1 MEESELRKLLRT
13 KNGCRVPAMPPVP
26 DVNVMNKLPFTP
38 IPHYNRLREK
48 QQKFRQVLEERATQ
62 RKVEIAKPPLQRR
75 ERDRL
80 EIAQERHIAVIREC
94 AEKTKPPSMLKTW
107 ERKIMSLVPPKLL
120 EPYPTVTEAV
130 IRDSKEEWDRNLH
143 ELAVRT
149 VIRDIPGVP
158 RKRYV
163 EPFFKYNGIT
173 PNYER
178 MMKFRKKLQDGS
190 LLFHPFIRLIIESA
204 ERMFP
209 EFIINLAKFRANG
222 PIPLPDF
229 ESKIMDQIRRAD
241 HLVSSTWF
249 GVLVQWLKNPRCLR
263 GMRPK
268 KIPDFIRCAT
278 KLISMQIQE
287 LMRRSINAI
296 ISAMLN
302 PDQVPILNLDL
313 DFVEEFEYDKTL
325 QIVYETFHNIAD
337 AISTIAQRLM
347 PIEEYLRVP
356 YVNDCLPVKYN
367 DWLYNDGHERLQQA
381 LDGVFAPLI
390 AYQEHLREH
399 YNMLY
404 GVSAREALEAF
415 IAKQHE
421 FEIGRTKILY
431 FQNIGYDIT
440 AMLENEYFNCAV
452 VCQLRMI
459 DGLKRRVSNFV
470 NSIIA
475 GIVKTHMEEND
486 NICAEFEEIAA
497 KALKDPANAAELV
510 EQGNYILYAKTILV
524 EILKGRI
531 MRQINIVSNLLEL
544 TELSE
549 EHVESNTRTVNWLKK
564 IKPIFDKNA
573 AAYEQHKAEM
583 EENLLAKIAFLNKEV
598 KEMAPFLELLDYM
611 DDVDHTLEYLEYLR
625 KLVHRLHDCDALV
638 AWINNEEA
646 TFKFPITHYPDLEEL
661 KEYIIPFHS
670 LVHLVHRWKR
680 SYFTWMDG
688 PFEYMDHNQIEY
700 DHDFYYKEFLKISK
714 NYRNKIKQQIAEGV
728 EKRFAGLVE
737 DLDVNMQPA
746 PMKLC
751 AQAIAE
757 LKEWRPN
764 VQMAHI
770 MCNRALMQRHWD
782 EMTLIAGFDLT
793 PTAGTTLRKI
803 IDFDL
808 WDKIDEYEIISVAAT
823 KELALITNLNK
834 MIAEWADIC
843 FKTSPYK
850 DTGINILSGLD
861 DIQSILDDHIVKTIG
876 MRGSAFVKPFETQV
890 RTWYEKIVRVNATID
905 EWGKVQSQ
913 WLYLLPIFSSK
924 DIVAQMP
931 EEGVMFVEVNNIYR
945 RYMGSVEKD
954 PHALD
959 IAGASGVLEQFKI
972 ATALLEKINDGVNNY
987 LERKRLYFPRF
998 FFLSNDEML
1007 EILSETKNP
1016 LKVQPHLKKCFE
1028 GINRLVFDPDF
1039 FISAMVS
1046 METEQIEFVEQI
1058 NVQAARGSVEK
1069 WLVQVE
1075 DQMLKA
1081 VRSETELSY
1090 YDYPTLPRA
1099 DWILSWEGMVVLA
1112 VSQIYWAVDVH
1123 EALNTHKLSNLQAFH
1138 KSLTK
1143 QLNETVGIVRRPT
1156 LSKLSSITVKALI
1169 VIDVHAK
1176 DVIMYLVGMNVTEV
1190 TDFQWLAQLRYYWEE
1205 ERVNVKIINAI
1216 VKFAYEYLGNSDR
1229 LVITPLTDRCY
1240 RTLVG
1245 AYYLHLNGAPEGPAG
1260 TGKTETTKD
1269 LAKALAVQC
1278 VVFNCSD
1285 GLDYKAMGKFFKG
1298 LASCGAWVCF
1308 DEFNRIDVEVLSVI
1322 AQQILCIV
1330 QAVRQ
1335 KLETFLFEGTTLT
1348 LNPACYVCIT
1358 MNPGYAGRSEL
1369 PDNLKVLFRTVAM
1382 MVPDYAM
1389 IGEISLYS
1397 FGFFDARNLSVK
1409 IVTTYRLCSEQL
1421 SSQNHYDYGMR
1432 AVKTVLSAAGN
1443 LKRSFPNENE
1453 SILLLRSI
1461 TDVNL
1466 PKFLSFD
1473 VPLFEG
1479 IISDLFPGIVLPKP
1493 DYENLLNACNEV
1505 CKNNNLQAVD
1515 CFLLKVIQTFEMMIV
1530 RHGYMLV
1537 GDPFSGKSMTLKV
1550 LAEAL
1555 TLMHERNIPG
1565 GCECMFKVLNPKAV
1579 TMGQLYG
1586 AFDPIS
1592 YEWTDGI
1599 VATMFRDFT
1608 TEDTPVRKWIVFD
1621 GPVDAVWIENMNTVL
1636 DDNKKLCLTSGEVM
1650 AMSNVMSMIFE
1661 VMDLSQASPATV
1673 SRCGMIYMESSSFG
1687 FEPFYKS
1694 WTNTLNPIWYD
1705 ENEEYIFT
1713 MCEWLFEPLIYYVRK
1728 YCGQLVTAG
1737 EVNLVIST
1745 LRLVVMLMDDA
1756 IEGEEDTR
1764 YTRTW
1769 FTASMMTALVWGVG
1783 GILNSDSRNKFDE
1796 IVKEYFRGDNGFPG
1810 EIDRIDVSIPTEGM
1824 IFEHYYMYKG
1834 KGCWKPWPE
1843 AVKAVQI
1850 KEQIN
1855 LLQTVVPTL
1864 ETEKYMYILR
1874 LHVEFCQP
1882 LLLIGPTGTGKSFY
1896 IQSYLMNKIDMEKYV
1911 PGFLTFTTTTSC
1923 NLTQELVLSK
1933 LIKRRKNNY
1942 GPPKGKKA
1950 AVIFIDDMNM
1960 PAKETYG
1967 AQPAIELLRLY
1978 FDQGH
1983 WYDLK
1988 STEKLYI
1995 WDTFFVGAIGP
2006 VGGSR
2011 QLIYPRMLRHY
2022 NIYSINEF
2030 SKESMTKIF
2039 TTLLQLG
2046 WRRNGFGQDAQPF
2059 IVNIITSTMEIY
2071 GQAIEGLRPTPAK
2084 SHYIFNLR
2092 DFSRVIQGC
2101 ALLRKES
2108 AENKKTFVR
2117 VWIHEVM
2124 RVFYDRLVDARDRT
2138 WFFNILK
2145 KITFEYMKIAFETAM
2160 DTYQVE
2166 ETGEVPEAQLKKLM
2180 FGCYLDL
2187 ESLEGERRYDELPS
2201 KETFLNIAIA
2211 MLVEYNA
2218 LHKAK
2223 MNIVLFDYALEHLS
2237 KICRVLSMPMGNA
2250 LLVGVGGSGRQSL
2263 CRLASTVLGQSL
2275 FQPEI
2280 TKAYSVKDWQDD
2292 IKIVLRESGG
2302 LNKDTTFLFTESQI
2316 KEEVFI
2322 QNLDSLLNSGEVPNM
2337 YGLDEKQEILE
2348 LCRLAAQGGNRNLDI
2363 SPLQILAFFVGRCR
2377 AKLHICLCFSP
2388 IGSAFRLRL
2397 RLYPS
2402 LVNCCTI
2409 DWYDDWP
2416 EDALEMVANYYM
2428 VKVNVPDKVKSAAV
2442 IACKQFHVDSR
2453 RISDDFYSQ
2462 FGRKTYIT
2470 SASYLDLI
2478 KSFTT
2483 LTNRK
2488 QRELKAARLRYTN
2501 GLDKLNMA
2509 AEAVS
2514 IMQHDLNEL
2523 KPQLIIMAEKSA
2535 KMMKEIEEE
2544 TAEADKAAAQVREDQ
2559 KVANVQAAAAQELKK
2574 DCEADLALA
2583 LPILEDAIAALNT
2596 LKPADITIVKSM
2608 KNPPATVK
2616 LVMAAVCVIKQVAP
2630 DRIPDPNNP
2639 GKKIMDFWGPSKRIL
2654 GDMQFLESLRNFD
2667 KDNIPIDV
2675 MKKIRKEYLSH
2686 KDFKP
2691 HIIAKSSSAA
2701 EGLCK
2706 WIIAMDMYDAV
2717 AKVVAPKKAKLE
2729 AAEREFAETMAILE
2743 EKKATVARLE
2753 AKLAELNEALEE
2765 ANIKKKA
2772 LEDEVQLCID
2782 KLYRAEKLIGGLGGE
2797 KVRWTAAAENLQ
2809 TLFDNLAGDILVSCG
2824 IIAYLAPYTH
2834 PVRVNV
2840 IDDWRDLVIKLEMPH
2855 SEVYVLK
2862 DILGTDIKI
2871 QNWCIAGLPRDSFSI
2886 DNGIILNN
2894 SMRWS
2899 LMVDPQGQANK
2910 WVKTMEKAND
2920 LQVLKFTDGNYMK
2933 VIETCLE
2940 YGKPA
2945 LIETVQ
2951 EDVEAPLDPILLKQ
2965 TYHQGGKEFIA
2976 LGENVLEY
2984 HPNFRLYMTTKLRNP
2999 HYLPEIFNKVT
3010 LINFVLTK
3018 EGLEDQLLG
3027 IVVAK
3032 ERPDLQEKREKLIV
3046 QGAANRAALKQVE
3059 DDILRTLQETK
3070 GDILEDETAVDVL
3083 DNSKILAIDIMKKQ
3097 EASVE
3102 TEEIIEK
3109 FRLGY
3114 RPIASHSAIL
3124 YYCVTEL
3131 PNVDPMY
3138 QYSLTWFIYLYIISI
3153 ENANKSK
3160 DLEKRLKFL
3169 KETFTYN
3176 LYSNVC
3182 RSLFDKDKL
3191 MFSFIMCSKMMLAT
3205 DEMDHSEYLFL
3216 ITGGIATENPY
3227 KNPTDWLPDKGW
3239 DEICRIIDLPTYKD
3253 FKEDFIPNAR
3263 QWKKVYDDMEPHNVP
3278 LPGKWD
3284 TKLTAFQKLLI
3295 IRFLRPD
3302 KLTIAISE
3310 FVEKQMGKKFIT
3322 PPPFDIGKSFGD
3334 SNCLAPL
3341 IFILSPGSD
3350 PMGALIKYCERMGY
3364 SNKFNSI
3371 SLGQG
3376 QGPIAKAMIEKA
3388 QLEGGWVCLQNCHL
3402 AVSWLSTLEK
3412 TIEGFDLTNTDLS
3425 FRLWLTSYPSDKF
3438 PQAVLQNGV
3447 KMTNEPP
3454 TGLQHNLHRSYISEP
3469 LKETEFYEGC
3479 PGKDK
3484 TFSKLLY
3491 GISFFHAVVQERKK
3505 FGPLGWNIQYG
3516 FNDSDFHISVM
3527 QLQMFLNQY
3536 EEIQYVAIKYL
3547 TGECNYGGRVTDDW
3561 DRRLI
3566 VTILDNYVNSGV
3578 VNDPNYLF
3586 CDIGPQYGLPRR
3598 CEYQDYLKHIETVPV
3613 NPPPEAFG
3621 LHMNAG
3627 ITRDYRVSMEIVGS
3641 LVLVEG
3647 GGGGGEGG
3655 NTEAVL
3661 IHMAAE
3667 IVAKLPPL
3675 YDIETGKKKYPVDYN
3690 ESMNTVLIQEME
3702 RFNKLNNEIKN
3713 SLNDLQ
3719 KAVKGLIVMSPA
3731 LDMQSNAML
3740 LGQIPQNWRKVSYPS
3755 LKPLPSYV
3763 ADFVERLEMLQDW
3776 YDNGKPP
3783 TFWLSGFFFTQAFLT
3798 GSIQNYARAK
3808 KIPIDLL
3815 VFDFEVRHVD
3825 YENESPEWGVYVQ
3838 GLFMDGGRWDRD
3850 SFAIAEQFPK
3860 ILNDNMPALWLYPK
3874 MKQEFEEGSRYKC
3887 PLYKTLERK
3896 GVLATTGHS
3905 SNFVLAFYLPSDKP
3919 AAHWIQRSVALL
3931 LQLDN

>member
-1 MEESELRKLLRT
+1 ML
-13 KNGCRVPAMPPVP
+13 
-26 DVNVMNKLPFTP
+26 
-38 IPHYNRLREK
+38 
-48 QQKFRQVLEERATQ
+48 
-62 RKVEIAKPPLQRR
+62 
-75 ERDRL
+75 
-80 EIAQERHIAVIREC
+80 REC
-94 AEKTKPPSMLKTW
+94 AEKIQPPPMLKSW
-107 ERKIMSLVPPKLL
+107 EKKITSLIPAKLKNAFPSLMEELL
-120 EPYPTVTEAV
+120 EE
-130 IRDSKEEWDRNLH
+130 SKAEWNRNLH
-143 ELAVRT
+143 DLAVKT
-149 VIRDIPGVP
+149 VIRDVPGVP
-158 RKRYV
+158 RKRYE
-163 EPFFKYNGIT
+163 EPYFKFKGVTANFH
-173 PNYER
+173 R
-178 MMKFRKKLQDGS
+178 MIRFRKKLKTGS
-190 LLFHPFIRLIIESA
+190 LLLHPFIRLIFESS
-204 ERMFP
+204 EKTFP
-209 EFIINLAKFRANG
+209 QFIIDLSKYRARG
-222 PIPLPDF
+222 PMELKDF
-229 ESKIMDQIRRAD
+229 ETKIMEEIKRAD
-241 HLVSSTWF
+241 YLVSSTWYSI
-249 GVLVQWLKNPRCLR
+249 LVKWLKNPRCLK
-263 GMRPK
+263 GMHSKR
-268 KIPDFIRCAT
+268 IPEFVKCAT
-278 KLISMQIQE
+278 KIISMQIQE
-287 LMRRSINAI
+287 LMRRSIDTMIAHLQDPE
-296 ISAMLN
+296 S
-302 PDQVPILNLDL
+302 VPILQIAL
-313 DFVEEFEYDKTL
+313 DFNGEFIFDPSLEE
-325 QIVYETFHNIAD
+325 VYSVFHS
-337 AISTIAQRLM
+337 ISDSMSSIAQRLM
-347 PIEEYLRVP
+347 PIEQYLKIH
-356 YVNDCLPVKYN
+356 YTHDALPVKYN
-367 DWLYNDGHERLQQA
+367 EWLYNNGHERMQQR
-381 LDGVFAPLI
+381 LNIVFAPLVD
-390 AYQEHLREH
+390 YLEKLRKN

-404 GVSAREALEAF
+404 GDSAKHNLMKFIEEA
-415 IAKQHE
+415 IE
-421 FEIGRTKILY
+421 FEKSRDKIKY
-431 FQNIGYDIT
+431 FQAIDSDIT
-440 AMLENEYFNCAV
+440 AVIENEYFNCALV
-452 VCQLRMI
+452 SQLRMI
-459 DGLKRRVSNFV
+459 NGLKGKALEFINE
-470 NSIIA
+470 IIA
-475 GIVKTHMEEND
+475 GIVRTHIEENEK
-486 NICAEFEEIAA
+486 ICSEFEIIAA
-497 KALKDPANAAELV
+497 KALKEPENAAELV
-510 EQGNYILYAKTILV
+510 EQGVYILHAKTVLV
-524 EILKGRI
+524 EALKARIL
-531 MRQINIVSNLLEL
+531 RQLNIISNLLEI
-544 TELSE
+544 TSLSPQ
-549 EHVESNTRTVNWLKK
+549 HIASNTKTVNWLNE
-564 IKPIFDKNA
+564 IKPIFDRNA
-573 AAYEQHKAEM
+573 ASYETFKAEM
-583 EENLLAKIAFLNKEV
+583 EENLLTKIAYLNKEV
-598 KEMAPFLELLDYM
+598 MEITPYLELLDNM
-611 DDVDHTLEYLEYLR
+611 DDINHTLEYLEYLR
-625 KLVHRLHDCDALV
+625 KLVHRLDDCDKLV
-638 AWINNEEA
+638 AWINNEEV
-646 TFKFPITHYPDLEEL
+646 TFKFPVSSYPDLEEL
-661 KEYIIPFHS
+661 KDYIKPFHCLVY
-670 LVHLVHRWKR
+670 LVHKWRR
-680 SYFTWMDG
+680 SYYTWMDG
-688 PFEYMDHNQIEY
+688 TFEYLDHEKIEQ
-700 DHDFYYKEFLKISK
+700 DHDFYYKEFLKLSK
-714 NYRNKIKQQIAEGV
+714 AYRSKIKQQIAEGV
-728 EKRFAGLVE
+728 EKRFQGLV
-737 DLDVNMQPA
+737 DDVDINNLPA

-751 AQAIAE
+751 AQAVAE
-757 LKEWRPN
+757 IKEWRPN

-770 MCNRALMQRHWD
+770 MCNPALMQRHWD
-782 EMTLIAGFDLT
+782 EMSIIAGFDLT

-803 IDFDL
+803 INFDL
-808 WDKIDEYEIISVAAT
+808 WDDIDQYEIISVAAT

-834 MIAEWADIC
+834 MMDEWVDIC

-850 DTGINILSGLD
+850 DTGIYILSGLD
-861 DIQSILDDHIVKTIG
+861 DIQSVLDDHIVKTIG

-890 RTWYEKIVRVNATID
+890 RAWYEKITRVNKTID

-945 RYMGSVEKD
+945 RYMGSVDKD
-954 PHALD
+954 PHVLE
-959 IAGASGVLEQFKI
+959 IAGGPGVLESFLV
-972 ATALLEKINDGVNNY
+972 ASTLLEKINDGINNY
-987 LERKRLYFPRF
+987 LEKKRLFFPRF

-1028 GINRLVFDPDF
+1028 GINRLVFDSEYN
-1039 FISAMVS
+1039 ISAMIS
-1046 METEQIEFVEQI
+1046 MEGEQIEFLETISVA
-1058 NVQAARGSVEK
+1058 AARGSVEK

-1075 DQMLKA
+1075 EQMLKA
-1081 VRSETELSY
+1081 VKSETELSY
-1090 YDYPTLPRA
+1090 YDYPNLSRA

-1112 VSQIYWAVDVH
+1112 ISQIYWAVDVH
-1123 EALNTHKLSNLQAFH
+1123 ECLNTHKLNELKSFH
-1138 KSLTK
+1138 LSLTK
-1143 QLNETVGIVRRPT
+1143 QLNETVAIIRRT
-1156 LSKLSSITVKALI
+1156 DLSKLSSITVKALI

-1176 DVIMYLVGMNVTEV
+1176 DVIQELVEKNVTEV

-1205 ERVNVKIINAI
+1205 ERVFVKIINA
-1216 VKFAYEYLGNSDR
+1216 VVNYAYEYLGNSDR

-1240 RTLVG
+1240 RTLIG

-1308 DEFNRIDVEVLSVI
+1308 DEFNRIEVEVLSVI

-1335 KLETFLFEGTTLT
+1335 HLEKFDFEGTTLT

-1397 FGFFDARNLSVK
+1397 FGFIDARSLSVK

-1443 LKRSFPNENE
+1443 LKRSFPNESE

-1479 IISDLFPGIVLPKP
+1479 IISDLFPGITLPKP
-1493 DYENLLNACNEV
+1493 DYENLLKACNVTCES
-1505 CKNNNLQAVD
+1505 NNLQPVD
-1515 CFLLKVIQTFEMMIV
+1515 CFLLKVIQTYEMMIV
-1530 RHGYMLV
+1530 RHGFMLV
-1537 GDPFSGKSMTLKV
+1537 GDPFSGKSMTLKI
-1550 LAEAL
+1550 LSESL
-1555 TLMHERNIPG
+1555 TLMEEKQQPG
-1565 GCECMFKVLNPKAV
+1565 GVGCTYKVLNPKAV

-1599 VATMFRDFT
+1599 VATMFRDFAS
-1608 TEDTPVRKWIVFD
+1608 EDTPVRKWIVFD

-1673 SRCGMIYMESSSFG
+1673 SRCGMIYMESSTFG
-1687 FEPFYKS
+1687 SMPFYKS
-1694 WTNTLNPIWYD
+1694 WLNTLNPIWLE
-1705 ENEEYIFT
+1705 ENEEFIFD
-1713 MCEWLFEPLIYYVRK
+1713 MCKWLIDPLLYYVRK
-1728 YCGQLVTAG
+1728 QCSQLVTAG
-1737 EVNLVIST
+1737 EINLVIST
-1745 LRLVVMLMDDA
+1745 LRLVEMLMDSG
-1756 IEGEEDTR
+1756 IEGEEDTK

-1769 FTASMMTALVWGVG
+1769 FLASFMTALVWGIG
-1783 GILNSDSRNKFDE
+1783 GILNTDSRERFDDL
-1796 IVKEYFRGDNGFPG
+1796 VKEYFRGEKGIPA
-1810 EIDRIDVSIPTEGM
+1810 EIDRLDVSIPAEGM
-1824 IFEHYYMYKG
+1824 IIEHYYVYKS
-1834 KGCWKPWPE
+1834 KGCWKPWPD
-1843 AVKAVQI
+1843 AVKAAQV

-1855 LLQTVVPTL
+1855 LLQTVIPTL
-1864 ETEKYMYILR
+1864 ETEKYMYLLQ
-1874 LHVEFCQP
+1874 LHTKFSKP

-1896 IQSYLMNKIDMEKYV
+1896 IQNYLMSINLEKYT
-1911 PGFLTFTTTTSC
+1911 PGFITFTTTTSA
-1923 NLTQELVLSK
+1923 NQTQDLVLSK
-1933 LIKRRKNNY
+1933 LVKRRKNVY
-1942 GPPKGKKA
+1942 GPTKGKQA
-1950 AVIFIDDMNM
+1950 IIFIDDMNM
-1960 PAKETYG
+1960 PAKEVYG

-1978 FDQGH
+1978 FDQKH

-1995 WDTFFVGAIGP
+1995 YDTFFYGAIGP

-2039 TTLLQLG
+2039 SNLLQLG
-2046 WRRNGFGQDAQPF
+2046 WRRNGFGQDVQP
-2059 IVNIITSTMEIY
+2059 IIMNIIAATMNIY
-2071 GQAIEGLRPTPAK
+2071 DQATEGLRPAPAK

-2108 AENKKTFVR
+2108 ADNKKTFTR
-2117 VWIHEVM
+2117 VWVHEIM
-2124 RVFYDRLVDARDRT
+2124 RVFYDRLVDEFDRT
-2138 WFFNILK
+2138 WFFTLLRK
-2145 KITFEYMKIAFETAM
+2145 STQEFMKDTFDSAL
-2160 DTYQVE
+2160 DTYQNDQ
-2166 ETGEVPEAQLKKLM
+2166 GEVTQDNIKQMM

-2187 ESLEGERRYDELPS
+2187 DSAEGERRYDELPS
-2201 KETFLNIAIA
+2201 KETFLNVAVA
-2211 MLVEYNA
+2211 MLAEYNTM
-2218 LHKAK
+2218 HKAK

-2237 KICRVLSMPMGNA
+2237 KICRLLSMPSGNA

-2263 CRLASTVLGQSL
+2263 TKLAGTILGQQV

-2280 TKAYSVKDWQDD
+2280 TKSYSVKDWHDD

-2302 LNKDTTFLFTESQI
+2302 LNKDTTFLFTENQI
-2316 KEEVFI
+2316 KEETFI
-2322 QNLDSLLNSGEVPNM
+2322 QNLDSLLNSGEVPNL
-2337 YGLDEKQEILE
+2337 YGLDEIQEILE
-2348 LCRLAAQGGNRNLDI
+2348 LVRLAAQGGNRNLDI
-2363 SPLQILAFFVGRCR
+2363 SPLQIMSFFVGRCK
-2377 AKLHICLCFSP
+2377 AKLHTVLCFSP
-2388 IGSAFRLRL
+2388 IGSSFRTRL

-2409 DWYDDWP
+2409 DWYDSWP
-2416 EDALEMVANYYM
+2416 EDALEMVAHHYM
-2428 VKVNVPDKVKSAAV
+2428 SKVNVPEKVKAAAV
-2442 IACKQFHVDSR
+2442 IACKQFHVDARVVSA
-2453 RISDDFYSQ
+2453 DFYNL

-2470 SASYLDLI
+2470 SASYLNLI
-2478 KSFTT
+2478 KSFTI
-2483 LTNRK
+2483 LTNKK
-2488 QRELKAARLRYTN
+2488 QRELRAAKLRYTN
-2501 GLDKLNMA
+2501 GLDKLGQA
-2509 AEAVS
+2509 ADAVA
-2514 IMQHDLNEL
+2514 IMQRDLNAL
-2523 KPQLIIMAEKSA
+2523 KPQLIIMAEKST
-2535 KMMKEIEEE
+2535 KMMEEIAVE
-2544 TAEADKAAAQVREDQ
+2544 TAIADKAAAQVREDQ

-2616 LVMAAVCVIKQVAP
+2616 LVMAAVCVMKGIPP
-2630 DRIPDPNNP
+2630 DKIPDPDNP
-2639 GKKIMDFWGPSKRIL
+2639 GKKMLDYWGPSKRIL
-2654 GDMQFLESLRNFD
+2654 GDMGFLESLKNFD
-2667 KDNIPIDV
+2667 KDNIPIAT
-2675 MKKIRKEYLSH
+2675 MQKIRKEYLSH

-2691 HIIAKSSSAA
+2691 HIIAKASTAA

-2729 AAEREFAETMAILE
+2729 AAEKEFATTMAILE

-2797 KVRWTAAAENLQ
+2797 KVRWTLAAENLQ
-2809 TLFDNLAGDILVSCG
+2809 LLYDNLAGDILVSCG
-2824 IIAYLAPYTH
+2824 IIAYLAPYTA
-2834 PVRVNV
+2834 PVRIEV
-2840 IDDWRDLVIKLEMPH
+2840 ITQWRELIIKLEMPH
-2855 SEVYVLK
+2855 SEQFVFK

-2871 QNWCIAGLPRDSFSI
+2871 QNWCIAGLPWDSFSI
-2886 DNGIILNN
+2886 DNGVIQDN
-2894 SMRWS
+2894 SLRWS
-2899 LMVDPQGQANK
+2899 LLVDPQGQANK
-2910 WVKTMEKAND
+2910 WIKTMEKTND
-2920 LQVLKFTDGNYMK
+2920 LQVIKFTDGNYMK

-2945 LIETVQ
+2945 LIDCIL
-2951 EDVEAPLDPILLKQ
+2951 EDIEPPLDPVLLKH
-2965 TYHQGGKEFIA
+2965 TYSQGGKEFIA
-2976 LGENVLEY
+2976 LGDNVIEY

-2999 HYLPEIFNKVT
+2999 HYLPEVFNKVT
-3010 LINFVLTK
+3010 LINFALTK
-3018 EGLEDQLLG
+3018 DGLEDQLLG

-3032 ERPDLQEKREKLIV
+3032 ERPDLQEKREKLII
-3046 QGAANRAALKQVE
+3046 QGAANRAALKQTE

-3070 GDILEDETAVDVL
+3070 GDILEDETAIEVL
-3083 DNSKILAIDIMKKQ
+3083 DSSKLLAIDIMKKQ

-3102 TEEIIEK
+3102 TEIIIEK

-3114 RPIASHSAIL
+3114 RPIASHSAVL

-3138 QYSLTWFIYLYIISI
+3138 QYSLTWFINLYIHSI
-3153 ENANKSK
+3153 ENANRSK

-3191 MFSFIMCSKMMLAT
+3191 MFSFIMCSKMMLST
-3205 DEMDHSEYLFL
+3205 GEMSHDDYLFL
-3216 ITGGIATENPY
+3216 ISGGIAVENILKKPV
-3227 KNPTDWLPDKGW
+3227 DWIPDKGW
-3239 DEICRIIDLPTYKD
+3239 DELCRLNDLPTFKGFKD
-3253 FKEDFIPNAR
+3253 SFISIADKWKE
-3263 QWKKVYDDMEPHNVP
+3263 VYDDIEPHRRSI
-3278 LPGKWD
+3278 PGGWEDKV
-3284 TKLTAFQKLLI
+3284 TPFQKLLI
-3295 IRFLRPD
+3295 VRVLRPD
-3302 KLTIAISE
+3302 KLTFAISD
-3310 FVEKQMGKKFIT
+3310 FVERYMGIKYIT

-3350 PMGALIKYCERMGY
+3350 PMGALIKYCEKMGY
-3364 SNKFNSI
+3364 SNRFNSI

-3402 AVSWLSTLEK
+3402 AVSWLPTLEK
-3412 TIEGFDLTNTDLS
+3412 LVESFDLTNTDLS
-3425 FRLWLTSYPSDKF
+3425 FRMWLTSYPSDKF
-3438 PQAVLQNGV
+3438 PQSVLQVGV

-3454 TGLQHNLHRSYISEP
+3454 TGLQHNLLRSYLSEP
-3469 LKETEFYEGC
+3469 LKEPEFYEGC

-3566 VTILDNYVNSGV
+3566 VTILDNYVNPGV

-3586 CDIGPQYGLPRR
+3586 CDLGKQFGLPRR
-3598 CEYQDYLKHIETVPV
+3598 CEYQDYLKHIELVPV
-3613 NPPPEAFG
+3613 NPPPEVFG

-3627 ITRDYRVSMEIVGS
+3627 ITRDYSISVALTTS

-3647 GGGGGEGG
+3647 TSGGGEGG
-3655 NTEAVL
+3655 NTEVIL
-3661 IHMAAE
+3661 MQMASE
-3667 IVAKLPPL
+3667 IVSKLPPAF
-3675 YDIETGKKKYPVDYN
+3675 DAETAQKKYPVDYN
-3690 ESMNTVLIQEME
+3690 ESMNTVLIQEMQ
-3702 RFNKLNNEIKN
+3702 RFNKLLNEIRS
-3713 SLNDLQ
+3713 SLIDVQ
-3719 KAVKGLIVMSPA
+3719 RAVKGVIVMSPA
-3731 LDMQSNAML
+3731 LDLQCNAML
-3740 LGQIPQNWRKVSYPS
+3740 LGKIPANWTKVSYPS

-3763 ADFVERLEMLQDW
+3763 TDFIERLSMLENW
-3776 YDNGKPP
+3776 YTNGKPS

-3798 GSIQNYARAK
+3798 GSVQNYARAK
-3808 KIPIDLL
+3808 TIPIDLL
-3815 VFDFEVRHVD
+3815 TFDFEVLQVD
-3825 YENESPEWGVYVQ
+3825 YEDTPPEFGVYVH
-3838 GLFMDGGRWDRD
+3838 GLFMDGARWDRK
-3850 SFAIAEQFPK
+3850 SFAIGEQFPK
-3860 ILNDNMPALWLYPK
+3860 ILNDNMPAVWLYPK
-3874 MKQEFEEGSRYKC
+3874 LKKEFQEAERYKC

-3905 SNFVLAFYLPSDKP
+3905 SNFVLAFFLPSDKP
-3919 AAHWIQRSVALL
+3919 SAHWIKRSVALL

>member
-1 MEESELRKLLRT
+1 MEESELRKLLQT
-13 KNGCRVPAMPPVP
+13 KNGCRIPVMLPIP
-26 DVNVMNKLPFTP
+26 DVHKVDKLPFMP
-38 IPHYNRLREK
+38 LPPYNRIK
-48 QQKFRQVLEERATQ
+48 DKKQKFRQLLEEKATK
-62 RKVEIAKPPLQRR
+62 RKVNIARSSF
-75 ERDRL
+75 EYSECDAL
-80 EIAQERHIAVIREC
+80 EISQERHIAVLRQC
-94 AEKTKPPSMLKTW
+94 AEKVQPPPMLKSW
-107 ERKIMSLVPPKLL
+107 ERKIFSLIPPKLRNA
-120 EPYPTVTEAV
+120 YPTIAE
-130 IRDSKEEWDRNLH
+130 DLLKESKNEWNRNLH
-143 ELAVRT
+143 DLAVKT
-149 VIRDIPGVP
+149 VIRDVPGVP
-158 RKRYV
+158 RKRYE
-163 EPFFKYNGIT
+163 EPHFKFHGVT
-173 PNYER
+173 PNYEK
-178 MMKFRKKLQDGS
+178 MVKFRKKLQSGS
-190 LLFHPFIRLIIESA
+190 LLLHPFIRLVLESS
-204 ERMFP
+204 EKTFP
-209 EFIINLAKFRANG
+209 EFIINLSKYRAKG
-222 PIPLPDF
+222 PFHLDDF
-229 ESKIMDQIRRAD
+229 HTKVLEEIKKAD
-241 HLVSSTWF
+241 YLVSSTWYSI
-249 GVLVQWLKNPRCLR
+249 LANWLKNPRCLK
-263 GMRPK
+263 GMKPK
-268 KIPDFIRCAT
+268 RIPDFVSCAT
-278 KLISMQIQE
+278 KIISMQIQE
-287 LMRRSINAI
+287 LMRRSIDAI
-296 ISAMLN
+296 ITSLGN
-302 PDQVPILNLDL
+302 PECVPIINIDL
-313 DFVEEFEYDKTL
+313 DFNGEFIYDPSLEEVFN
-325 QIVYETFHNIAD
+325 VFHNIAD
-337 AISTIAQRLM
+337 AIAHIAQRLM
-347 PIEEYLRVP
+347 PIEQYLKIP
-356 YVNDCLPVKYN
+356 YNYDALPVKYN
-367 DWLYNDGHERLQQA
+367 DWLNKDSHDRLQQQ
-381 LDGVFAPLI
+381 LNIVFEPLVQYLVDLRV
-390 AYQEHLREH
+390 AYS
-399 YNMLY
+399 MLY
-404 GVSAREALEAF
+404 GAPAKTQLSKF
-415 IAKQHE
+415 INQAKE
-421 FEIGRTKILY
+421 FEESRDKIKY
-431 FQNIGYDIT
+431 FQEIDSDIT
-440 AMLENEYFNCAV
+440 AVLENEYFNCAI
-452 VCQLRMI
+452 VCQRRMI
-459 DGLKRRVSNFV
+459 NGLKARALEFIND
-470 NSIIA
+470 IIA
-475 GIVKTHMEEND
+475 GIVKTHMGEND
-486 NICAEFEEIAA
+486 SICKEFEIIAA
-497 KALKDPANAAELV
+497 KALKEPENAAELI
-510 EQGNYILYAKTILV
+510 EQGVYILHAKTVLV
-524 EILKGRI
+524 EVLKERIL
-531 MRQINIVSNLLEL
+531 RQINIISNLLEM
-544 TELSE
+544 TSLSP
-549 EHVESNTRTVNWLKK
+549 EHVASNTRTVNWLTD
-564 IKPIFDKNA
+564 IKPIFERNA
-573 AAYEQHKAEM
+573 TAYETFKAEM
-583 EENLLAKIAFLNKEV
+583 EENLLTKIAYLNKEV
-598 KEMAPFLELLDYM
+598 SEITPYLELLDNM
-611 DDVDHTLEYLEYLR
+611 DDIDHTLEYLEHLR
-625 KLVHRLHDCDALV
+625 KLVHRLDDCDKLV
-638 AWINNEEA
+638 SWINNEEV
-646 TFKFPITHYPDLEEL
+646 TFKFPVSHYSDLEEL
-661 KEYIIPFHS
+661 KDFIKPFHNLTY
-670 LVHLVHRWKR
+670 LVHKWKR
-680 SYFTWMDG
+680 SFYTWMDG
-688 PFEYMDHNQIEY
+688 PFEYLDHEKIEQ
-700 DHDFYYKEFLKISK
+700 DHDFYYKEFLKLSK
-714 NYRNKIKQQIAEGV
+714 AYRTKIKQQISEGV
-728 EKRFAGLVE
+728 EKRFQGLV
-737 DLDVNMQPA
+737 DDPDINNLPA

-757 LKEWRPN
+757 IKSWRPN

-770 MCNRALMQRHWD
+770 MCNPALVQRHWD
-782 EMTLIAGFDLT
+782 EMSNIAGFDLT
-793 PTAGTTLRKI
+793 PNAGTSLRKI
-803 IDFDL
+803 IEYNL
-808 WDKIDEYEIISVAAT
+808 WEDIDQYEIISVAAT

-834 MIAEWADIC
+834 MMAEWTDIC

-850 DTGINILSGLD
+850 DTGIYILSGLD
-861 DIQSILDDHIVKTIG
+861 DIQSVLDDHIVKTIG
-876 MRGSAFVKPFETQV
+876 MRGSAFVKPFEAQV
-890 RTWYEKIVRVNATID
+890 RNWYEKITRVNATID

-924 DIVAQMP
+924 DIVAQMQ

-945 RYMGSVEKD
+945 RYMGSVDKD
-954 PHALD
+954 PHVLE
-959 IAGASGVLEQFKI
+959 IAGGMGVLESFKI
-972 ATALLEKINDGVNNY
+972 ASGMLEKINDGINNY

-1028 GINRLVFDPDF
+1028 GINRLVFDPEF
-1039 FISAMVS
+1039 NISAMIS
-1046 METEQIEFVEQI
+1046 MEGEQVEFLETISVA
-1058 NVQAARGSVEK
+1058 AARGSVEK

-1081 VRSETELSY
+1081 VKSETELSY
-1090 YDYPTLPRA
+1090 YDYPNLSRV

-1112 VSQIYWAVDVH
+1112 ISQIYWAVDVH
-1123 EALNTHKLSNLQAFH
+1123 DSLNTHKLSELKSFH
-1138 KSLTK
+1138 VGLTK
-1143 QLNETVGIVRRPT
+1143 QLNETVSVIRRT
-1156 LSKLSSITVKALI
+1156 DLTKLNSITVKALI

-1176 DVIMYLVGMNVTEV
+1176 DVIQELIEKNVTEI

-1205 ERVNVKIINAI
+1205 EKVFVKIINA
-1216 VKFAYEYLGNSDR
+1216 VVNYAYEYLGNSDR

-1240 RTLVG
+1240 RTLIG

-1308 DEFNRIDVEVLSVI
+1308 DEFNRIEVEVLSVI

-1335 KLETFLFEGTTLT
+1335 HLETFDFEGTTLN

-1397 FGFFDARNLSVK
+1397 FGFIDARSLSVK

-1443 LKRSFPNENE
+1443 LKRSFPNESE

-1479 IISDLFPGIVLPKP
+1479 IISDLFPGITLPKP
-1493 DYENLLNACNEV
+1493 DYVNFLNACHDV
-1505 CKNNNLQAVD
+1505 CEINNLQPVE
-1515 CFLLKVIQTFEMMIV
+1515 CFLIKVIQTYEMMIV
-1530 RHGYMLV
+1530 RHGFMLV
-1537 GDPFSGKSMTLKV
+1537 GDPFSAKSMTLKV

-1555 TLMHERNIPG
+1555 TLMEERGLPG
-1565 GCECMFKVLNPKAV
+1565 GCASTYKVLNPKAV

-1599 VATMFRDFT
+1599 VATMFRDFAS
-1608 TEDTPVRKWIVFD
+1608 EDTPVRKWIVFD

-1673 SRCGMIYMESSSFG
+1673 SRCGMIYMESASFG
-1687 FEPFYKS
+1687 FAPFYTS
-1694 WTNTLNPIWYD
+1694 WLKTLNPLWLE
-1705 ENEEYIFT
+1705 ENEEFIFA
-1713 MCEWLFEPLIYYVRK
+1713 MCEWLFNPLIYYVRK
-1728 YCGQLVTAG
+1728 HCQQLVTAG

-1745 LRLVVMLMDDA
+1745 LRLVEMLMNNA
-1756 IEGEEDTR
+1756 LEGEEDTK
-1764 YTRTW
+1764 YCRTW
-1769 FTASMMTALVWGVG
+1769 FLASFMTALVWGVG
-1783 GILNSDSRNKFDE
+1783 GILNTDSRERFDE
-1796 IVKEYFRGDNGFPG
+1796 LLKSYYRGENGIPTVL
-1810 EIDRIDVSIPTEGM
+1810 DRLDVSIPTEGM
-1824 IFEHYYMYKG
+1824 IIDHFYMYKG
-1834 KGCWKPWPE
+1834 KGCWKPWPD

-1855 LLQTVVPTL
+1855 LLQTVIPTL
-1864 ETEKYMYILR
+1864 ETEKYIFLLK
-1874 LHVEFCQP
+1874 LHTKFSQP
-1882 LLLIGPTGTGKSFY
+1882 LMLIGPTGTGKSFY
-1896 IQSYLMNKIDMEKYV
+1896 IQNFLMNNVDLDKYT
-1911 PGFLTFTTTTSC
+1911 PGFITFTTTTSA
-1923 NLTQELVLSK
+1923 NQTQDLVISK
-1933 LIKRRKNNY
+1933 LVKRRKNNY
-1942 GPPKGKKA
+1942 GPTKGKQA
-1950 AVIFIDDMNM
+1950 IIFIDDMNM
-1960 PAKETYG
+1960 PAKEVYG

-1978 FDQGH
+1978 FDQKH

-1988 STEKLYI
+1988 TTEKLYI
-1995 WDTFFVGAIGP
+1995 YDTFFYGAIGP

-2030 SKESMTKIF
+2030 SKESMSKIF
-2039 TTLLQLG
+2039 MSLLQLG
-2046 WRRNGFGQDAQPF
+2046 WRRNGFGQDTQPV
-2059 IVNIITSTMEIY
+2059 IVNIVAATMNIY
-2071 GQAIEGLRPTPAK
+2071 DMAAEGLRPTPAK

-2101 ALLRKES
+2101 ALLRRES
-2108 AENKKTFVR
+2108 ADNKKTFTR
-2117 VWIHEVM
+2117 VWVHEIL
-2124 RVFYDRLVDARDRT
+2124 RVFYDRLVDEIDRSWFYNLLRKSTQEFMRD
-2138 WFFNILK
+2138 
-2145 KITFEYMKIAFETAM
+2145 TFESAL
-2160 DTYQVE
+2160 DTYQNDK
-2166 ETGEVPEAQLKKLM
+2166 GEVTQENIKKMM
-2180 FGCYLDL
+2180 FGCYLDTD
-2187 ESLEGERRYDELPS
+2187 SVEGERRYEEIPT
-2201 KETFLNIAIA
+2201 KETFLNVAIA
-2211 MLVEYNA
+2211 MLTEYNA
-2218 LHKAK
+2218 MHKAK
-2223 MNIVLFDYALEHLS
+2223 MTIVLFDYALEHLS
-2237 KICRVLSMPMGNA
+2237 KICRLLSMPSGNA

-2263 CRLASTVLGQSL
+2263 TRLASTILGQQVY
-2275 FQPEI
+2275 QPEI
-2280 TKAYSVKDWQDD
+2280 TKSYSVKDWHDD
-2292 IKIVLRESGG
+2292 IKLVLRESGG
-2302 LNKDTTFLFTESQI
+2302 LNKDTTFLFTENQI

-2322 QNLDSLLNSGEVPNM
+2322 QNLDSLLNSGEVPNL
-2337 YGLDEKQEILE
+2337 YGLDEMQEILE
-2348 LCRLAAQGGNRNLDI
+2348 LVRLAAQGGNRNLDI
-2363 SPLQILAFFVGRCR
+2363 SPLQIMSFFVGRCK
-2377 AKLHICLCFSP
+2377 AKLHIVLCFSP
-2388 IGSAFRLRL
+2388 IGSSFRTRL

-2409 DWYDDWP
+2409 DWYDSWP
-2416 EDALEMVANYYM
+2416 EDALEMVAHYYM
-2428 VKVNVPDKVKSAAV
+2428 VKVNVSDKIKAAAV
-2442 IACKQFHVDSR
+2442 IACKQFHVDARKVS
-2453 RISDDFYSQ
+2453 IDFFNQ

-2470 SASYLDLI
+2470 SASYLNLI
-2478 KSFTT
+2478 KSFTI

-2488 QRELKAARLRYTN
+2488 QRELRAAKLRYTN
-2501 GLDKLNMA
+2501 GLDKLSQA

-2514 IMQHDLNEL
+2514 IMQRDLNIL
-2523 KPQLIIMAEKSA
+2523 KPQLIVMAAKST
-2535 KMMKEIEEE
+2535 KMMEEIAVE
-2544 TAEADKAAAQVREDQ
+2544 TATADKAAAQVREDQ

-2616 LVMAAVCVIKQVAP
+2616 LVMAAVCVMKGIPP
-2630 DRIPDPNNP
+2630 DKIPDPDNP
-2639 GKKIMDFWGPSKRIL
+2639 GKKMLDYWGPSKRIL
-2654 GDMQFLESLRNFD
+2654 GDMSFLDSLRNFD
-2667 KDNIPIDV
+2667 KDNIPV
-2675 MKKIRKEYLSH
+2675 ATMQKIRKEYLSH

-2691 HIIAKSSSAA
+2691 HIIAKASTAA

-2729 AAEREFAETMAILE
+2729 AAEKEFAETMAILE

-2753 AKLAELNEALEE
+2753 ARLAELNEALEE

-2809 TLFDNLAGDILVSCG
+2809 TLFDNLAGDILVSSG
-2824 IIAYLAPYTH
+2824 IIAYLSPYTL
-2834 PVRVNV
+2834 PIR
-2840 IDDWRDLVIKLEMPH
+2840 IEMISKWRDLVIGLDMPH
-2855 SEVYVLK
+2855 SEHFVFK

-2871 QNWCIAGLPRDSFSI
+2871 QNWCIAGLPWDSFSI
-2886 DNGIILNN
+2886 DNGVIQDSSL
-2894 SMRWS
+2894 RWS
-2899 LMVDPQGQANK
+2899 LLVDPQGQANK
-2910 WVKTMEKAND
+2910 WIKTMEKSND

-2945 LIETVQ
+2945 LIDCIL
-2951 EDVEAPLDPILLKQ
+2951 EDVEPPLDPVLLKH
-2965 TYHQGGKEFIA
+2965 TYVQGGKEFIA
-2976 LGENVLEY
+2976 LGENVIEY

-2999 HYLPEIFNKVT
+2999 HYLPEVFNKVT
-3010 LINFVLTK
+3010 LINFALTK
-3018 EGLEDQLLG
+3018 DGLEDQLLG

-3059 DDILRTLQETK
+3059 DDILRTLQESK
-3070 GDILEDETAVDVL
+3070 GDILEDESAIEVL
-3083 DNSKILAIDIMKKQ
+3083 DSSKLLAIDITKKQ

-3102 TEEIIEK
+3102 TEIIIEK

-3114 RPIASHSAIL
+3114 RPIASHSAVL

-3138 QYSLTWFIYLYIISI
+3138 QYSLTWFINLYIISI

-3169 KETFTYN
+3169 KDTFTYN

-3191 MFSFIMCSKMMLAT
+3191 MFSFIMCSKMMLASG
-3205 DEMDHSEYLFL
+3205 EMDHDEYIFL
-3216 ITGGIATENPY
+3216 ITGGIAVENLL
-3227 KNPTDWLPDKGW
+3227 KKKIDWLPDKGW
-3239 DEICRIIDLPTYKD
+3239 DEICRLDDLPAYKEIRNS
-3253 FKEDFIPNAR
+3253 FTTHQKGWKE
-3263 QWKKVYDDMEPHNVP
+3263 VYDDLEPHRKI
-3278 LPGKWD
+3278 LPNPWNE
-3284 TKLTAFQKLLI
+3284 KLSPFQKLLV
-3295 IRFLRPD
+3295 IRVLRPD
-3302 KLTIAISE
+3302 KLTLAISE
-3310 FVEKQMGKKFIT
+3310 FVEQQMGNKYIT

-3350 PMGALIKYCERMGY
+3350 PMGALIKYCEKMGY
-3364 SNKFNSI
+3364 SHRFNSI

-3402 AVSWLSTLEK
+3402 AVSWLPTLEK
-3412 TIEGFDLTNTDLS
+3412 LIEGFDLTNTDLS

-3438 PQAVLQNGV
+3438 PQSVLQVGV

-3454 TGLQHNLHRSYISEP
+3454 TGLQHNLNRSYLSEP
-3469 LKETEFYEGC
+3469 LKEPEFFEGC

-3484 TFSKLLY
+3484 AFSKLLY

-3566 VTILDNYVNSGV
+3566 VTILDNYVNANV
-3578 VNDPNYLF
+3578 VNDPNNLF
-3586 CDIGPQYGLPRR
+3586 CDLGPQYGLPRR
-3598 CEYQDYLKHIETVPV
+3598 CEYQDYLKHIESVPV
-3613 NPPPEAFG
+3613 NPPPEVYG

-3627 ITRDYRVSMEIVGS
+3627 ITRDYSISMALTTS

-3647 GGGGGEGG
+3647 AAGGGEGG
-3655 NTEAVL
+3655 NTEVIL
-3661 IHMAAE
+3661 TQMATE
-3667 IVAKLPPL
+3667 ILSKLPESF
-3675 YDIETGKKKYPVDYN
+3675 DIETAQQKYPVDYN
-3690 ESMNTVLIQEME
+3690 ESMNTVLIQEMQ
-3702 RFNKLNNEIKN
+3702 RFNKLLNEIRT
-3713 SLNDLQ
+3713 SLIDLQ
-3719 KAVKGLIVMSPA
+3719 KAVKGVIVMSPA
-3731 LDMQSNAML
+3731 LDLQSNSML
-3740 LGQIPQNWRKVSYPS
+3740 LGKIPDNWSKVSYPS

-3763 ADFVERLEMLQDW
+3763 ADFIDRLAMLEDW
-3776 YDNGKPP
+3776 NQNGKPP

-3798 GSIQNYARAK
+3798 GSVQNYARAK

-3815 VFDFEVRHVD
+3815 IFDFEVLRVD
-3825 YENESPEWGVYVQ
+3825 YEHTPPEFGVYVQ
-3838 GLFMDGGRWDRD
+3838 GLFVDGARWDRD
-3850 SFAIAEQFPK
+3850 KYAIGEQFPK
-3860 ILNDNMPALWLYPK
+3860 ILNDNMPAVWLFPK
-3874 MKQEFEEGSRYKC
+3874 LKKEFLEGTRYKC

-3919 AAHWIQRSVALL
+3919 SAHWIKRSVALI

>member
-1 MEESELRKLLRT
+1 
-13 KNGCRVPAMPPVP
+13 
-26 DVNVMNKLPFTP
+26 
-38 IPHYNRLREK
+38 
-48 QQKFRQVLEERATQ
+48 
-62 RKVEIAKPPLQRR
+62 
-75 ERDRL
+75 
-80 EIAQERHIAVIREC
+80 
-94 AEKTKPPSMLKTW
+94 MLKTW
-107 ERKIMSLVPPKLL
+107 ERKIMSLVPSKLL
-120 EPYPTVTEAV
+120 TPYPLFTKNLIEE
-130 IRDSKEEWDRNLH
+130 SKDEWNRNLH
-143 ELAVRT
+143 DLAVKT
-149 VIRDIPGVP
+149 VIRDVPGVS
-158 RKRYV
+158 RQRYE
-163 EPFFKYNGIT
+163 EPFFKFKGIT
-173 PNYER
+173 DNYER
-178 MMKFRKKLQDGS
+178 MLKYRRKLQDGS

-204 ERMFP
+204 EKTFP
-209 EFIINLAKFRANG
+209 EYIISLKKYREKG
-222 PIPLPDF
+222 PLTLHEF
-229 ESKIMDQIRRAD
+229 KTKVMEEIRRAD
-241 HLVSSTWF
+241 HLVSSYWY
-249 GVLVQWLKNPRCLR
+249 GILVQWMKNPRCLK

-268 KIPDFIRCAT
+268 KVPDFVKCAT

-287 LMRRSINAI
+287 LMRRSIEALI
-296 ISAMLN
+296 DEVQN
-302 PDQVPILNLDL
+302 PYTVPILNLDL
-313 DFVEEFEYDKTL
+313 DFDGEFKYDPSLET
-325 QIVYETFHNIAD
+325 VFNTFHEIAD
-337 AISTIAQRLM
+337 AISHIAQRLM
-347 PIEEYLRVP
+347 PMEQYLKLPYYHDALPVNYNEWLYMDGHQRLQEQLNIVFGPLSEYLA
-356 YVNDCLPVKYN
+356 K
-367 DWLYNDGHERLQQA
+367 
-381 LDGVFAPLI
+381 
-390 AYQEHLREH
+390 LREQ

-404 GVSAREALEAF
+404 GASAKEALDKF
-415 IAKQHE
+415 IEETEE
-421 FEIGRTKILY
+421 FEIGRDKILY
-431 FQNIGYDIT
+431 FQSIDYDIT
-440 AMLENEYFNCAV
+440 AILENEYFNCAV
-452 VCQLRMI
+452 ACQLRMI
-459 DGLKRRVSNFV
+459 DGLKHRAQEFV
-470 NSIIA
+470 NDIIA
-475 GIVKTHMEEND
+475 GIVKAHMEEND
-486 NICAEFEEIAA
+486 SICAEFEEIAE

-510 EQGNYILYAKTILV
+510 EQGVYILYAKTVLV
-524 EILKGRI
+524 EALKVRI
-531 MRQINIVSNLLEL
+531 MRQINIVSSLLEM
-544 TELSE
+544 TELTE

-583 EENLLAKIAFLNKEV
+583 EENLLAKIAYLNKEV
-598 KEMAPFLELLDYM
+598 KEMTPFLELLDTM
-611 DDVDHTLEYLEYLR
+611 DDVNHTLEYLEYLR
-625 KLVHRLHDCDALV
+625 KLVHRLHDCDSLV
-638 AWINNEEA
+638 EWINNEEA
-646 TFKFPITHYPDLEEL
+646 TFKFPISQYPDLEEL
-661 KEYIIPFHS
+661 KEYILPFHS
-670 LVHLVHRWKR
+670 LIHLVHRWKR
-680 SYFTWMDG
+680 SYYTWMDG
-688 PFEYMDHNQIEY
+688 PFEYMDHNQIEF

-714 NYRNKIKQQIAEGV
+714 NYRNKIKQQIAEGT
-728 EKRFAGLVE
+728 EKRFQGLVD
-737 DLDVNMQPA
+737 DLDVNNQPA

-751 AQAIAE
+751 AQAIQE
-757 LKEWRPN
+757 LKDWRPN

-770 MCNRALMQRHWD
+770 MCNPALMQRHWD
-782 EMTLIAGFDLT
+782 EMTIIAGFDLT
-793 PTAGTTLRKI
+793 PTAGTSLRKI

-808 WDKIDEYEIISVAAT
+808 WKEIDEYEIISVAAT

-834 MIAEWADIC
+834 MQAEWVDIC
-843 FKTSPYK
+843 FKTSPFK

-861 DIQSILDDHIVKTIG
+861 DIQCVLDDHIVKTIG

-890 RTWYEKIVRVNATID
+890 KSWYEKIVRVNATID

-924 DIVAQMP
+924 DIIAQMP
-931 EEGVMFVEVNNIYR
+931 EEGVMFTEVNNTYL
-945 RYMGSVEKD
+945 RYMGSVAKD
-954 PHALD
+954 PHALE
-959 IAGASGVLEQFKI
+959 IAGSVGVLEAFKI

-987 LERKRLYFPRF
+987 LEKKRLYFPRF

-1028 GINRLVFDPDF
+1028 GINRLVFDPEF
-1039 FISAMVS
+1039 NISSMIS
-1046 METEQIEFVEQI
+1046 MEGERVEFLEIISVA
-1058 NVQAARGSVEK
+1058 AARGSVEK
-1069 WLVQVE
+1069 WLLQVE
-1075 DQMLKA
+1075 DQMLRA
-1081 VRSETELSY
+1081 VKSETELSY
-1090 YDYPTLPRA
+1090 YDYPTLTRP

-1112 VSQIYWAVDVH
+1112 ISQIYWAVDVH
-1123 EALNTHKLSNLQAFH
+1123 ECLNTHKLSELKAFH
-1138 KSLTK
+1138 VSQTK
-1143 QLNETVGIVRRPT
+1143 QLNETVAVIRRT
-1156 LSKLSSITVKALI
+1156 DLTKLSSITVKALI

-1176 DVIMYLVGMNVTEV
+1176 DVIFELIGKNVTEV

-1205 ERVNVKIINAI
+1205 EKVNVKIINAV

-1240 RTLVG
+1240 RTLIG

-1335 KLETFLFEGTTLT
+1335 KMETFLFEGTTLN

-1397 FGFFDARNLSVK
+1397 FGFIDARNLSVK

-1443 LKRSFPNENE
+1443 LKRSFPNEDE

-1479 IISDLFPGIVLPKP
+1479 IISDLFPGITLAKP
-1493 DYENLLNACNEV
+1493 DYVNFLNACNE
-1505 CKNNNLQAVD
+1505 CCANNNLQPED
-1515 CFLLKVIQTFEMMIV
+1515 CFLNKVIQTFEMMIV
-1530 RHGYMLV
+1530 RHGFMLV
-1537 GDPFSGKSMTLKV
+1537 GDPFSGKSMTLKI
-1550 LAEAL
+1550 LSEAL
-1555 TLMHERNIPG
+1555 TLMIEKEQPG
-1565 GCECMFKVLNPKAV
+1565 GCECTYKVLNPKAV

-1599 VATMFRDFT
+1599 VATMFRDFAA
-1608 TEDTPVRKWIVFD
+1608 EDTPVRKWIVFD

-1687 FEPFYKS
+1687 FRPFYKS
-1694 WTNTLNPIWYD
+1694 WLNTLNPIWLE
-1705 ENEEYIFT
+1705 ENEEYIFD
-1713 MCEWLFEPLIYYVRK
+1713 MCEWLFDPLVYYVRK
-1728 YCGQLVTAG
+1728 YCVQLVTAG
-1737 EVNLVIST
+1737 EVNLIIST
-1745 LRLVVMLMDDA
+1745 LRLVEMLMDYA

-1769 FTASMMTALVWGVG
+1769 FLASLMTAFIWGIG
-1783 GILNSDSRNKFDE
+1783 GILNSDSREKYDE
-1796 IVKEYFRGDNGFPG
+1796 LVKEYFRGDHGIPSSI
-1810 EIDRIDVSIPTEGM
+1810 ERMDVSIPSEGM
-1824 IFEHYYMYKG
+1824 LCDHYYMYKG
-1834 KGCWKPWPE
+1834 KGCWKPWHE
-1843 AVKAVQI
+1843 AVKSSTL

-1855 LLQTVVPTL
+1855 LLQTLVPTM
-1864 ETEKYMYILR
+1864 ESEKLIYLLR
-1874 LHVEFCQP
+1874 LHTKFAKPV
-1882 LLLIGPTGTGKSFY
+1882 LLIGPTGTGKSFY
-1896 IQSYLMNKIDMEKYV
+1896 VQNFLMNNIDMERYT

-1923 NLTQELVLSK
+1923 NQTQDLVLSK
-1933 LIKRRKNNY
+1933 LVKRRKNNY
-1942 GPPKGKKA
+1942 GPTKGKL

-1960 PAKETYG
+1960 PAKEQYG

-1978 FDQGH
+1978 FDQRH
-1983 WYDLK
+1983 WYDLR
-1988 STEKLYI
+1988 TTDKLFI
-1995 WDTFFVGAIGP
+1995 HDTFFFGAIGP

-2030 SKESMTKIF
+2030 SKDSMSKIF
-2039 TTLLQLG
+2039 ITLLQLG
-2046 WRRNGFGQDAQPF
+2046 WRRNGFGQDVQPT
-2059 IVNIITSTMEIY
+2059 IVNIIAATMEVY
-2071 GQAIEGLRPTPAK
+2071 DQATLGLRPTPAK

-2108 AENKKTFVR
+2108 ADNKKTFIR
-2117 VWIHEVM
+2117 VWVHEIL
-2124 RVFYDRLVDARDRT
+2124 RVFYDRLVDEKDRG
-2138 WFFNILK
+2138 WFYILLK
-2145 KITFEYMKIAFETAM
+2145 KVTKEFMKDTFESAL
-2160 DTYQVE
+2160 DPYQDDS
-2166 ETGEVPEAQLKKLM
+2166 GEVSEDNVKRMM
-2180 FGCYLDL
+2180 FGCYLDT
-2187 ESLEGERRYDELPS
+2187 ESLEGERRYEEIPT
-2201 KETFLNIAIA
+2201 KEIFVNVAIA
-2211 MLVEYNA
+2211 MLAEYNA
-2218 LHKAK
+2218 MHKAK

-2237 KICRVLSMPMGNA
+2237 KICRLLSMPMGNA

-2263 CRLASTVLGQSL
+2263 TRLASTILGQPL

-2280 TKAYSVKDWQDD
+2280 TKSYSVRDWQDD
-2292 IKIVLRESGG
+2292 IKRVLRESGG
-2302 LNKDTTFLFTESQI
+2302 LSKDTTFLFTESQI

-2322 QNLDSLLNSGEVPNM
+2322 QNLDSLLNSGEVPNL
-2337 YGLDEKQEILE
+2337 YSLDEQQEILE
-2348 LCRLAAQGGNRNLDI
+2348 LARLAAQGGNRNLDI
-2363 SPLQILAFFVGRCR
+2363 SPLQIIAFFIGRCR

-2409 DWYDDWP
+2409 DWYDSWP

-2428 VKVNVPDKVKSAAV
+2428 VKVNVPDNVKQAAV
-2442 IACKQFHVDSR
+2442 IACKKFHVDSR
-2453 RISDDFYSQ
+2453 HISDDFYTH

-2483 LTNRK
+2483 LTNRR
-2488 QRELKAARLRYTN
+2488 QRELKAAKLRYLN
-2501 GLDKLNMA
+2501 GLDKLNLA
-2509 AEAVS
+2509 AEAVT
-2514 IMQHDLNEL
+2514 IMQHDLNAL
-2523 KPQLIIMAEKSA
+2523 KPQLMIMAEKSA
-2535 KMMKEIEEE
+2535 KMMREIEEE
-2544 TAEADKAAAQVREDQ
+2544 TAVADKAAAQVREDQ

-2616 LVMAAVCVIKQVAP
+2616 LVMAAVCVIKGIPP
-2630 DRIPDPNNP
+2630 DKIPDPNNP
-2639 GKKIMDFWGPSKRIL
+2639 GKKIFDFWGPSKRIL
-2654 GDMQFLESLRNFD
+2654 GDMQFLENLRNFD

-2691 HIIAKSSSAA
+2691 HIIAKASTAA

-2729 AAEREFAETMAILE
+2729 AAEREFAQTMAILE

-2753 AKLAELNEALEE
+2753 ARLAELNEALEE

-2772 LEDEVQLCID
+2772 LEDEVQMCID

-2797 KVRWTAAAENLQ
+2797 KVRWTVAAENLQ
-2809 TLFDNLAGDILVSCG
+2809 KLYDNLAGDILVSCG
-2824 IIAYLAPYTH
+2824 IIAYLAPYTL
-2834 PVRVNV
+2834 PVRIKV
-2840 IDDWRDLVIKLEMPH
+2840 IDDWRDLIIKLNMPH

-2862 DILGTDIKI
+2862 DVLGTDIKI

-2886 DNGIILNN
+2886 DNGIILDN

-2899 LMVDPQGQANK
+2899 LLVDPQGQANK
-2910 WVKTMEKAND
+2910 WIKTMEKAND
-2920 LQVLKFTDGNYMK
+2920 LQLLKFTDGNYMK

-2945 LIETVQ
+2945 LIECLL
-2951 EDVEAPLDPILLKQ
+2951 EDVEAPLDPILLKH
-2965 TYHQGGKEFIA
+2965 TYTQGGKEFIA
-2976 LGENVLEY
+2976 LGENVIEY
-2984 HPNFRLYMTTKLRNP
+2984 HPNFRLYMTSKLRNP
-2999 HYLPEIFNKVT
+2999 HYLPEVFNKVT

-3070 GDILEDETAVDVL
+3070 GDILEDETAVEVL
-3083 DNSKILAIDIMKKQ
+3083 DSSKLLAVDIMKKQ
-3097 EASVE
+3097 EASLE
-3102 TEEIIEK
+3102 TEVIIEK

-3138 QYSLTWFIYLYIISI
+3138 QYSLTWFINLYILSI

-3160 DLEKRLKFL
+3160 DLDKRLKFL

-3191 MFSFIMCSKMMLAT
+3191 MFSFIMCTKMMLANEEMNH
-3205 DEMDHSEYLFL
+3205 DEYIFL
-3216 ITGGIATENPY
+3216 ITGGIAVENPL
-3227 KNPTDWLPDKGW
+3227 KNPVEWLPVKSW
-3239 DEICRIIDLPTYKD
+3239 DEICRLNDVHTYNGFKD
-3253 FKEDFIPNAR
+3253 NFVKDADKW
-3263 QWKKVYDDMEPHNVP
+3263 QKVYDDMEPHNKP
-3278 LPGKWD
+3278 FPGSWD
-3284 TKLTAFQKLLI
+3284 EKLTAFQKLLI
-3295 IRFLRPD
+3295 VRVLRPD

-3310 FVEKQMGKKFIT
+3310 FVEKQMGRKFIT

-3376 QGPIAKAMIEKA
+3376 QGPIARAMIESA

-3412 TIEGFDLTNTDLS
+3412 IIEGFDLTNTDLS
-3425 FRLWLTSYPSDKF
+3425 FRLWLTSYPSEKF

-3454 TGLQHNLHRSYISEP
+3454 TGLQHNLMRSYLSEP
-3469 LKETEFYEGC
+3469 VKEPEFYEGC

-3516 FNDSDFHISVM
+3516 FNDSDFQISIM

-3566 VTILDNYVNSGV
+3566 VTILDNYVNAGI

-3586 CDIGPQYGLPRR
+3586 CDLGSQYGLPRR
-3598 CEYQDYLKHIETVPV
+3598 CEYQDYVKHIETVPV
-3613 NPPPEAFG
+3613 NPPPEVFG

-3627 ITRDYRVSMEIVGS
+3627 ITRDYSISMALTAS
-3641 LVLVEG
+3641 LILVEG
-3647 GGGGGEGG
+3647 TGGGGEGA
-3655 NTEAVL
+3655 NTEVIL
-3661 IHMAAE
+3661 VQMASE
-3667 IVAKLPPL
+3667 ILSKLPAPF
-3675 YDIETGKKKYPVDYN
+3675 DIEVAQNKYPVDYN

-3702 RFNKLNNEIKN
+3702 RFNKLMREIRS
-3713 SLNDLQ
+3713 SLLDLQ
-3719 KAVKGLIVMSPA
+3719 RAVKGLIVMSPA
-3731 LDMQSNAML
+3731 LDLQATAML
-3740 LGQIPQNWRKVSYPS
+3740 LGRIPENWRKVSYPS

-3763 ADFVERLEMLQDW
+3763 TDFVERLTMLDDW
-3776 YDNGKPP
+3776 FKHGKHS

-3798 GSIQNYARAK
+3798 GAMQNYARAK

-3815 VFDFEVRHVD
+3815 IYDFEVRRVD
-3825 YENESPEWGVYVQ
+3825 HEKDPPEWGVYVS

-3850 SFAIAEQFPK
+3850 KYAIAEQFPK
-3860 ILNDNMPALWLYPK
+3860 ILNDNMPVIWLYPAIK
-3874 MKQEFEEGSRYKC
+3874 SEFKEGDRYRC

-3919 AAHWIQRSVALL
+3919 SAHWIKRSVALL
-3931 LQLDN
+3931 LQLDD

>member
-1 MEESELRKLLRT
+1 
-13 KNGCRVPAMPPVP
+13 
-26 DVNVMNKLPFTP
+26 
-38 IPHYNRLREK
+38 
-48 QQKFRQVLEERATQ
+48 
-62 RKVEIAKPPLQRR
+62 
-75 ERDRL
+75 
-80 EIAQERHIAVIREC
+80 
-94 AEKTKPPSMLKTW
+94 ML
-107 ERKIMSLVPPKLL
+107 
-120 EPYPTVTEAV
+120 
-130 IRDSKEEWDRNLH
+130 
-143 ELAVRT
+143 
-149 VIRDIPGVP
+149 
-158 RKRYV
+158 
-163 EPFFKYNGIT
+163 
-173 PNYER
+173 
-178 MMKFRKKLQDGS
+178 
-190 LLFHPFIRLIIESA
+190 HPFIRLILESS
-204 ERMFP
+204 EKMFP
-209 EFIINLAKFRANG
+209 LFIIDLAKFRAKG
-222 PIPLPDF
+222 PITLQVFHAKVLDTI
-229 ESKIMDQIRRAD
+229 KRAD
-241 HLVSSTWF
+241 YLVSSTWY
-249 GVLVQWLKNPRCLR
+249 GVLINWMKNPRCLK

-268 KIPDFIRCAT
+268 KIPDFVKCVT
-278 KLISMQIQE
+278 KMISMQIQE
-287 LMRRSINAI
+287 LMRRSID
-296 ISAMLN
+296 AMINYLRD
-302 PDQVPILNLDL
+302 PKSVLVLNLDL
-313 DFVEEFEYDKTL
+313 DFDGEFVYNPTL
-325 QIVYETFHNIAD
+325 ETVYGVFHDIAD
-337 AISTIAQRLM
+337 SIAHIAQRLM
-347 PIEEYLRVP
+347 PIEQYLRLP
-356 YVNDCLPVKYN
+356 YNFDALPVQYN
-367 DWLYNDGHERLQQA
+367 EWLNKDGHEKLQEA
-381 LDGVFAPLI
+381 LDEVFEPLLQ
-390 AYQEHLREH
+390 YTERLRNE

-404 GVSAREALEAF
+404 GAAAKEALNNF
-415 IAKQHE
+415 IASAIE
-421 FEIGRTKILY
+421 FEEGRQKIVY
-431 FQNIGYDIT
+431 FQGIDSNITGII
-440 AMLENEYFNCAV
+440 ENEYFNCAT
-452 VCQLRMI
+452 VCQLKMV
-459 DGLKRRVSNFV
+459 DGLKAKALEFV
-470 NSIIA
+470 NDIIG
-475 GIVKTHMEEND
+475 GIVKAHMAENESV
-486 NICAEFEEIAA
+486 CGVFETIAA
-497 KALKDPANAAELV
+497 KAMKEPANAAELV
-510 EQGNYILYAKTILV
+510 EQGIYILHAKTVLV
-524 EILKGRI
+524 EGLKERI
-531 MRQINIVSNLLEL
+531 MLQINIVSNLLEMTSL
-544 TELSE
+544 TE
-549 EHVESNTRTVNWLKK
+549 EHVNSNTRTVNWLKK
-564 IKPIFDKNA
+564 IKPIFERNA
-573 AAYEQHKAEM
+573 AAYEAFKAEM
-583 EENLLAKIAFLNKEV
+583 EEYLQAQIAYLNKEV
-598 KEMAPFLELLDYM
+598 TSMTPFLELLDNM
-611 DDVDHTLEYLEYLR
+611 DNVDHTLEYLEYLR
-625 KLVHRLHDCDALV
+625 KLVYRLGDCDKLV

-646 TFKFPITHYPDLEEL
+646 TFKFPLTTYPDLEEL
-661 KEYIIPFHS
+661 KEYIIPFHNLVY
-670 LVHLVHRWKR
+670 LVHKWKR
-680 SYFTWMDG
+680 SYYTWMDG
-688 PFEYMDHNQIEY
+688 VFEYLDHNAIEF
-700 DHDFYYKEFLKISK
+700 DHDFYYKEFLKVSK
-714 NYRNKIKQQIAEGV
+714 NYRMKIKQQIAEGV
-728 EKRFAGLVE
+728 EKRFQGLV
-737 DLDVNMQPA
+737 DDPDVNNLPA
-746 PMKLC
+746 PMKMC
-751 AQAIAE
+751 AQAVVE
-757 LKEWRPN
+757 LKDWRPN
-764 VQMAHI
+764 VMMAHI

-782 EMTLIAGFDLT
+782 EMSTIAGFDLT

-803 IDFDL
+803 INFNL
-808 WDKIDEYEIISVAAT
+808 WDDIDQYEIISVAAT
-823 KELALITNLNK
+823 KELALVTNLNK
-834 MIAEWADIC
+834 MMAEWTDIC

-850 DTGINILSGLD
+850 DTGIYILSGLD
-861 DIQSILDDHIVKTIG
+861 DVQSVLDDHIVKTIG

-890 RTWYEKIVRVNATID
+890 RGWYDKIVRVNATID

-931 EEGVMFVEVNNIYR
+931 EEGVMFAEVNNIYR
-945 RYMGSVEKD
+945 RYMGAVEKD
-954 PHALD
+954 PHVLE
-959 IAGASGVLEQFKI
+959 IAGGVSVLETLKQASVF
-972 ATALLEKINDGVNNY
+972 LEKINDGVNNY
-987 LERKRLYFPRF
+987 LEKKRLYFPRF

-1039 FISAMVS
+1039 NISAMTS
-1046 METEQIEFVEQI
+1046 MEGETVDFLETISVA
-1058 NVQAARGSVEK
+1058 AARGSVEK

-1081 VRSETELSY
+1081 VKMETELSY
-1090 YDYPTLPRA
+1090 YDYPTLSRV
-1099 DWILSWEGMVVLA
+1099 DWLLSWEGMVVLA
-1112 VSQIYWAVDVH
+1112 VSQVYWAVDVH
-1123 EALNTHKLSNLQAFH
+1123 EALHAHKLADLQAFH
-1138 KSLTK
+1138 VNLTK
-1143 QLNETVGIVRRPT
+1143 QLNETVAVIRRPD
-1156 LSKLSSITVKALI
+1156 LSKLSSVTVKALI

-1176 DVIMYLVGMNVTEV
+1176 DVIFELIMKNVTEV

-1205 ERVNVKIINAI
+1205 EKVCVKIINA
-1216 VKFAYEYLGNSDR
+1216 VVNYAYEYLGNSDR

-1240 RTLVG
+1240 RTLIG

-1298 LASCGAWVCF
+1298 VASCGAWVCF
-1308 DEFNRIDVEVLSVI
+1308 DEFNRIEVEVLSVI

-1330 QAVRQ
+1330 QAIRQ
-1335 KLETFLFEGTTLT
+1335 HLETFDFEGTLLT

-1397 FGFFDARNLSVK
+1397 FGFIDARTLSVK

-1453 SILLLRSI
+1453 HVLLLRSI

-1479 IISDLFPGIVLPKP
+1479 IISDLFPGITLPKP
-1493 DYENLLNACNEV
+1493 DYVNFLQACVDRCEV
-1505 CKNNNLQAVD
+1505 NNLQPMD
-1515 CFLLKVIQTFEMMIV
+1515 CFMLKVIQTYEMMIV
-1530 RHGYMLV
+1530 RHGFMLV
-1537 GDPFSGKSMTLKV
+1537 GDPFSGKSVTLQI
-1550 LAEAL
+1550 LSEAL
-1555 TLMHERNIPG
+1555 TLMEERNQPG
-1565 GCECMFKVLNPKAV
+1565 GCACTYKVLNPKAV

-1599 VATMFRDFT
+1599 VATMFRDFAS
-1608 TEDTPVRKWIVFD
+1608 EDTPVRKWIVFD

-1650 AMSNVMSMIFE
+1650 AMTNVMSMIFE

-1673 SRCGMIYMESSSFG
+1673 SRCGMIYMESASLG
-1687 FEPFYKS
+1687 FMPFYKS
-1694 WTNTLNPIWYD
+1694 WVKTLNPIWYE
-1705 ENEEYIFT
+1705 ENEEYIYD
-1713 MCEWLFEPLIYYVRK
+1713 MCDWLFDPLIYYVRK
-1728 YCGQLVTAG
+1728 FCGQLVTGG
-1737 EVNLVIST
+1737 EVNLVTST
-1745 LRLVVMLMDDA
+1745 LRLVVMLMDNA

-1764 YTRTW
+1764 HTRTW
-1769 FTASMMTALVWGVG
+1769 FIASFMTALVWGVG
-1783 GILNSDSRNKFDE
+1783 GILNTQSRERFDE
-1796 IVKEYFRGDNGFPG
+1796 LVKEYFKG
-1810 EIDRIDVSIPTEGM
+1810 EKGIPSKIERIDVSIPTEGM
-1824 IFEHYYMYKG
+1824 IIDHYYMYKG

-1843 AVKAVQI
+1843 AVKVVQV

-1855 LLQTVVPTL
+1855 LLQTVIPTL
-1864 ETEKYMYILR
+1864 ETEKYIYLLK
-1874 LHVEFCQP
+1874 LHTKFYQP

-1896 IQSYLMNKIDMEKYV
+1896 IQNFLMNSIDMEKYT
-1911 PGFLTFTTTTSC
+1911 PGFITFTTTTSA

-1933 LIKRRKNNY
+1933 LVKRRKNNY
-1942 GPPKGKKA
+1942 GPTKGKV

-1960 PAKETYG
+1960 PVKETYG

-1978 FDQGH
+1978 FDQKH

-1995 WDTFFVGAIGP
+1995 YDTFFYGAIGP

-2011 QLIYPRMLRHY
+2011 QLIYPRMLRHF

-2039 TTLLQLG
+2039 SSLLQLG
-2046 WRRNGFGQDAQPF
+2046 WRRNGFGQDVQPT
-2059 IVNIITSTMEIY
+2059 IINIISATMDVYE
-2071 GQAIEGLRPTPAK
+2071 QATEGLRPTPAK

-2092 DFSRVIQGC
+2092 DFTRVIQGC

-2108 AENKKTFVR
+2108 ADNKKTFVR
-2117 VWIHEVM
+2117 VWVHEIL
-2124 RVFYDRLVDARDRT
+2124 RVFYDRLVDEQDRS
-2138 WFFNILK
+2138 WFFAALK
-2145 KITFEYMKIAFETAM
+2145 KSTKDHMKDTFESALEPYLNEKE
-2160 DTYQVE
+2160 QVTE
-2166 ETGEVPEAQLKKLM
+2166 DSIKLMM
-2180 FGCYLDL
+2180 FGCYLDTD
-2187 ESLEGERRYDELPS
+2187 SVEGERRYEEMPS
-2201 KETFLNIAIA
+2201 KEAVLNVATQ
-2211 MLVEYNA
+2211 MLIEYNA

-2237 KICRVLSMPMGNA
+2237 KICRLLSMPSGNA

-2263 CRLASTVLGQSL
+2263 TRLASTVLGQSI

-2280 TKAYSVKDWQDD
+2280 TKTYSAKDWQDD
-2292 IKIVLRESGG
+2292 IKLVLRESGG

-2316 KEEVFI
+2316 KEELFI
-2322 QNLDSLLNSGEVPNM
+2322 QNLDSLLNSGEVPNL

-2363 SPLQILAFFVGRCR
+2363 GPLQILAFFVGRCK
-2377 AKLHICLCFSP
+2377 AKLHIVLCFSP
-2388 IGSAFRLRL
+2388 IGSSFRTRL

-2409 DWYDDWP
+2409 DWYDSWP
-2416 EDALEMVANYYM
+2416 EDALTMVANHYM
-2428 VKVNVPDKVKSAAV
+2428 VKVNVPDKIKAAAV

-2453 RISDDFYSQ
+2453 VVSSDFYVNY
-2462 FGRKTYIT
+2462 GRKTYIT

-2478 KSFTT
+2478 KSFTA

-2488 QRELKAARLRYTN
+2488 QRELRGAKLRYTN
-2501 GLDKLNMA
+2501 GLDKLMQA

-2523 KPQLIIMAEKSA
+2523 KPQLIIMAEKSV

-2544 TAEADKAAAQVREDQ
+2544 TAIADKAAAQVKEDQ
-2559 KVANVQAAAAQELKK
+2559 KVANVQAAAATELKK

-2608 KNPPATVK
+2608 KNPPQTVK
-2616 LVMAAVCVIKQVAP
+2616 LVMAAVCVMKGIPP
-2630 DRIPDPNNP
+2630 DKIPDPNNP
-2639 GKKIMDFWGPSKRIL
+2639 GKKMFDFWGPSKRVL
-2654 GDMQFLESLRNFD
+2654 GDMSFLESLRNFD
-2667 KDNIPIDV
+2667 KDNIPIET
-2675 MKKIRKEYLSH
+2675 MKKIRKEYLSN

-2691 HIIAKSSSAA
+2691 HIIAKASAAA

-2729 AAEREFAETMAILE
+2729 AAEKEFSETMAILE
-2743 EKKATVARLE
+2743 EKKALVARLE
-2753 AKLAELNEALEE
+2753 AKLAELNEALED

-2782 KLYRAEKLIGGLGGE
+2782 KLNRAEKLIGGLGGE
-2797 KVRWTAAAENLQ
+2797 RVRWTLAAENLQ
-2809 TLFDNLAGDILVSCG
+2809 KLYDNLSGDILVSCG
-2824 IIAYLAPYTH
+2824 IIAYLAPYVL
-2834 PVRVNV
+2834 PIRMEI
-2840 IDDWRDLVIKLEMPH
+2840 IDKWRALVIKLSIPH
-2855 SEVYVLK
+2855 SDVYVFK

-2871 QNWCIAGLPRDSFSI
+2871 QNWYIAGLPRDSFST
-2886 DNGIILNN
+2886 DNGIIQDN

-2899 LMVDPQGQANK
+2899 LLIDPQGQANK
-2910 WVKTMEKAND
+2910 WIKAMEKSND

-2945 LIETVQ
+2945 LIECIL
-2951 EDVEAPLDPILLKQ
+2951 EDVEAPLDPVLLKN
-2965 TYHQGGKEFIA
+2965 TYIQGGKEFIA
-2976 LGENVLEY
+2976 LGDNVIEY
-2984 HPNFRLYMTTKLRNP
+2984 SPNFRLYMTTKLRNP
-2999 HYLPEIFNKVT
+2999 HYLPEVFNKVT
-3010 LINFVLTK
+3010 LINFALTK
-3018 EGLEDQLLG
+3018 DGLEDQLLG

-3032 ERPDLQEKREKLIV
+3032 ERPDLQEKREKLII
-3046 QGAANRAALKQVE
+3046 QGAANRTALKQTE
-3059 DDILRTLQETK
+3059 DDILRTLQESK
-3070 GDILEDETAVDVL
+3070 GDILEDETAIEVL
-3083 DNSKILAIDIMKKQ
+3083 DSSKLLAIDIMKKQ

-3102 TEEIIEK
+3102 TEMIIEK
-3109 FRLGY
+3109 FRTGY
-3114 RPIASHSAIL
+3114 RPIASHSAVL

-3138 QYSLTWFIYLYIISI
+3138 QYSLTWFINLYILSI
-3153 ENANKSK
+3153 ENAHKSK

-3169 KETFTYN
+3169 RDTFTYN

-3191 MFSFIMCSKMMLAT
+3191 MFSYVMCAKMMLSTGEMAH
-3205 DEMDHSEYLFL
+3205 DEHIFL
-3216 ITGGIATENPY
+3216 ITGGIAVENHLHKPV
-3227 KNPTDWLPDKGW
+3227 DWLPDKSW
-3239 DEICRIIDLPTYKD
+3239 DEICRINDLHTYDGFRDD
-3253 FKEDFIPNAR
+3253 FVRNMK
-3263 QWKKVYDDMEPHNVP
+3263 QWQEVYDALEPHHQHF
-3278 LPGKWD
+3278 PGRWEEE
-3284 TKLTAFQKLLI
+3284 LSPFQKLLI
-3295 IRFLRPD
+3295 IRVLRPD
-3302 KLTIAISE
+3302 KLTLAISE
-3310 FVEKQMGKKFIT
+3310 FVEKIMGRKYIT

-3350 PMGALIKYCERMGY
+3350 PMGALIKYCEKMGY
-3364 SNKFNSI
+3364 ANRFSSI

-3376 QGPIAKAMIEKA
+3376 QGPIARAMIERA

-3402 AVSWLSTLEK
+3402 AVSWLPAMEK
-3412 TIEGFDLTNTDLS
+3412 IIEGFDLTNTDLS

-3438 PQAVLQNGV
+3438 PQAVLQVGV

-3454 TGLQHNLHRSYISEP
+3454 TGLQHNLNRSYISEP
-3469 LKETEFYEGC
+3469 LKEAEFFEGC

-3484 TFSKLLY
+3484 IFSKLLY
-3491 GISFFHAVVQERKK
+3491 GLSFFHAVVQERKK

-3516 FNDSDFHISVM
+3516 FNDSDFQISVM

-3547 TGECNYGGRVTDDW
+3547 SGECNYGGRVTDDW

-3566 VTILDNYVNSGV
+3566 VTILDGYVNPGV

-3586 CDIGPQYGLPRR
+3586 CDIGAQYGLPRR
-3598 CEYQDYLKHIETVPV
+3598 CEYQDYIKYIESVPV
-3613 NPPPEAFG
+3613 NPPPQVYG

-3627 ITRDYRVSMEIVGS
+3627 ITRDYAFSMALTS
-3641 LVLVEG
+3641 ALVLVEG
-3647 GGGGGEGG
+3647 GGSGGEGD
-3655 NTEAVL
+3655 NTEVIL
-3661 IHMAAE
+3661 VQMASE
-3667 IVAKLPPL
+3667 ILSKLPEK
-3675 YDIETGKKKYPVDYN
+3675 YDVEEASKKYPVDYS

-3702 RFNKLNNEIKN
+3702 RFNKLHTEIKS
-3713 SLNDLQ
+3713 SLLDLQ

-3731 LDMQSNAML
+3731 LDLQSNNML
-3740 LGQIPQNWRKVSYPS
+3740 LGKIPDNWRKVSYPS

-3763 ADFVERLEMLQDW
+3763 ADFIERLNMLTDW

-3808 KIPIDLL
+3808 TIPIDLL
-3815 VFDFEVRHVD
+3815 VFDFEVRKVD
-3825 YENESPEWGVYVQ
+3825 FENTPPEWGVYVY

-3850 SFAIAEQFPK
+3850 TFAIAEQFPK
-3860 ILNDNMPALWLYPK
+3860 VLNEGIPVIWLFPI
-3874 MKQEFEEGSRYKC
+3874 MKNDFVEGDRYKC

-3905 SNFVLAFYLPSDKP
+3905 SNFVLAFYLPSNKP
-3919 AAHWIQRSVALL
+3919 SAHWIKRSVALL

>member
-1 MEESELRKLLRT
+1 MEERDLRKLLQT
-13 KNGCRVPAMPPVP
+13 KNGCRVPVMPPVP
-26 DVNVMNKLPFTP
+26 DIHMMDKLPFTP
-38 IPHYNRLREK
+38 LPPYNRIKDK
-48 QQKFRQVLEERATQ
+48 QAKFRKILEEKATK
-62 RKVEIAKPPLQRR
+62 RKVEIARPLLELY

-80 EIAQERHIAVIREC
+80 VESQSKHIGVLREC
-94 AEKTKPPSMLKTW
+94 AEKIKAPPMLKSW
-107 ERKIMSLVPPKLL
+107 ERKIRNLIPANLRQSFPTLVEELMN
-120 EPYPTVTEAV
+120 E
-130 IRDSKEEWDRNLH
+130 SKDEWDRNLH
-143 ELAVRT
+143 DLAVKT
-149 VIRDIPGVP
+149 VIRDVPGVP
-158 RKRYV
+158 RKRYE
-163 EPFFKYNGIT
+163 EPHFKFKGVT
-173 PNYER
+173 SNYGKLLKYR
-178 MMKFRKKLQDGS
+178 RKLQDGS
-190 LLFHPFIRLIIESA
+190 LLLHPFIRLILESS
-204 ERMFP
+204 EKTFP
-209 EFIINLAKFRANG
+209 LHIIDLAKYRAKGPMSLDEFRLKVLDE
-222 PIPLPDF
+222 I
-229 ESKIMDQIRRAD
+229 KRAD
-241 HLVSSTWF
+241 YLVSSTWY
-249 GVLVQWLKNPRCLR
+249 GILVQWLKNPRCLK
-263 GMRPK
+263 GMKPRK
-268 KIPDFIRCAT
+268 VNDFVKCAT
-278 KLISMQIQE
+278 KMISMQIQE
-287 LMRRSINAI
+287 LMRQSINAI
-296 ISAMLN
+296 IDFLKDPEAIPVLN
-302 PDQVPILNLDL
+302 VCL
-313 DFVEEFEYDKTL
+313 DFDGEFIYDPTL
-325 QIVYETFHNIAD
+325 ETIYEVFHNIAD
-337 AISTIAQRLM
+337 AISHISQRLM
-347 PIEEYLRVP
+347 PIEQYLKIP
-356 YVNDCLPVKYN
+356 YNYDALPVVYN
-367 DWLYNDGHERLQQA
+367 EWLHKDGHERLQQQ
-381 LDGVFAPLI
+381 LNIVFKPLNQ
-390 AYQEHLREH
+390 YVEKLRQE

-404 GVSAREALEAF
+404 GTPAKEALEKFINETEAF
-415 IAKQHE
+415 E
-421 FEIGRTKILY
+421 ELRNKIKY
-431 FQNIGYDIT
+431 YQDIDSNIT
-440 AMLENEYFNCAV
+440 AVLENEYFNCAV
-452 VCQLRMI
+452 VCQLRMV
-459 DGLKRRVSNFV
+459 DGLKSRALEFV
-470 NSIIA
+470 NDIIA
-475 GIVKTHMEEND
+475 GIVKGHMAENES
-486 NICAEFEEIAA
+486 ICSEFEIIAA
-497 KALKDPANAAELV
+497 KALKEPENATELIEQGVYILHAKTVLV
-510 EQGNYILYAKTILV
+510 EALKERILV
-524 EILKGRI
+524 
-531 MRQINIVSNLLEL
+531 QINIISNLLEM
-544 TELSE
+544 TSLSSD
-549 EHVESNTRTVNWLKK
+549 HVKSNTRTVNWLKD
-564 IKPIFDKNA
+564 IKPIFEKNA
-573 AAYEQHKAEM
+573 AAYETFKADM
-583 EENLLAKIAFLNKEV
+583 EESLLGKIAYLNKEV
-598 KEMAPFLELLDYM
+598 TDMTPYLELLDNM
-611 DDVDHTLEYLEYLR
+611 DDVNHTLEYLEYLR
-625 KLVHRLHDCDALV
+625 KLVHRLHDCDKLV
-638 AWINNEEA
+638 TWINNEET
-646 TFKFPITHYPDLEEL
+646 TFKFPVTNYPELEEL
-661 KEYIIPFHS
+661 KEFIIPFYS
-670 LVHLVHRWKR
+670 LVYLVHRWKR
-680 SYFTWMDG
+680 SYYTWMDG
-688 PFEYMDHNQIEY
+688 PFEYLDHNQIEQ

-728 EKRFAGLVE
+728 EKRFQGLV
-737 DLDVNMQPA
+737 DDPDVNNLPA

-751 AQAIAE
+751 AQAVAE
-757 LKEWRPN
+757 IKDWRPN

-770 MCNRALMQRHWD
+770 MCNPALVQRHWD
-782 EMTLIAGFDLT
+782 EMSTIAGFDLT
-793 PTAGTTLRKI
+793 PTAGTSLRKI
-803 IDFDL
+803 INFNLWGDL
-808 WDKIDEYEIISVAAT
+808 DQYEIISVAAT

-834 MIAEWADIC
+834 MMAEWTDIC

-850 DTGINILSGLD
+850 DSGIFILSGLD
-861 DIQSILDDHIVKTIG
+861 DIQSVLDDHIVKTVG
-876 MRGSAFVKPFETQV
+876 MRGSAFVKPFEAQV

-945 RYMGSVEKD
+945 RYMGSVDKD
-954 PHALD
+954 PHVLE
-959 IAGASGVLEQFKI
+959 IAGGTGILEAFRA
-972 ATALLEKINDGVNNY
+972 ATAFLEKINDGVNNY
-987 LERKRLYFPRF
+987 LEKKRLYFPRF

-1028 GINRLVFDPDF
+1028 GINRLVFDGEF
-1039 FISAMVS
+1039 NISAMIS
-1046 METEQIEFVEQI
+1046 MEGEQVEFLDMISVA
-1058 NVQAARGSVEK
+1058 AARGSVEK

-1075 DQMLKA
+1075 EQMLKA
-1081 VRSETELSY
+1081 VKSETEISY
-1090 YDYPTLPRA
+1090 YDYPNMGRVE
-1099 DWILSWEGMVVLA
+1099 WVLSWEGMVVLA
-1112 VSQIYWAVDVH
+1112 ISQIYWAVDVH
-1123 EALNTHKLSNLQAFH
+1123 ESLNTHKLSELQAFH
-1138 KSLTK
+1138 SELTK
-1143 QLNETVGIVRRPT
+1143 QLNETVAVIRRT
-1156 LSKLSSITVKALI
+1156 DLTKLSSITVKALI

-1176 DVIMYLVGMNVTEV
+1176 DVISDLIKKKVTEV

-1205 ERVNVKIINAI
+1205 ERVFVKIINA
-1216 VKFAYEYLGNSDR
+1216 VVDYAYEYLGNSDR

-1240 RTLVG
+1240 RTLIG

-1308 DEFNRIDVEVLSVI
+1308 DEFNRIEVEVLSVI

-1335 KLETFLFEGTTLT
+1335 HLETFDFEGTTLK

-1397 FGFFDARNLSVK
+1397 FGFIDARSLSIK

-1443 LKRSFPNENE
+1443 LKRSFPNESE
-1453 SILLLRSI
+1453 SVLLLRSI

-1479 IISDLFPGIVLPKP
+1479 IISDLFPGISLPKP
-1493 DYENLLNACNEV
+1493 DYENFLNACHDV
-1505 CKNNNLQAVD
+1505 CENNNLQPME
-1515 CFLLKVIQTFEMMIV
+1515 CFLIKVIQTYEMMIV
-1530 RHGYMLV
+1530 RHGFMLV
-1537 GDPFSGKSMTLKV
+1537 GNPFSGKSMTLKV
-1550 LAEAL
+1550 LSEAL
-1555 TLMHERNIPG
+1555 SLIHERNQPD
-1565 GCECMFKVLNPKAV
+1565 GCECTYKVLNPKAV

-1599 VATMFRDFT
+1599 VATMFREFAS
-1608 TEDTPVRKWIVFD
+1608 EDTPVRKWIVFD

-1673 SRCGMIYMESSSFG
+1673 SRCGMIYMESTSLG
-1687 FEPFYKS
+1687 FMPFYKS
-1694 WTNTLNPIWYD
+1694 WLNTLNPIWLE
-1705 ENEEYIFT
+1705 ENEEYIYD
-1713 MCEWLFEPLIYYVRK
+1713 MCDWLFDPLVYYVRK
-1728 YCGQLVTAG
+1728 FCGQLVTAG

-1745 LRLVVMLMDDA
+1745 LRLVEMLMDNA
-1756 IEGEEDTR
+1756 IEGEEDTK

-1769 FTASMMTALVWGVG
+1769 FLASLMTAIVWGLG
-1783 GILNSDSRNKFDE
+1783 GILNTDSREKFDDL
-1796 IVKEYFRGDNGFPG
+1796 VKEYFKG
-1810 EIDRIDVSIPTEGM
+1810 EKGIPSKIERIDVSIPAEGM
-1824 IFEHYYMYKG
+1824 LIDHFYMYKG
-1834 KGCWKPWPE
+1834 KGCWKTWPD
-1843 AVKAVQI
+1843 AVKAVQV

-1855 LLQTVVPTL
+1855 LLQTVIPTL
-1864 ETEKYMYILR
+1864 ETEKFMYLLN
-1874 LHVEFCQP
+1874 LHSKYLKP

-1896 IQSYLMNKIDMEKYV
+1896 VQNFLMNNLDMEKYT
-1911 PGFLTFTTTTSC
+1911 PGFITFTTTTSA
-1923 NLTQELVLSK
+1923 NQTQDLVISK
-1933 LIKRRKNNY
+1933 LVKRRKNNY
-1942 GPPKGKKA
+1942 GPTRGKHA
-1950 AVIFIDDMNM
+1950 IIFIDDMNM
-1960 PAKETYG
+1960 PAKEVYG

-1978 FDQGH
+1978 FDQKH

-1988 STEKLYI
+1988 TTDKLFIY
-1995 WDTFFVGAIGP
+1995 DTIFYGAIGP

-2011 QLIYPRMLRHY
+2011 QLIYPRMLRHF

-2039 TTLLQLG
+2039 MSLLQLG
-2046 WRRNGFGQDAQPF
+2046 WRRNGFGQDTQPF
-2059 IVNIITSTMEIY
+2059 IVNIIAATTDIY
-2071 GQAIEGLRPTPAK
+2071 DQARENLRPTPAK

-2108 AENKKTFVR
+2108 ADNKKTFIKI
-2117 VWIHEVM
+2117 WIHEIM
-2124 RVFYDRLVDARDRT
+2124 RVFYDRLVDDQDRA
-2138 WFFNILK
+2138 WFFGVLK
-2145 KITFEYMKIAFETAM
+2145 KSTRDFMKDTFESALE
-2160 DTYQVE
+2160 TYQDE
-2166 ETGEVPEAQLKKLM
+2166 KGEVNQENIKKMM
-2180 FGCYLDL
+2180 FGCYLDTD
-2187 ESLEGERRYDELPS
+2187 SAEGERRYEEIPS
-2201 KETFLNIAIA
+2201 KEVFLNIAVS
-2211 MLVEYNA
+2211 MLSEYNSM
-2218 LHKAK
+2218 HKAK
-2223 MNIVLFDYALEHLS
+2223 MTIVLFDYALEHLS
-2237 KICRVLSMPMGNA
+2237 KICRILSMPSGNA

-2263 CRLASTVLGQSL
+2263 TRLASTILGQQV

-2280 TKAYSVKDWQDD
+2280 TKSYSVKDWHDD
-2292 IKIVLRESGG
+2292 IKLVLRESGG

-2316 KEEVFI
+2316 KEESYI
-2322 QNLDSLLNSGEVPNM
+2322 QNLDSLLNSGEVPNL

-2348 LCRLAAQGGNRNLDI
+2348 LVRLAAQGGNRNLDI
-2363 SPLQILAFFVGRCR
+2363 SPLQILAFFVGRCK
-2377 AKLHICLCFSP
+2377 AKLHIVLCFSP
-2388 IGSAFRLRL
+2388 IGSSFRTRL

-2409 DWYDDWP
+2409 DWYDSWP
-2416 EDALEMVANYYM
+2416 EDALEMVAHHYM
-2428 VKVNVPDKVKSAAV
+2428 VKVNVPDPVKSSAV
-2442 IACKQFHVDSR
+2442 IACKQFHVDA
-2453 RISDDFYSQ
+2453 RIVSIDFFNH
-2462 FGRKTYIT
+2462 FGRETYIT

-2488 QRELKAARLRYTN
+2488 QRELRAAKLRYTN
-2501 GLDKLNMA
+2501 GLDKLGQA
-2509 AEAVS
+2509 ADAVA
-2514 IMQHDLNEL
+2514 IMQRDLNAL
-2523 KPQLIIMAEKSA
+2523 KPQLIVMAEKSA
-2535 KMMKEIEEE
+2535 KMMQEIEVE
-2544 TAEADKAAAQVREDQ
+2544 TAIADKAAAQVREDQ

-2608 KNPPATVK
+2608 KNPPYTVK
-2616 LVMAAVCVIKQVAP
+2616 LVMAAVCVIKGIPP
-2630 DRIPDPNNP
+2630 DKIPDPDNP
-2639 GKKIMDFWGPSKRIL
+2639 GKKMFDFWGPSKRIL
-2654 GDMQFLESLRNFD
+2654 GDMGFLDSLKNFD
-2667 KDNIPIDV
+2667 KDNIPV
-2675 MKKIRKEYLSH
+2675 ATMQKIRKEYLSN

-2691 HIIAKSSSAA
+2691 HIVAKASAAA

-2729 AAEREFAETMAILE
+2729 AAEKEFAQTMAILE
-2743 EKKATVARLE
+2743 EKKAMVARLE

-2782 KLYRAEKLIGGLGGE
+2782 KLFRAEKLIGGLGGE
-2797 KVRWTAAAENLQ
+2797 KVRWTVAAENLQ
-2809 TLFDNLAGDILVSCG
+2809 TLYDNLAGDILVSCG
-2824 IIAYLAPYTH
+2824 IIAYLAPYTL
-2834 PVRVNV
+2834 PIRIEI
-2840 IDDWRDLVIKLEMPH
+2840 IDKWRDLVIKLNMPH
-2855 SEVYVLK
+2855 SEQFVFK
-2862 DILGTDIKI
+2862 DVLGTDIKI
-2871 QNWCIAGLPRDSFSI
+2871 QNWCIAGLPRDLFSI
-2886 DNGIILNN
+2886 DNAIIQDN

-2899 LMVDPQGQANK
+2899 LLIDPQGQANK
-2910 WVKTMEKAND
+2910 WIKTMEKTND

-2945 LIETVQ
+2945 LIDCVL
-2951 EDVEAPLDPILLKQ
+2951 EDVEAPLDPVLLKL
-2965 TYHQGGKEFIA
+2965 TYLQGGKEFIA
-2976 LGENVLEY
+2976 LGDNVIEY

-3010 LINFVLTK
+3010 LINFALTK
-3018 EGLEDQLLG
+3018 DGLEDQLLG

-3070 GDILEDETAVDVL
+3070 GDILEDESAIEVL
-3083 DNSKILAIDIMKKQ
+3083 DSSKNLAIDIMKKQ
-3097 EASVE
+3097 EASLE
-3102 TEEIIEK
+3102 TETIIEK

-3114 RPIASHSAIL
+3114 RPIASHSAVL

-3138 QYSLTWFIYLYIISI
+3138 QYSLTWFINLYIISI

-3169 KETFTYN
+3169 KDTFTYN

-3191 MFSFIMCSKMMLAT
+3191 MFSFIMCSKMMLST
-3205 DEMDHSEYLFL
+3205 EKMNVDEYKFL
-3216 ITGGIATENPY
+3216 ITGGIAVENHLKKPVE
-3227 KNPTDWLPDKGW
+3227 WLPDKAW
-3239 DEICRIIDLPTYKD
+3239 DEICRLNDLKAFRAFRDDFVKTIIKWQ
-3253 FKEDFIPNAR
+3253 E
-3263 QWKKVYDDMEPHNVP
+3263 VYDDIEPQNKT
-3278 LPGKWD
+3278 LPGGWD
-3284 TKLTAFQKLLI
+3284 ERLTQFQKLLVV
-3295 IRFLRPD
+3295 RVLRPD
-3302 KLTIAISE
+3302 KLTIAVSQ
-3310 FVEKQMGKKFIT
+3310 FLEKEMGRKYTT
-3322 PPPFDIGKSFGD
+3322 PPPFDISKSFGD

-3350 PMGALIKYCERMGY
+3350 PMGALIKYCERMGF
-3364 SNKFNSI
+3364 SHRFNSI

-3376 QGPIAKAMIEKA
+3376 QGPIARAMIEKA
-3388 QLEGGWVCLQNCHL
+3388 QSEGGWVCLQNCHL
-3402 AVSWLSTLEK
+3402 AVSWLPVLEK
-3412 TIEGFDLTNTDLS
+3412 IVEGFDLTNTDLS

-3438 PQAVLQNGV
+3438 PQSVLQVGV

-3454 TGLQHNLHRSYISEP
+3454 TGLQHNLNRSYISEP
-3469 LKETEFYEGC
+3469 LKEPEFYEGC

-3516 FNDSDFHISVM
+3516 FNDSDFQISVM

-3586 CDIGPQYGLPRR
+3586 CELGQQYGLPRR
-3598 CEYQDYLKHIETVPV
+3598 CEYQDYLKHIESVPI
-3613 NPPPEAFG
+3613 NPPPEVFG

-3627 ITRDYRVSMEIVGS
+3627 ITRDYSISMELTSS

-3647 GGGGGEGG
+3647 TGSGGEGG
-3655 NTEAVL
+3655 NTETILVL
-3661 IHMAAE
+3661 MASE
-3667 IVAKLPPL
+3667 ILSKLPPKF
-3675 YDIETGKKKYPVDYN
+3675 DVEIAQKKYPVDYN

-3702 RFNKLNNEIKN
+3702 RFNKLLNEIKS
-3713 SLNDLQ
+3713 SLQDLQ

-3731 LDMQSNAML
+3731 LDLQSNAML
-3740 LGQIPQNWRKVSYPS
+3740 LGKIPENWRKFSYPS

-3763 ADFVERLEMLQDW
+3763 ADFIERLSMLEDW
-3776 YDNGKPP
+3776 YQNGKPP
-3783 TFWLSGFFFTQAFLT
+3783 TFWLPGFFFTQAFLT
-3798 GSIQNYARAK
+3798 GSVQNYARAK
-3808 KIPIDLL
+3808 TIPIDLL
-3815 VFDFEVRHVD
+3815 VFDFEIRNVD
-3825 YENESPEWGVYVQ
+3825 YETTPPKWGVFVQ
-3838 GLFMDGGRWDRD
+3838 GLFMDGGRWNRETH
-3850 SFAIAEQFPK
+3850 AIAEQLPK
-3860 ILNDNMPALWLYPK
+3860 VLNDNMPVIWLYPK
-3874 MKQEFEEGSRYKC
+3874 LKNEFNEGTRYKC

-3919 AAHWIQRSVALL
+3919 SAHWIKRSVALL

>member
-1 MEESELRKLLRT
+1 MQDKR
-13 KNGCRVPAMPPVP
+13 A
-26 DVNVMNKLPFTP
+26 
-38 IPHYNRLREK
+38 
-48 QQKFRQVLEERATQ
+48 KFRQVLEEKATE
-62 RKVEIAKPPLQRR
+62 RKVEIARPPLERR
-75 ERDRL
+75 ERDLL
-80 EIAQERHIAVIREC
+80 EISQDRHIAVIREC
-94 AEKTKPPSMLKTW
+94 ANKIQPPPMLKSW
-107 ERKIMSLVPPKLL
+107 ERKIISLVPTKLL
-120 EPYPTVTEAV
+120 TPYPFFTKEL
-130 IRDSKEEWDRNLH
+130 IKESKSEWDRNLH
-143 ELAVRT
+143 ELAVKT
-149 VIRDIPGVP
+149 VIRDVPGVS
-158 RKRYV
+158 RIRYV
-163 EPFFKYNGIT
+163 EPFFKFNGIT
-173 PNYER
+173 DNYDK
-178 MMKFRKKLQDGS
+178 MLKFRNKLRDGS
-190 LLFHPFIRLIIESA
+190 LLFHPFIRLILESS
-204 ERMFP
+204 ERTFP
-209 EFIINLAKFRANG
+209 EYIISLEKYRARG
-222 PIPLPDF
+222 PIPLQEF
-229 ESKIMDQIRRAD
+229 KSKIMDEIKRAD
-241 HLVSSTWF
+241 YLVSSTWY
-249 GVLVQWLKNPRCLR
+249 GILVNWMKNPRCLK
-263 GMRPK
+263 GMRKK
-268 KIPDFIRCAT
+268 KIPDFVRCAT
-278 KLISMQIQE
+278 KIISMQIQE
-287 LMRRSINAI
+287 LMRRSIDAI
-296 ISAMLN
+296 IDALKDPN
-302 PDQVPILNLDL
+302 TVPILNLEL
-313 DFVEEFEYDKTL
+313 DFDEEFKYDETL
-325 QIVYETFHNIAD
+325 ETVFETYHQIAN
-337 AISTIAQRLM
+337 AISHIAQRMM
-347 PIEEYLRVP
+347 PIEQYLRIP
-356 YVNDCLPVKYN
+356 YTHDVLPVNYN
-367 DWLYNDGHERLQQA
+367 EWLHNDGHERLQVE
-381 LDGVFAPLI
+381 LDLVFAPLFQYL
-390 AYQEHLREH
+390 ADLREQ

-404 GVSAREALEAF
+404 GAKAKAALVQFIKETEQFEVGRE
-415 IAKQHE
+415 
-421 FEIGRTKILY
+421 KILY
-431 FQNIGYDIT
+431 FQSIDYDIT
-440 AMLENEYFNCAV
+440 AILENEYFNCAIA
-452 VCQLRMI
+452 CQFRMI
-459 DGLKRRVSNFV
+459 DGLKRRASEFIND
-470 NSIIA
+470 IIA

-486 NICAEFEEIAA
+486 SICGEFEIIAE
-497 KALKDPANAAELV
+497 KALKDPKNAAELV
-510 EQGNYILYAKTILV
+510 EQGVYILYAKTVLV
-524 EILKGRI
+524 EALKVRI
-531 MRQINIVSNLLEL
+531 MRQIDIVSDLLEM
-544 TELSE
+544 TELTE
-549 EHVESNTRTVNWLKK
+549 EHVESNTVTVNWLKK

-583 EENLLAKIAFLNKEV
+583 EENLLAKIAFLNQEV
-598 KEMAPFLELLDYM
+598 KNMIPFLELLDSM
-611 DDVDHTLEYLEYLR
+611 DDVNHTLEYLEYLR
-625 KLVHRLHDCDALV
+625 KLVHRLHACDDLV
-638 AWINNEEA
+638 TWINNEEA
-646 TFKFPITHYPDLEEL
+646 TFKFPITQYPDLEEL

-670 LVHLVHRWKR
+670 LVFLAHRWKR
-680 SYFTWMDG
+680 SYYTWMDG
-688 PFEYMDHNQIEY
+688 PFEYMDHNQIEQ
-700 DHDFYYKEFLKISK
+700 DHDFYYKEFLKITK
-714 NYRNKIKQQIAEGV
+714 NYRTKIKQQIAEGN
-728 EKRFAGLVE
+728 ERRFQGMAD

-770 MCNRALMQRHWD
+770 MCNPALMQRHWD
-782 EMTLIAGFDLT
+782 EMSTIAGFDLT

-803 IDFDL
+803 IAFDL
-808 WDKIDEYEIISVAAT
+808 WSEIDEYEIISVAAT

-834 MIAEWADIC
+834 MIAEWTDIC

-850 DTGINILSGLD
+850 DTGIFILSGLD
-861 DIQSILDDHIVKTIG
+861 DIQSVLDDHIIKTIG
-876 MRGSAFVKPFETQV
+876 MRGSAFVKPFEPQV
-890 RTWYEKIVRVNATID
+890 KSWYEKIVRVNATID

-931 EEGVMFVEVNNIYR
+931 EEGVMFAEVNSIYR

-954 PHALD
+954 PHVID
-959 IAGASGVLEQFKI
+959 IAAGLGVLESFKI
-972 ATALLEKINDGVNNY
+972 ATALLDKINDGVNNY

-1028 GINRLVFDPDF
+1028 GINRLVFDPEF
-1039 FISAMVS
+1039 NISTMIS
-1046 METEQIEFVEQI
+1046 MEGESVDFIEIISVA
-1058 NVQAARGSVEK
+1058 AARGSVEK

-1081 VRSETELSY
+1081 VKTETELSY
-1090 YDYPTLPRA
+1090 YDYPNLSRV
-1099 DWILSWEGMVVLA
+1099 DWVLSWEGMVVLA

-1123 EALNTHKLSNLQAFH
+1123 ECLQTHKISELRQFH
-1138 KSLTK
+1138 DGLTK
-1143 QLNETVGIVRRPT
+1143 QLNETVAVIRRT
-1156 LSKLSSITVKALI
+1156 DLTKLSSITVKALI

-1176 DVIMYLVGMNVTEV
+1176 DVIFDLVGKNVIEV

-1205 ERVNVKIINAI
+1205 ERVTVKIINA
-1216 VKFAYEYLGNSDR
+1216 VVNYAYEYLGNSDR

-1240 RTLVG
+1240 RTLIG

-1335 KLETFLFEGTTLT
+1335 HLETFVFEGTTLS

-1397 FGFFDARNLSVK
+1397 FGFIDARVLSVK

-1443 LKRSFPNENE
+1443 LKRAFPNEHE

-1479 IISDLFPGIVLPKP
+1479 IISDLFPGISLPKP
-1493 DYENLLNACNEV
+1493 DYDAFLSACNDCCEL
-1505 CKNNNLQAVD
+1505 NNLQPMD
-1515 CFLLKVIQTFEMMIV
+1515 CFLLKIIQTYEMMIV
-1530 RHGYMLV
+1530 RHGFMLV
-1537 GDPFSGKSMTLKV
+1537 GDPFSAKSMTLKI
-1550 LAEAL
+1550 LSEAL
-1555 TLMHERNIPG
+1555 TLMQERNVPG
-1565 GCECMFKVLNPKAV
+1565 GCECTYKVLNPKAV

-1586 AFDPIS
+1586 CFDPIS

-1599 VATMFRDFT
+1599 VATMFRDFAA
-1608 TEDTPVRKWIVFD
+1608 EDTPVRKWIVFD

-1673 SRCGMIYMESSSFG
+1673 SRCGMIYMESATFG
-1687 FEPFYKS
+1687 FMPFYKS
-1694 WTNTLNPIWYD
+1694 WTKTLNPIWTF
-1705 ENEEYIFT
+1705 ENEDYIYD
-1713 MCEWLFEPLIYYVRK
+1713 MCDWLFEPMIYYVRK
-1728 YCGQLVTAG
+1728 NCSQLVTAG

-1745 LRLVVMLMDDA
+1745 LRLVEMLMDYS

-1764 YTRTW
+1764 FTRTW
-1769 FTASMMTALVWGVG
+1769 FVASFMTALVWGVG
-1783 GILNSDSRNKFDE
+1783 GILNSDSREKFDE
-1796 IVKEYFRGDNGFPG
+1796 VVKEYFRGDKGIPANI
-1810 EIDRIDVSIPTEGM
+1810 ERIDVSIPGEGM
-1824 IFEHYYMYKG
+1824 LIDHYYMYKG
-1834 KGCWKPWPE
+1834 KGAWKPWYE
-1843 AVKAVQI
+1843 YVKSVQV

-1855 LLQTVVPTL
+1855 LLQSVIPTL
-1864 ETEKYMYILR
+1864 ETEKYIYLLR
-1874 LHVEFCQP
+1874 LHVKFAKP
-1882 LLLIGPTGTGKSFY
+1882 LMLIGPTGTGKSFY
-1896 IQSYLMNKIDMEKYV
+1896 IQNFLMTRVDMERYT

-1923 NLTQELVLSK
+1923 NQTQELVLSK
-1933 LIKRRKNNY
+1933 LVKRRKNNY
-1942 GPPKGKKA
+1942 GPTKGKLA
-1950 AVIFIDDMNM
+1950 IIFIDDMNM

-1978 FDQGH
+1978 FDQKH
-1983 WYDLK
+1983 WYDLR
-1988 STEKLYI
+1988 TTDKLYI
-1995 WDTFFVGAIGP
+1995 YDTFFFGAIGP

-2039 TTLLQLG
+2039 TSLLQLG
-2046 WRRNGFGQDAQPF
+2046 WRRNGFGQDTQPT
-2059 IVNIITSTMEIY
+2059 IVNIIAATMEIY
-2071 GQAIEGLRPTPAK
+2071 DQATVGLRPTPAK
-2084 SHYIFNLR
+2084 SHYVFNLR

-2108 AENKKTFVR
+2108 AENKKTFTR
-2117 VWIHEVM
+2117 VWVHEIM
-2124 RVFYDRLVDARDRT
+2124 RVFYDRLVDEIDRT
-2138 WFFNILK
+2138 WFYEILRK
-2145 KITFEYMKIAFETAM
+2145 TTKDFMKDPFESAL
-2160 DTYQVE
+2160 DVYQNE
-2166 ETGEVPEAQLKKLM
+2166 KGEVPQDNLKKLM

-2187 ESLEGERRYDELPS
+2187 ESLEGERRYDEVPS
-2201 KETFLNIAIA
+2201 KEVFLNVAIT
-2211 MLVEYNA
+2211 MLAEYNA
-2218 LHKAK
+2218 MHKAK

-2237 KICRVLSMPMGNA
+2237 KICRLLSMPMGNA
-2250 LLVGVGGSGRQSL
+2250 MLVGVGGSGRQSL
-2263 CRLASTVLGQSL
+2263 TRLASTVLGQTL

-2280 TKAYSVKDWQDD
+2280 TKSYSVKDWQDD
-2292 IKIVLRESGG
+2292 IKTVLRESGG

-2316 KEEVFI
+2316 QEEVFI
-2322 QNLDSLLNSGEVPNM
+2322 QNIDSLLNSGEVPNL

-2348 LCRLAAQGGNRNLDI
+2348 LVRLAAQGGNRNLDI
-2363 SPLQILAFFVGRCR
+2363 GPLEILSFFVGRCK
-2377 AKLHICLCFSP
+2377 AKLHICVCFSP
-2388 IGSAFRLRL
+2388 IGSAFRMRL

-2409 DWYDDWP
+2409 DWYDSWP

-2428 VKVNVPDKVKSAAV
+2428 VKVNVSDRVKAAAV
-2442 IACKQFHVDSR
+2442 IACKKFHVDSR
-2453 RISDDFYSQ
+2453 TISFDFYANY
-2462 FGRKTYIT
+2462 GRKTYIT

-2501 GLDKLNMA
+2501 GLDKLNLA

-2514 IMQHDLNEL
+2514 IMQHDLNIL
-2523 KPQLIIMAEKSA
+2523 KPQLIIMAEKSV
-2535 KMMKEIEEE
+2535 KMMQEIESE
-2544 TAEADKAAAQVREDQ
+2544 TAIADKAAAQVREDQ

-2596 LKPADITIVKSM
+2596 LKPGDITIVKSM

-2616 LVMAAVCVIKQVAP
+2616 LVMAAVCVIKGIPP

-2639 GKKIMDFWGPSKRIL
+2639 GKKIMDFWGPSKRVL

-2691 HIIAKSSSAA
+2691 HIIAKASAAA

-2753 AKLAELNEALEE
+2753 AKLLELNAALEE
-2765 ANIKKKA
+2765 ANLKKKA

-2809 TLFDNLAGDILVSCG
+2809 KLYDNLAGDILVSCG
-2824 IIAYLAPYTH
+2824 IIAYLSPYTL
-2834 PVRVNV
+2834 PVRIKV
-2840 IDDWRDLVIKLEMPH
+2840 IDDWRALVIKLDMPH
-2855 SEVYVLK
+2855 SETYALK

-2886 DNGIILNN
+2886 DNGIIQDN

-2899 LMVDPQGQANK
+2899 LLVDPQGQANK

-2920 LQVLKFTDGNYMK
+2920 LQVLKFSDGNYMK

-2945 LIETVQ
+2945 LMECILE
-2951 EDVEAPLDPILLKQ
+2951 EVEAPLDPILLKN
-2965 TYHQGGKEFIA
+2965 TYTQGGKEFIA
-2976 LGENVLEY
+2976 LGENVIEY

-2999 HYLPEIFNKVT
+2999 HYLPEVFNKVT

-3018 EGLEDQLLG
+3018 DGLEDQLLG

-3046 QGAANRAALKQVE
+3046 QGAANRTALKQVE

-3070 GDILEDETAVDVL
+3070 GDILEDETAVEVL
-3083 DNSKILAIDIMKKQ
+3083 DSSKILADDIMKKQ
-3097 EASVE
+3097 EASLE
-3102 TEEIIEK
+3102 TETIIET

-3114 RPIASHSAIL
+3114 RPIASHAAVL

-3138 QYSLTWFIYLYIISI
+3138 QYSLTWFINLYILSI

-3191 MFSFIMCSKMMLAT
+3191 MFSFIMCSKMMYST
-3205 DEMDHSEYLFL
+3205 GEMDHDEYIFL
-3216 ITGGIATENPY
+3216 ITGGIAVENPL
-3227 KNPTDWLPDKGW
+3227 KKPVEWLPDKGW
-3239 DEICRIIDLPTYKD
+3239 DEICRINDLRVFAGFKD
-3253 FKEDFIPNAR
+3253 SFVSKINLWKE
-3263 QWKKVYDDMEPHNVP
+3263 VYDDLEPHNKQ
-3278 LPGKWD
+3278 LPGEWSE
-3284 TKLTAFQKLLI
+3284 KLSPFQKLLVV
-3295 IRFLRPD
+3295 RVLRPD
-3302 KLTIAISE
+3302 KLTIAVSD

-3376 QGPIAKAMIEKA
+3376 QGPIARAMIEKA

-3402 AVSWLSTLEK
+3402 AVSWLPTLEK
-3412 TIEGFDLTNTDLS
+3412 LIEGFDLTNTDLS

-3438 PQAVLQNGV
+3438 PQAVLQIGV

-3454 TGLQHNLHRSYISEP
+3454 TGLQHNLNRSYISEP
-3469 LKETEFYEGC
+3469 LKEPEFYEGC
-3479 PGKDK
+3479 PDKDK
-3484 TFSKLLY
+3484 IFSKLLY

-3516 FNDSDFHISVM
+3516 FNDSDFQISVM

-3566 VTILDNYVNSGV
+3566 VTILDNYVNAGV

-3586 CDIGPQYGLPRR
+3586 CDLGAQYGLPRR
-3598 CEYQDYLKHIETVPV
+3598 CEYQDYLKHIESVPV
-3613 NPPPEAFG
+3613 NPPPEVFG

-3627 ITRDYRVSMEIVGS
+3627 ITRDYSVSMNLTGA

-3647 GGGGGEGG
+3647 GGSGGEGV
-3655 NTEAVL
+3655 NTEVIL
-3661 IHMAAE
+3661 VHMAAE
-3667 IVAKLPPL
+3667 ILSKLPPKF
-3675 YDIETGKKKYPVDYN
+3675 DVEEAQKKYPVDYS
-3690 ESMNTVLIQEME
+3690 ESMNTVLVQEME
-3702 RFNKLNNEIKN
+3702 RFNKLMNEVRN
-3713 SLNDLQ
+3713 SLTDLQ

-3731 LDMQSNAML
+3731 LDLQSNYML
-3740 LGQIPQNWRKVSYPS
+3740 LGRIPENWRKVSYPS
-3755 LKPLPSYV
+3755 LKPLPSYIS
-3763 ADFVERLEMLQDW
+3763 DFVERMNMLNDW
-3776 YDNGKPP
+3776 YTNGKPP

-3798 GSIQNYARAK
+3798 GSMQNYARAK
-3808 KIPIDLL
+3808 KVPIDLL
-3815 VFDFEVRHVD
+3815 IFDFEVRKVD
-3825 YENESPEWGVYVQ
+3825 YELVPPEWGVYVQ
-3838 GLFMDGGRWDRD
+3838 GLFMDGGRWDR
-3850 SFAIAEQFPK
+3850 STHAIAEQFPK
-3860 ILNDNMPALWLYPK
+3860 ILNESLPVIWLYPFLK
-3874 MKQEFEEGSRYKC
+3874 ASFEEGTRYKC

-3905 SNFVLAFYLPSDKP
+3905 SNFVLAFFLPSDKP
-3919 AAHWIQRSVALL
+3919 SAHWIKRSVALL

>member
-1 MEESELRKLLRT
+1 MEERDLKKLLQT
-13 KNGCRVPAMPPVP
+13 KNGCRIPYMSPLP
-26 DVNVMNKLPFTP
+26 DTDQVGKLPFTP
-38 IPHYNRLREK
+38 LPPYNRLKER
-48 QQKFRQVLEERATQ
+48 QRKFRKILEEKATQ
-62 RKVEIAKPPLQRR
+62 NKIAVSRLPLQRL

-80 EIAQERHIAVIREC
+80 EIAQTHHIEVLRQC
-94 AEKTKPPSMLKTW
+94 AKHIQPAPMLKQW
-107 ERKIMSLVPPKLL
+107 ERKISSLISAKLHNEFPKMIADLI
-120 EPYPTVTEAV
+120 EE
-130 IRDSKEEWDRNLH
+130 SKEEWNKNLH
-143 ELAVRT
+143 ELAVKT
-149 VIRDIPGVP
+149 IIRDEPGVP
-158 RKRYV
+158 RVRYQ
-163 EPFFKYNGIT
+163 ESYFKYRAIT
-173 PNYER
+173 KNYF
-178 MMKFRKKLQDGS
+178 KLVQFRKKLQEQT
-190 LLFHPFIRLIIESA
+190 LILHPFIRLIVESA
-204 ERMFP
+204 EKMFP
-209 EFIINLAKFRANG
+209 EHIIDLARYRAQGLLNLH
-222 PIPLPDF
+222 DF
-229 ESKIMDQIRRAD
+229 ETKVLEEIKRAD
-241 HLVSSTWF
+241 YLVSSTWY

-263 GMRPK
+263 NMRTSRIPK
-268 KIPDFIRCAT
+268 FIIVASKI
-278 KLISMQIQE
+278 ISMQIQE
-287 LMRRSINAI
+287 LMRRSIDFI
-296 ISAMLN
+296 VESLKN
-302 PDQVPILNLDL
+302 PESIPILNLDL
-313 DFVEEFEYDKTL
+313 HLDGEFIYNPSLET
-325 QIVYETFHNIAD
+325 VYGVYHNIAN
-337 AISTIAQRLM
+337 AIAHIAQRLI
-347 PIEEYLRVP
+347 PIEEYLKIP
-356 YVNDCLPVKYN
+356 YDYDALPVRYN
-367 DWLYNDGHERLQQA
+367 TWLNNNGHEKLQNQLLVVFEPLCNY
-381 LDGVFAPLI
+381 LDN
-390 AYQEHLREH
+390 LRQQ
-399 YNMLY
+399 YSMLY
-404 GVSAREALEAF
+404 GDAAKEALFEF
-415 IAKQHE
+415 IRKNEGFDESRDKIQY
-421 FEIGRTKILY
+421 FREI
-431 FQNIGYDIT
+431 DSEIT
-440 AMLENEYFNCAV
+440 AILENAYFNCAIV
-452 VCQLRMI
+452 GQLKMV
-459 DGLKRRVSNFV
+459 DGLKRKASEFIND
-470 NSIIA
+470 IIA
-475 GIVKTHMEEND
+475 GIIRSHIEEN
-486 NICAEFEEIAA
+486 NSICSEFEEIAA
-497 KALKDPANAAELV
+497 NALKQPKDAEELIEQGIYILKAKTVLV
-510 EQGNYILYAKTILV
+510 EA
-524 EILKGRI
+524 LKERI
-531 MRQINIVSNLLEL
+531 SVQLNIVSNLLQMISL
-544 TELSE
+544 TP
-549 EHVESNTRTVNWLKK
+549 EHLASNTRTVNWLKD
-564 IKPIFDKNA
+564 IKPLFERNA
-573 AAYEQHKAEM
+573 TAYESTKSEM
-583 EENLLAKIAFLNKEV
+583 EEYLLSQIAYLNQEV
-598 KEMAPFLELLDYM
+598 IDMSPYLELLDNM
-611 DDVDHTLEYLEYLR
+611 DDIHHTFEYLEYLR
-625 KLVHRLHDCDALV
+625 KLVHRLDGCNKLV
-638 AWINNEEA
+638 KWINKEEK
-646 TFKFPITHYPDLEEL
+646 TFKFPVTTYPDLEEL

-670 LVHLVHRWKR
+670 LIYLLHTWKR
-680 SYFTWMDG
+680 SYYTWMDG
-688 PFEYMDHNQIEY
+688 PFEYLDHNQIEQ
-700 DHDFYYKEFLKISK
+700 DHDYYYKEFLKISK
-714 NYRNKIKQQIAEGV
+714 NYKMKIKQQIAEGV
-728 EKRFAGLVE
+728 ERRFQGLVDDF
-737 DLDVNMQPA
+737 DLNNLPA

-751 AQAIAE
+751 AQAVAE
-757 LKEWRPN
+757 LKDWRPN

-770 MCNRALMQRHWD
+770 MCNPALVQRHWD
-782 EMTLIAGFDLT
+782 EMSLIAGFDLT

-803 IDFDL
+803 IDSNL
-808 WDKIDEYEIISVAAT
+808 WSQIDQYEIISIAAT
-823 KELALITNLNK
+823 KELALVTSLNK

-850 DTGINILSGLD
+850 DTGIHILSGLD
-861 DIQSILDDHIVKTIG
+861 DVQSVLDDHIVKTIG
-876 MRGSAFVKPFETQV
+876 MRGSAFVKPFESRV
-890 RTWYEKIVRVNATID
+890 KEWYDNITRANATID

-945 RYMGSVEKD
+945 RFMGCVDKD
-954 PHALD
+954 PHALEL
-959 IAGASGVLEQFKI
+959 AGAFGVLEQFKL
-972 ATALLEKINDGVNNY
+972 ASDLLEKINDGVNDY
-987 LERKRLYFPRF
+987 LEKKRLYFPRF

-1028 GINRLVFDPDF
+1028 GINRLVFDEVF
-1039 FISAMVS
+1039 NISAMIS
-1046 METEQIEFVEQI
+1046 MEGERVEFRATISVE
-1058 NVQAARGSVEK
+1058 AARGSVEK

-1075 DQMLKA
+1075 EQMLKA
-1081 VRSETELSY
+1081 VKSETELSY
-1090 YDYPTLPRA
+1090 YDYQNVTRPE
-1099 DWILSWEGMVVLA
+1099 WILSWEGMVVLA

-1123 EALNTHKLSNLQAFH
+1123 DALNTHYLHELESFH
-1138 KSLTK
+1138 VSLTK
-1143 QLNETVGIVRRPT
+1143 QLAETVAIIRRT
-1156 LSKLSSITVKALI
+1156 DISKLSSITVKALI

-1176 DVIMYLVGMNVTEV
+1176 DVIADLIEKQVNEV
-1190 TDFQWLAQLRYYWEE
+1190 TDFQWLAQLRYYWEDE
-1205 ERVNVKIINAI
+1205 KVLVKIINA
-1216 VKFAYEYLGNSDR
+1216 VVNYAYEYLGNSDR

-1397 FGFFDARNLSVK
+1397 FGFIDARSLSVK

-1443 LKRSFPNENE
+1443 LKRAYPHERE

-1479 IISDLFPGIVLPKP
+1479 IISDLFPGIGLPKP
-1493 DYENLLNACNEV
+1493 DYINFLNACVDSCE
-1505 CKNNNLQAVD
+1505 KDNLQPLES
-1515 CFLLKVIQTFEMMIV
+1515 FLVKITQTYEMMIV
-1530 RHGYMLV
+1530 RHGFMLV
-1537 GDPFSGKSMTLKV
+1537 GDPFSGKSMTLKT
-1550 LAEAL
+1550 LSQAL
-1555 TLMHERNIPG
+1555 TLMYERNQVNG
-1565 GCECMFKVLNPKAV
+1565 SECTYKVLNPKAV

-1599 VATMFRDFT
+1599 VATMFRNFAS
-1608 TEDTPVRKWIVFD
+1608 EDTPVRKWIVFD

-1636 DDNKKLCLTSGEVM
+1636 DDNKKLCLTSGEVISM
-1650 AMSNVMSMIFE
+1650 TNVMSMIFE
-1661 VMDLSQASPATV
+1661 VMDLTQASPATV
-1673 SRCGMIYMESSSFG
+1673 SRCGMIYMESATLG
-1687 FEPFYKS
+1687 FMPFYKS
-1694 WTNTLNPIWYD
+1694 WLKTLNPIWSED
-1705 ENEEYIFT
+1705 NEEYIFE
-1713 MCEWLFEPLIYYVRK
+1713 MCKWLFEPFVYFVRK
-1728 YCGQLVTAG
+1728 QCVQLVTAG
-1737 EVNLVIST
+1737 EVNLIIST
-1745 LRLVVMLMDDA
+1745 LRLIVMLMDNA
-1756 IEGEEDTR
+1756 VEGEEDTR
-1764 YTRTW
+1764 YSRTW
-1769 FTASMMTALVWGVG
+1769 FVASFMTALVWGVG
-1783 GILNSDSRNKFDE
+1783 GILNSHSREQFD
-1796 IVKEYFRGDNGFPG
+1796 VLLKDYFRGEYGIPAS
-1810 EIDRIDVSIPTEGM
+1810 IDRIDVSIPSEGM
-1824 IFEHYYMYKG
+1824 IIDHYYMYKG
-1834 KGCWKPWPE
+1834 KGCWKSWGE
-1843 AVKAVQI
+1843 TVKGVQV
-1850 KEQIN
+1850 KEKIN
-1855 LLQTVVPTL
+1855 LLQTVIPTL
-1864 ETEKYMYILR
+1864 ETEKYMALIE
-1874 LHVEFCQP
+1874 LHTKFRQP

-1896 IQSYLMNKIDMEKYV
+1896 IQNYLMNSINIDKYT

-1923 NLTQELVLSK
+1923 NQTQDLVLSK
-1933 LIKRRKNNY
+1933 LVKRRRGIY
-1942 GPPKGKKA
+1942 GPTKGKQA
-1950 AVIFIDDMNM
+1950 IIFIDDMNM
-1960 PAKETYG
+1960 PAKEVYG

-1978 FDQGH
+1978 FDQKH

-1988 STEKLYI
+1988 TTEKLFI
-1995 WDTFFVGAIGP
+1995 LDTFFYGAIGP

-2011 QLIYPRMLRHY
+2011 QLIYPRLLRHY

-2039 TTLLQLG
+2039 SSLLQLG
-2046 WRRNGFGQDAQPF
+2046 WKRNGFGQDAQVY
-2059 IVNIITSTMEIY
+2059 ILNIIPATMDIY
-2071 GQAIEGLRPTPAK
+2071 NQAMEGLRPTPAK

-2108 AENKKTFVR
+2108 AENKKTFTR
-2117 VWIHEVM
+2117 VWVHEIL
-2124 RVFYDRLVDARDRT
+2124 RVFYDRLVDADDRT
-2138 WFFNILK
+2138 WFYTVLK
-2145 KITFEYMKIAFETAM
+2145 KSTKDFMKETFENAL
-2160 DTYQVE
+2160 DTYQNDKE
-2166 ETGEVPEAQLKKLM
+2166 EVTQETIKNMM
-2180 FGCYLDL
+2180 FGCYLDTD
-2187 ESLEGERRYDELPS
+2187 SPEGERRYEEIPS
-2201 KETFLNIAIA
+2201 REVVLNVALT
-2211 MLVEYNA
+2211 MLNEYNA
-2218 LHKAK
+2218 MHKSK

-2237 KICRVLSMPMGNA
+2237 KICRLLSMPSGNA

-2263 CRLASTVLGQSL
+2263 TRLAGTMLGQSV

-2280 TKAYSVKDWQDD
+2280 TKSYSNKDWQDD
-2292 IKIVLRESGG
+2292 IKKVLRESGG
-2302 LNKDTTFLFTESQI
+2302 LNKDTTFLFTENQI
-2316 KEEVFI
+2316 KEELFI
-2322 QNLDSLLNSGEVPNM
+2322 QNLDGLLNSGEVPNL
-2337 YGLDEKQEILE
+2337 YGLDEQQEILE
-2348 LCRLAAQGGNRNLDI
+2348 LVRLAAQGGNRNLDI
-2363 SPLQILAFFVGRCR
+2363 SPLQIFSFFVGRCK
-2377 AKLHICLCFSP
+2377 AKLHIVLCFSP
-2388 IGSAFRLRL
+2388 IGSAFRTRL
-2397 RLYPS
+2397 RLYPA

-2409 DWYDDWP
+2409 DWYDSWP
-2416 EDALEMVANYYM
+2416 EDALEMVAHHYM
-2428 VKVNVPDKVKSAAV
+2428 YKVNVPDKVKASAV
-2442 IACKQFHVDSR
+2442 IICKQFHVDA
-2453 RISDDFYSQ
+2453 RIVSTDFYNNY
-2462 FGRKTYIT
+2462 GRKTYIT

-2488 QRELKAARLRYTN
+2488 QRELRASKLRYTN
-2501 GLDKLNMA
+2501 GLDKLSQA
-2509 AEAVS
+2509 AEAVT
-2514 IMQHDLNEL
+2514 IMQRDLSAL
-2523 KPQLIIMAEKSA
+2523 KPQLMIMAAKSV
-2535 KMMKEIEEE
+2535 KMMEEIATE
-2544 TAEADKAAAQVREDQ
+2544 TAIADKAAAQVREDQ
-2559 KVANVQAAAAQELKK
+2559 KVANIQAAAAQELKK

-2583 LPILEDAIAALNT
+2583 MPILEDAIAALNT

-2608 KNPPATVK
+2608 KNPPYTVK
-2616 LVMAAVCVIKQVAP
+2616 LVMAAVCVIKGVPP
-2630 DRIPDPNNP
+2630 DKIPDPNNP
-2639 GKKIMDFWGPSKRIL
+2639 GKKIFDYWGPSKRIL
-2654 GDMQFLESLRNFD
+2654 GDMSFLESLKNFD
-2667 KDNIPIDV
+2667 KDNISIPV
-2675 MKKIRKEYLSH
+2675 MQKIRKEYLTN

-2691 HIIAKSSSAA
+2691 HIVAKASTAA

-2729 AAEREFAETMAILE
+2729 AAEREFAQTMAILE

-2765 ANIKKKA
+2765 ANTKKKA

-2797 KVRWTAAAENLQ
+2797 KVRWTQAAANLQ

-2824 IIAYLAPYTH
+2824 IIAYLAPYTL
-2834 PVRVNV
+2834 PIRTKM
-2840 IDDWRDLVIKLEMPH
+2840 IDKWRDQVIKLDMPH
-2855 SEVYVLK
+2855 SEHFVFK

-2871 QNWCIAGLPRDSFSI
+2871 QNWCIAGLPRDSFSV
-2886 DNGIILNN
+2886 DNGVIQDN

-2899 LMVDPQGQANK
+2899 LLIDPQGQANK
-2910 WVKTMEKAND
+2910 WIKTMEKSCD
-2920 LQVLKFTDGNYMK
+2920 LQVVKFTDGNYMK
-2933 VIETCLE
+2933 VIEACLE

-2945 LIETVQ
+2945 LVDSVL
-2951 EDVEAPLDPILLKQ
+2951 EDVEAPLDPILLKN
-2965 TYHQGGKEFIA
+2965 TYMQGGREFIA
-2976 LGENVLEY
+2976 IGDNVIEY

-3010 LINFVLTK
+3010 LINFALTK
-3018 EGLEDQLLG
+3018 DGLEDQLLG

-3059 DDILRTLQETK
+3059 DDILRTLQESK
-3070 GDILEDETAVDVL
+3070 GDILEDESAIEVL
-3083 DNSKILAIDIMKKQ
+3083 DSSKLLAVDIMKKQ
-3097 EASVE
+3097 EASLE
-3102 TEEIIEK
+3102 TEIVIEK

-3114 RPIASHSAIL
+3114 RPIASHSAVL

-3138 QYSLTWFIYLYIISI
+3138 QYSLTWFINLYILSI

-3169 KETFTYN
+3169 KDTFTYN

-3191 MFSFIMCSKMMLAT
+3191 MFSFIMCSKMMLSTGEMDT
-3205 DEMDHSEYLFL
+3205 DEHLFL
-3216 ITGGIATENPY
+3216 ITGGIAIENPI
-3227 KNPTDWLPDKGW
+3227 KKPVEWIPVKSW
-3239 DEICRIIDLPTYKD
+3239 DEICRISNLPKYKD
-3253 FKEDFIPNAR
+3253 FHKDFTKNIS
-3263 QWKKVYDDMEPHNVP
+3263 QWKEVYDDLEPHTKI
-3278 LPGKWD
+3278 LPGVWD
-3284 TKLTAFQKLLI
+3284 EKLSQFQKLLVVRI
-3295 IRFLRPD
+3295 LRPD

-3310 FVEKQMGKKFIT
+3310 FVEKQMGKKYTT

-3364 SNKFNSI
+3364 LNRFNSI

-3376 QGPIAKAMIEKA
+3376 QGPIARAMIEKA

-3402 AVSWLSTLEK
+3402 AVSWLPVLEK
-3412 TIEGFDLTNTDLS
+3412 IIEAFDLTNTDLS

-3438 PQAVLQNGV
+3438 PQSVLQIGV

-3454 TGLQHNLHRSYISEP
+3454 TGLQHNLNRSYISEP
-3469 LKETEFYEGC
+3469 LKETDFFEGC

-3516 FNDSDFHISVM
+3516 FNDSDFQISVM

-3536 EEIQYVAIKYL
+3536 EEIQYVAVKYL

-3566 VTILDNYVNSGV
+3566 ITILDNYVNPGV
-3578 VNDPNYLF
+3578 VNDPNYTF

-3613 NPPPEAFG
+3613 NPPPEVFG

-3627 ITRDYRVSMEIVGS
+3627 ITRDYAASMALTAS

-3647 GGGGGEGG
+3647 GGGSGDSG
-3655 NTEAVL
+3655 NTEVIL
-3661 IHMAAE
+3661 VQMATE
-3667 IVAKLPPL
+3667 IISKLPKAF
-3675 YDIETGKKKYPVDYN
+3675 DIETAQKYYPVDYS

-3702 RFNKLNNEIKN
+3702 RFNKLLNEISV
-3713 SLNDLQ
+3713 SLKDLQ

-3731 LDMQSNAML
+3731 LDLQSNAML
-3740 LGQIPQNWRKVSYPS
+3740 LGRIPDNWRKVSYPS

-3763 ADFVERLEMLQDW
+3763 SDFIERLSMLNNW
-3776 YDNGKPP
+3776 YEKGKPP

-3815 VFDFEVRHVD
+3815 IFDFEVRRTD
-3825 YENESPEWGVYVQ
+3825 YEKSPPGWGVYVE
-3838 GLFMDGGRWDRD
+3838 GLFMDGGRWDRKEF
-3850 SFAIAEQFPK
+3850 SIAEQFPK
-3860 ILNDNMPALWLYPK
+3860 ILNDLLPVVWLYPK
-3874 MKQEFEEGSRYKC
+3874 LKTEFREGSRYKC

-3905 SNFVLAFYLPSDKP
+3905 SNFVLAFYLPSNKP
-3919 AAHWIQRSVALL
+3919 SAHWIKRSVALL

>member
-1 MEESELRKLLRT
+1 MDESELRKLLTT
-13 KNGCRVPAMPPVP
+13 KNGCRVPKMLPIP
-26 DVNVMNKLPFTP
+26 DVHKMDKLPFEP
-38 IPHYNRLREK
+38 LPPYNRIKDK
-48 QQKFRQVLEERATQ
+48 QAKFRKILKEKATE
-62 RKVEIAKPPLQRR
+62 RKVKIARPLYLPREI
-75 ERDRL
+75 DNL
-80 EIAQERHIAVIREC
+80 EISQDRHIAVLREC
-94 AEKTKPPSMLKTW
+94 ADKIKPPPMLKSW
-107 ERKIMSLVPPKLL
+107 ERKIIGLIPAKLRNAFPAL
-120 EPYPTVTEAV
+120 TEEL
-130 IRDSKEEWDRNLH
+130 IEESKEAWNKNLH
-143 ELAVRT
+143 DLAVRT
-149 VIRDIPGVP
+149 VIRDVPGVS
-158 RKRYV
+158 RIRYV
-163 EPFFKYNGIT
+163 EPPFKFHGVT
-173 PNYER
+173 PNFDR
-178 MMKFRKKLQDGS
+178 MVKFRKKLKDGS
-190 LLFHPFIRLIIESA
+190 LLLHPFIRLVLESS
-204 ERMFP
+204 EKTFP
-209 EFIINLAKFRANG
+209 PYIINLSKYRARG
-222 PIPLPDF
+222 PMDLEEF
-229 ESKIMDQIRRAD
+229 QTKILEEIKRAD
-241 HLVSSTWF
+241 YLVSSTWYSI
-249 GVLVQWLKNPRCLR
+249 LVTWLKNPRCLR

-268 KIPDFIRCAT
+268 RIPEFVKCAT
-278 KLISMQIQE
+278 KMISMQIQE
-287 LMRRSINAI
+287 LMRRSIDAI
-296 ISAMLN
+296 IDSLQD
-302 PDQVPILNLDL
+302 PDSVPILNIDL
-313 DFVEEFEYDKTL
+313 NFDGEFFYEPSL
-325 QIVYETFHNIAD
+325 QNLYEVYHNIAN
-337 AISTIAQRLM
+337 AISRISQRLM
-347 PIEEYLRVP
+347 PIEQYLKIP
-356 YVNDCLPVKYN
+356 YNYDALPVQYN
-367 DWLYNDGHERLQQA
+367 DWLQKDGHDRLQNV
-381 LDGVFAPLI
+381 LLEVFSPLVN
-390 AYQEHLREH
+390 YLNRLRKE
-399 YNMLY
+399 YSMLY
-404 GVSAREALEAF
+404 GAPAKSALLQF
-415 IAKQHE
+415 IEQAKE
-421 FEIGRTKILY
+421 FEESRDKIRY
-431 FQNIGYDIT
+431 FQGIDSDIT
-440 AMLENEYFNCAV
+440 AILENEYFNCAI
-452 VCQLRMI
+452 VCQLKMV
-459 DGLKRRVSNFV
+459 DGLKRKAMEFIND
-470 NSIIA
+470 IIA
-475 GIVKTHMEEND
+475 GIVKTHMDEN
-486 NICAEFEEIAA
+486 NSICHEFEIIAA
-497 KALKDPANAAELV
+497 KALKEPENAAELI
-510 EQGNYILYAKTILV
+510 EQGVYILHAKTVLV
-524 EILKGRI
+524 EALKERIL
-531 MRQINIVSNLLEL
+531 RQIEIISNLLEM
-544 TELSE
+544 TSLSPD
-549 EHVESNTRTVNWLKK
+549 HVASNTKTVNWLTD
-564 IKPIFDKNA
+564 IKPIFEKNA
-573 AAYEQHKAEM
+573 AAYETFKGEM
-583 EENLLAKIAFLNKEV
+583 EDNLQSKIAFLNKEV
-598 KEMAPFLELLDYM
+598 LEMIPYLQLLDNM
-611 DDVDHTLEYLEYLR
+611 DDINYTLQYLEHLR
-625 KLVHRLHDCDALV
+625 KLVHRLADCDKLV
-638 AWINNEEA
+638 AWINNEEK
-646 TFKFPITHYPDLEEL
+646 TFKFPVSQYADLEEL
-661 KEYIIPFHS
+661 KDFILPFHS

-680 SYFTWMDG
+680 SYYTWMDG
-688 PFEYMDHNQIEY
+688 PFEYLDHEKIEQ
-700 DHDFYYKEFLKISK
+700 DHDFFYKEFLKLSK
-714 NYRNKIKQQIAEGV
+714 AYRTKIKQQISEGV
-728 EKRFAGLVE
+728 EKRFQGLV
-737 DLDVNMQPA
+737 DDPDINNLPA

-751 AQAIAE
+751 AQCVIE
-757 LKEWRPN
+757 IKDWRPN

-770 MCNRALMQRHWD
+770 MCNPALVQRHWD
-782 EMTLIAGFDLT
+782 EMSAIAGFDLT

-803 IDFDL
+803 INFNL
-808 WDKIDEYEIISVAAT
+808 WDDIDQYEIVSVAAT

-834 MIAEWADIC
+834 MIAEWTDIC

-850 DTGINILSGLD
+850 DTGIYILSGLD
-861 DIQSILDDHIVKTIG
+861 DIQSVLDDHIVKTVG
-876 MRGSAFVKPFETQV
+876 MRGSAFVKPFEAQV
-890 RTWYEKIVRVNATID
+890 RAWYEKIMRVNSTID

-924 DIVAQMP
+924 DIVAQMQ

-945 RYMGSVEKD
+945 RYMGSVDKD
-954 PHALD
+954 PHVLD
-959 IAGASGVLEQFKI
+959 VAGGAGVLESFKI
-972 ATALLEKINDGVNNY
+972 ASGLLEKINDGVNNY
-987 LERKRLYFPRF
+987 LEKKRLYFPRF

-1028 GINRLVFDPDF
+1028 GINRLVFDPEF
-1039 FISAMVS
+1039 NISAMIS
-1046 METEQIEFVEQI
+1046 MEGEQIEFLEIISVA
-1058 NVQAARGSVEK
+1058 AARGSVEK
-1069 WLVQVE
+1069 WLLQVE

-1081 VRSETELSY
+1081 VKSETELSY
-1090 YDYPTLPRA
+1090 YDYPNMGRVE
-1099 DWILSWEGMVVLA
+1099 WILSWEGMVVLA
-1112 VSQIYWAVDVH
+1112 ISQIYWAVDVH
-1123 EALNTHKLSNLQAFH
+1123 ECLNTHKLSQLQEFH
-1138 KSLTK
+1138 VGLTK
-1143 QLNETVGIVRRPT
+1143 QLNETVAVIRRT
-1156 LSKLSSITVKALI
+1156 DLTKLSSITVKALI

-1176 DVIMYLVGMNVTEV
+1176 DVIFELIGKNVTEV

-1205 ERVNVKIINAI
+1205 ERVFVKIINA
-1216 VKFAYEYLGNSDR
+1216 VVNYAYEYLGNSDR

-1240 RTLVG
+1240 RTLIG

-1308 DEFNRIDVEVLSVI
+1308 DEFNRIEVEVLSVI

-1335 KLETFLFEGTTLT
+1335 HLETFEFEGTTLN

-1397 FGFFDARNLSVK
+1397 FGFIDARNLSVK

-1443 LKRSFPNENE
+1443 LKRSFPNESE

-1479 IISDLFPGIVLPKP
+1479 IISDLFPGITLPKP
-1493 DYENLLNACNEV
+1493 DYENFLQACHDV
-1505 CKNNNLQAVD
+1505 CEINNLQPMD
-1515 CFLLKVIQTFEMMIV
+1515 CFLVKVIQTYEMMIV
-1530 RHGYMLV
+1530 RHGFMLV
-1537 GDPFSGKSMTLKV
+1537 GDPFSAKSMTLKV
-1550 LAEAL
+1550 LSEAL
-1555 TLMHERNIPG
+1555 TLMEERKQPD
-1565 GCECMFKVLNPKAV
+1565 GCACTYKVLNPKAV

-1599 VATMFRDFT
+1599 VATMFRNFAS
-1608 TEDTPVRKWIVFD
+1608 EDTPVRKWIVFD

-1661 VMDLSQASPATV
+1661 VMDLAQASPATV
-1673 SRCGMIYMESSSFG
+1673 SRCGMIYMESASLG
-1687 FEPFYKS
+1687 FMPFYKS
-1694 WTNTLNPIWYD
+1694 WLNTLNPIWLEEND
-1705 ENEEYIFT
+1705 EFIFA
-1713 MCEWLFEPLIYYVRK
+1713 MCEWLFDPLVYYVRRQ
-1728 YCGQLVTAG
+1728 CSQLVTAG

-1745 LRLVVMLMDDA
+1745 LRLIEMLMDSA
-1756 IEGEEDTR
+1756 IEGEEDTK

-1769 FTASMMTALVWGVG
+1769 ISASFMTAFVWGVG
-1783 GILNSDSRNKFDE
+1783 GILNTESRERFDDL
-1796 IVKEYFRGDNGFPG
+1796 VKEYFKGENGIPP
-1810 EIDRIDVSIPTEGM
+1810 EIDRLDVSIPTEGM
-1824 IFEHYYMYKG
+1824 IIDHYYMYKS
-1834 KGCWKPWPE
+1834 KGCWKPWPD
-1843 AVKAVQI
+1843 AVKAAQV

-1855 LLQTVVPTL
+1855 LLQTVIPTL
-1864 ETEKYMYILR
+1864 ETEKYIFLLK
-1874 LHVEFCQP
+1874 LHTKFLKP

-1896 IQSYLMNKIDMEKYV
+1896 VQNFLMNMIDMEKYT
-1911 PGFLTFTTTTSC
+1911 PGFITFTTTTSA
-1923 NLTQELVLSK
+1923 NQTQDLVISK
-1933 LIKRRKNNY
+1933 LVKRRKNNY
-1942 GPPKGKKA
+1942 GPTKGKQA
-1950 AVIFIDDMNM
+1950 IIFIDDMNM
-1960 PAKETYG
+1960 PAKEVYG

-1978 FDQGH
+1978 FDIKH

-1988 STEKLYI
+1988 TTDNLYI
-1995 WDTFFVGAIGP
+1995 YDTIFYGAIGP

-2030 SKESMTKIF
+2030 SKESMSKIF
-2039 TTLLQLG
+2039 TSLLQLG
-2046 WRRNGFGQDAQPF
+2046 WRRNGFGQDTQPI
-2059 IVNIITSTMEIY
+2059 IVNIIAATMDIY
-2071 GQAIEGLRPTPAK
+2071 DQATEGLRPTPAK

-2108 AENKKTFVR
+2108 ADNKKTFTR
-2117 VWIHEVM
+2117 VWVHEIM
-2124 RVFYDRLVDARDRT
+2124 RVFYDRLVDEPDRL
-2138 WFFNILK
+2138 WFYNILK
-2145 KITFEYMKIAFETAM
+2145 KSTRDFMKDTFESAL
-2160 DTYQVE
+2160 DTYQDDNGDV
-2166 ETGEVPEAQLKKLM
+2166 TQDNIKKMM
-2180 FGCYLDL
+2180 FGCYLDTD
-2187 ESLEGERRYDELPS
+2187 SVEGERRYEEMPS
-2201 KETFLNIAIA
+2201 KEVVLNVAIS
-2211 MLVEYNA
+2211 MLAEYNSM
-2218 LHKAK
+2218 HKAK

-2237 KICRVLSMPMGNA
+2237 KICRLLSMPAGNA

-2263 CRLASTVLGQSL
+2263 TRLASTILGQQT

-2280 TKAYSVKDWQDD
+2280 TKSYSVKDWHDD
-2292 IKIVLRESGG
+2292 IKLVLRESGG

-2322 QNLDSLLNSGEVPNM
+2322 QNLDSLLNSGEVPNL

-2348 LCRLAAQGGNRNLDI
+2348 LVRLAAQGGNRNLDI
-2363 SPLQILAFFVGRCR
+2363 SPLQILSFFVGRCK
-2377 AKLHICLCFSP
+2377 AKLHVVLCFSP
-2388 IGSAFRLRL
+2388 IGSSFRTRL

-2409 DWYDDWP
+2409 DWYDSWP
-2416 EDALEMVANYYM
+2416 EEALEMVANHYM
-2428 VKVNVPDKVKSAAV
+2428 GKVNVPDPVKQAAV
-2442 IACKQFHVDSR
+2442 IACKQFHVDARKVS
-2453 RISDDFYSQ
+2453 IEFFNQ
-2462 FGRKTYIT
+2462 FARKTYIT

-2488 QRELKAARLRYTN
+2488 QRELRAAKLRYTN
-2501 GLDKLNMA
+2501 GLDKLMQA
-2509 AEAVS
+2509 AEAVA
-2514 IMQHDLNEL
+2514 IMQRDLNAL
-2523 KPQLIIMAEKSA
+2523 KPQLIIMAAKST
-2535 KMMKEIEEE
+2535 KMMEEIAVE
-2544 TAEADKAAAQVREDQ
+2544 TAIADKAAAQVREDQ

-2616 LVMAAVCVIKQVAP
+2616 LVMAAVCVMKQIPP
-2630 DRIPDPNNP
+2630 DKIPDPDNP
-2639 GKKIMDFWGPSKRIL
+2639 GKKIFDYWGPSKRIL
-2654 GDMQFLESLRNFD
+2654 GDMSFLDSLRNFD
-2667 KDNIPIDV
+2667 KDNIPVAV
-2675 MKKIRKEYLSH
+2675 MQKIRKEYLSN

-2691 HIIAKSSSAA
+2691 HIIAKASTAA

-2797 KVRWTAAAENLQ
+2797 RVRWTAAAENLQ
-2809 TLFDNLAGDILVSCG
+2809 MLYDNLAGDILVSCG
-2824 IIAYLAPYTH
+2824 IIAYLSPYTL
-2834 PVRVNV
+2834 PIRTAVTEN
-2840 IDDWRDLVIKLEMPH
+2840 WRDLVIHLKMPH
-2855 SEVYVLK
+2855 SETFVFK

-2871 QNWCIAGLPRDSFSI
+2871 QNWYIAGLPRDSFST
-2886 DNGIILNN
+2886 DNAIIQDN

-2899 LMVDPQGQANK
+2899 LLIDPQGQANK
-2910 WVKTMEKAND
+2910 WIKTMEKSND
-2920 LQVLKFTDGNYMK
+2920 LQIMKFTDGNYMK

-2945 LIETVQ
+2945 LIDCIL
-2951 EDVEAPLDPILLKQ
+2951 EDVEAPLDPVLLKN
-2965 TYHQGGKEFIA
+2965 TYTQAGKEFIA
-2976 LGENVLEY
+2976 LGDNVIEY

-3010 LINFVLTK
+3010 LINFALTK
-3018 EGLEDQLLG
+3018 DGLEDQLLG

-3059 DDILRTLQETK
+3059 DDILRTLQESK
-3070 GDILEDETAVDVL
+3070 GDILEDESAIEVL
-3083 DNSKILAIDIMKKQ
+3083 DSSKLLAIDIMKKQ
-3097 EASVE
+3097 EASLE

-3114 RPIASHSAIL
+3114 RPIASHSAVL

-3138 QYSLTWFIYLYIISI
+3138 QYSLTWFINLYIISI

-3169 KETFTYN
+3169 RETFTYN

-3191 MFSFIMCSKMMLAT
+3191 MFSFIMCSKMMLST
-3205 DEMDHSEYLFL
+3205 GEMDHEEYLFL
-3216 ITGGIATENPY
+3216 ITGGIAVENPH
-3227 KNPTDWLPDKGW
+3227 KKPFDWLPDKSW
-3239 DEICRIIDLPTYKD
+3239 DEICRLDDLRAYKG
-3253 FKEDFIPNAR
+3253 FKSHFLNSTPK
-3263 QWKKVYDDMEPHNVP
+3263 WKDVYDALEPHNKP
-3278 LPGKWD
+3278 LPDKWD
-3284 TKLTAFQKLLI
+3284 EKLTNFQKLLV
-3295 IRFLRPD
+3295 IRVLRPD
-3302 KLTIAISE
+3302 KLKIAMTD
-3310 FVEKQMGKKFIT
+3310 FVEKQLGIKYIT
-3322 PPPFDIGKSFGD
+3322 PPPFDIAKSFGD

-3350 PMGALIKYCERMGY
+3350 PMGALMKYCERMGY
-3364 SNKFNSI
+3364 SHRFNSI

-3376 QGPIAKAMIEKA
+3376 QGPIARAMIERA

-3402 AVSWLSTLEK
+3402 AVSWLPVLEK
-3412 TIEGFDLTNTDLS
+3412 IVEGFDLTNTDLS
-3425 FRLWLTSYPSDKF
+3425 FRLWLTSYPSDRF
-3438 PQAVLQNGV
+3438 PQSVLQVGV

-3454 TGLQHNLHRSYISEP
+3454 TGLQHNLNRSYLSEP
-3469 LKETEFYEGC
+3469 LKEPEFYEGC

-3484 TFSKLLY
+3484 AFSKLLY

-3566 VTILDNYVNSGV
+3566 VTILDNYVNAGV
-3578 VNDPNYLF
+3578 VNDPNYSF
-3586 CDIGPQYGLPRR
+3586 CDVGPQYGLPRR
-3598 CEYQDYLKHIETVPV
+3598 CEYQDYLKHIESVPV
-3613 NPPPEAFG
+3613 NPPPEVFG

-3627 ITRDYRVSMEIVGS
+3627 ITRDYTISMELAAA

-3647 GGGGGEGG
+3647 TGSGGEGG
-3655 NTEAVL
+3655 NTEVIL
-3661 IHMAAE
+3661 MQMATE
-3667 IVAKLPPL
+3667 IVSKLPEPF
-3675 YDIETGKKKYPVDYN
+3675 DIETSQKKYPVDYN

-3702 RFNKLNNEIKN
+3702 RFNKLLREVKV
-3713 SLNDLQ
+3713 SLLDLQ
-3719 KAVKGLIVMSPA
+3719 KAVKGFIVMSPA
-3731 LDMQSNAML
+3731 LDLQANAML
-3740 LGQIPQNWRKVSYPS
+3740 LGRIPNNWSKVSYPS
-3755 LKPLPSYV
+3755 LKPLPSYI
-3763 ADFVERLEMLQDW
+3763 ADFIERLAMLEDW
-3776 YDNGKPP
+3776 YQNGKPP

-3798 GSIQNYARAK
+3798 GSVQNFARAK

-3815 VFDFEVRHVD
+3815 IFDFEVRRVD
-3825 YENESPEWGVYVQ
+3825 YETTPPESGVYVQ
-3838 GLFMDGGRWDRD
+3838 GLFMDGGRWDREKHVVG
-3850 SFAIAEQFPK
+3850 EQLPK
-3860 ILNDNMPALWLYPK
+3860 ILNDHMPAVWLFPK
-3874 MKQEFEEGSRYKC
+3874 LKKDFVEGSRYRC

-3905 SNFVLAFYLPSDKP
+3905 SNFVLAFYLPSDMP
-3919 AAHWIQRSVALL
+3919 SAHWIKRSVALL

>member
-1 MEESELRKLLRT
+1 MEESELRKLLQT
-13 KNGCRVPAMPPVP
+13 KNGCRIPVMLPIP
-26 DVNVMNKLPFTP
+26 DVHKVDKLPF
-38 IPHYNRLREK
+38 IPLPPYNRIK
-48 QQKFRQVLEERATQ
+48 DKKQKFRQLLEEKATK
-62 RKVEIAKPPLQRR
+62 RKVNIARSSF
-75 ERDRL
+75 EYSECDAL
-80 EIAQERHIAVIREC
+80 EISQDRHIAVLRQC
-94 AEKTKPPSMLKTW
+94 AEKVQPPPMLKSW
-107 ERKIMSLVPPKLL
+107 ERKIFSLVPSKLRNA
-120 EPYPTVTEAV
+120 YPTLAEELLKE
-130 IRDSKEEWDRNLH
+130 SKSEWNRNLH
-143 ELAVRT
+143 DLAVKT
-149 VIRDIPGVP
+149 VIRDVPGVP
-158 RKRYV
+158 RKRYE
-163 EPFFKYNGIT
+163 EPYFKFHGIT
-173 PNYER
+173 PNYEK
-178 MMKFRKKLQDGS
+178 MVKFRKKLQSGS
-190 LLFHPFIRLIIESA
+190 LLLHPFIRLVLESS
-204 ERMFP
+204 EKTFP
-209 EFIINLAKFRANG
+209 EFIINLSKYRAKG
-222 PIPLPDF
+222 PFSLDDF
-229 ESKIMDQIRRAD
+229 HTKVLEEIKKAD
-241 HLVSSTWF
+241 YLVSSTWYSI
-249 GVLVQWLKNPRCLR
+249 LVNWLKNPRCLK
-263 GMRPK
+263 GMKPK
-268 KIPDFIRCAT
+268 RIPEFVSCAT
-278 KLISMQIQE
+278 KMISMQIQE
-287 LMRRSINAI
+287 LMRRSIDAI
-296 ISAMLN
+296 ITSLGN
-302 PDQVPILNLDL
+302 PESVPIINIDL
-313 DFVEEFEYDKTL
+313 DFNGEFIYDPSLEEVFN
-325 QIVYETFHNIAD
+325 VFHNIAD
-337 AISTIAQRLM
+337 AIAHIAQRLM
-347 PIEEYLRVP
+347 PIEQYLKIP
-356 YVNDCLPVKYN
+356 YNYDALPVKYN
-367 DWLYNDGHERLQQA
+367 DWLNKDSHDRLQKQ
-381 LDGVFAPLI
+381 LNIVFEPLVQYLVDLRV
-390 AYQEHLREH
+390 AYS
-399 YNMLY
+399 MLY
-404 GVSAREALEAF
+404 GAPAKAQLEHF
-415 IAKQHE
+415 INQAKE
-421 FEIGRTKILY
+421 FEESRDKIKY
-431 FQNIGYDIT
+431 FQEIDSDIT
-440 AMLENEYFNCAV
+440 AVLENEYFNCAI
-452 VCQLRMI
+452 VCQRRMI
-459 DGLKRRVSNFV
+459 NGLKAKALEFIND
-470 NSIIA
+470 IIA
-475 GIVKTHMEEND
+475 GIVKTHMSEND
-486 NICAEFEEIAA
+486 SICKEFEIIAA
-497 KALKDPANAAELV
+497 KALKEPENAAELI
-510 EQGNYILYAKTILV
+510 EQGVYILHAKTVLV
-524 EILKGRI
+524 EALKERIL
-531 MRQINIVSNLLEL
+531 RQINIISNLLEM
-544 TELSE
+544 TSLSP
-549 EHVESNTRTVNWLKK
+549 EHVASNTRTVNWITD
-564 IKPIFDKNA
+564 IKPIFERNA
-573 AAYEQHKAEM
+573 TAYETFKAEM
-583 EENLLAKIAFLNKEV
+583 EENLLAKIAYLNKEV
-598 KEMAPFLELLDYM
+598 AEITPYLELLDNM
-611 DDVDHTLEYLEYLR
+611 DDIDHTLEYLEHLR
-625 KLVHRLHDCDALV
+625 KLVHRLDDCDKLV
-638 AWINNEEA
+638 SWINNEEL
-646 TFKFPITHYPDLEEL
+646 TFKFPVSHYSDLEEL
-661 KEYIIPFHS
+661 KDFIKPFHNLTY
-670 LVHLVHRWKR
+670 LVHKWKR
-680 SYFTWMDG
+680 SYYTWMDG
-688 PFEYMDHNQIEY
+688 PFEYLDHEKIEQ
-700 DHDFYYKEFLKISK
+700 DHDFYYKEFLKLSK
-714 NYRNKIKQQIAEGV
+714 AYRTKIKQQISEGV
-728 EKRFAGLVE
+728 EKRFQGLV
-737 DLDVNMQPA
+737 DDPDINNLPA

-757 LKEWRPN
+757 IKNWRPN

-770 MCNRALMQRHWD
+770 MCNPALVQRHWD
-782 EMTLIAGFDLT
+782 EMSTIAGFDLT
-793 PTAGTTLRKI
+793 PNAGTSLRKI
-803 IDFDL
+803 IDYNL
-808 WDKIDEYEIISVAAT
+808 WEDIDQYEIISVAAT

-834 MIAEWADIC
+834 MMAEWTDIC

-850 DTGINILSGLD
+850 DTGIYILSGLD
-861 DIQSILDDHIVKTIG
+861 DIQSVLDDHIVKTIG
-876 MRGSAFVKPFETQV
+876 MRGSAFVKPFEAQV
-890 RTWYEKIVRVNATID
+890 RSWYDKITRVNATID

-924 DIVAQMP
+924 DIVAQMQ

-945 RYMGSVEKD
+945 RYMGSVDKD
-954 PHALD
+954 PHVLE
-959 IAGASGVLEQFKI
+959 IAGGMGVLESFKV
-972 ATALLEKINDGVNNY
+972 ASGMLEKINDGINNY

-1028 GINRLVFDPDF
+1028 GINRLVFDPEF
-1039 FISAMVS
+1039 NISAMIS
-1046 METEQIEFVEQI
+1046 MEGEQVEFLETISVA
-1058 NVQAARGSVEK
+1058 AARGSVEK

-1081 VRSETELSY
+1081 VKSETELSY
-1090 YDYPTLPRA
+1090 YDYPNLSRV

-1112 VSQIYWAVDVH
+1112 ISQIYWAVDVH
-1123 EALNTHKLSNLQAFH
+1123 DSLNTHKLSELKSFH
-1138 KSLTK
+1138 VSLTK
-1143 QLNETVGIVRRPT
+1143 QLNETVSVIRRT
-1156 LSKLSSITVKALI
+1156 DLTKLNSITVKALI

-1176 DVIMYLVGMNVTEV
+1176 DVIQDLIEKDVTEI

-1205 ERVNVKIINAI
+1205 EKVFVKIINA
-1216 VKFAYEYLGNSDR
+1216 VVNYAYEYLGNSDR

-1240 RTLVG
+1240 RTLIG

-1308 DEFNRIDVEVLSVI
+1308 DEFNRIEVEVLSVI

-1330 QAVRQ
+1330 QAIRQ
-1335 KLETFLFEGTTLT
+1335 NLETFDFEGTTLN

-1397 FGFFDARNLSVK
+1397 FGFIDARSLSVK

-1443 LKRSFPNENE
+1443 LKRSFPNESE

-1479 IISDLFPGIVLPKP
+1479 IISDLFPGITLPKP
-1493 DYENLLNACNEV
+1493 DYVNFLNACHDV
-1505 CKNNNLQAVD
+1505 CEINNLQPVE
-1515 CFLLKVIQTFEMMIV
+1515 CFLIKVIQTYEMMIV
-1530 RHGYMLV
+1530 RHGFMLV
-1537 GDPFSGKSMTLKV
+1537 GDPFSAKSMTLKV

-1555 TLMHERNIPG
+1555 TLMEERGLPG
-1565 GCECMFKVLNPKAV
+1565 GCASTYKVLNPKAV

-1592 YEWTDGI
+1592 YEWTDGV
-1599 VATMFRDFT
+1599 VATMFRDFASD
-1608 TEDTPVRKWIVFD
+1608 DTPVRKWIVFD

-1673 SRCGMIYMESSSFG
+1673 SRCGMIYMESASFG
-1687 FEPFYKS
+1687 FAPFYTS
-1694 WTNTLNPIWYD
+1694 WLKTINPLWLE
-1705 ENEEYIFT
+1705 ENEGFIFA
-1713 MCEWLFEPLIYYVRK
+1713 MCEWLFTPLIYYVRK
-1728 YCGQLVTAG
+1728 HCQQLVTAG

-1745 LRLVVMLMDDA
+1745 LRLVEMLMNNA
-1756 IEGEEDTR
+1756 LEGEEDTK
-1764 YTRTW
+1764 YCRTW
-1769 FTASMMTALVWGVG
+1769 FLASFMTALVWGVG
-1783 GILNSDSRNKFDE
+1783 GILNTDSRERFDE
-1796 IVKEYFRGDNGFPG
+1796 LLKSYYRGENGIPTVL
-1810 EIDRIDVSIPTEGM
+1810 DRLDVSIPTEGM
-1824 IFEHYYMYKG
+1824 IIDHFYMYKG
-1834 KGCWKPWPE
+1834 KGCWKPWPD

-1855 LLQTVVPTL
+1855 LLQTVIPTL
-1864 ETEKYMYILR
+1864 ETEKYIFLLK
-1874 LHVEFCQP
+1874 LHTKFSQP

-1896 IQSYLMNKIDMEKYV
+1896 IQNFLMNNVDLEKYT
-1911 PGFLTFTTTTSC
+1911 PGFITFTTTTSA
-1923 NLTQELVLSK
+1923 NQTQDLVISK
-1933 LIKRRKNNY
+1933 LVKRRKNNY
-1942 GPPKGKKA
+1942 GPTRGKQA
-1950 AVIFIDDMNM
+1950 IIFIDDMNM
-1960 PAKETYG
+1960 PAKEVYG

-1978 FDQGH
+1978 FDQKH

-1988 STEKLYI
+1988 TTDKLYI
-1995 WDTFFVGAIGP
+1995 YDTFFYGAIGP

-2030 SKESMTKIF
+2030 SKESMSKIF
-2039 TTLLQLG
+2039 MSLLQLG
-2046 WRRNGFGQDAQPF
+2046 WRRNGFGQDTQPV
-2059 IVNIITSTMEIY
+2059 IVNIVAATTNIY
-2071 GQAIEGLRPTPAK
+2071 DMAAEGLRPTPAK

-2108 AENKKTFVR
+2108 ADNKKTFTR
-2117 VWIHEVM
+2117 VWVHEIM
-2124 RVFYDRLVDARDRT
+2124 RVFYDRLVDEIDRS
-2138 WFFNILK
+2138 WFFDLLRK
-2145 KITFEYMKIAFETAM
+2145 STQEFMRDTFESAL
-2160 DTYQVE
+2160 DTYQNE
-2166 ETGEVPEAQLKKLM
+2166 KGEVTQENIKKMM
-2180 FGCYLDL
+2180 FGCYLDTD
-2187 ESLEGERRYDELPS
+2187 SVEGERRYEEIPT
-2201 KETFLNIAIA
+2201 KETFLNVAIS
-2211 MLVEYNA
+2211 MLTEYNA
-2218 LHKAK
+2218 MHKAK
-2223 MNIVLFDYALEHLS
+2223 MTIVLFDYALEHLS
-2237 KICRVLSMPMGNA
+2237 KICRLLSMPSGNA

-2263 CRLASTVLGQSL
+2263 TRLASTILGQQV

-2280 TKAYSVKDWQDD
+2280 TKSYSVKDWHDD
-2292 IKIVLRESGG
+2292 IKLVLRESGG
-2302 LNKDTTFLFTESQI
+2302 LNKDTTFLFTENQI

-2322 QNLDSLLNSGEVPNM
+2322 QNLDSLLNSGEVPNL
-2337 YGLDEKQEILE
+2337 YGLDEMQEILE
-2348 LCRLAAQGGNRNLDI
+2348 LVRLAAQGGNRNLDI
-2363 SPLQILAFFVGRCR
+2363 SPLQIMSFFVGRCK
-2377 AKLHICLCFSP
+2377 AKLHIVLCFSP
-2388 IGSAFRLRL
+2388 IGSSFRTRL

-2409 DWYDDWP
+2409 DWYDSWP
-2416 EDALEMVANYYM
+2416 EDALEMVAHYYM
-2428 VKVNVPDKVKSAAV
+2428 VKVNVSDKIKAAAV
-2442 IACKQFHVDSR
+2442 IACKQFHVDARKVSIDFFNQYGR
-2453 RISDDFYSQ
+2453 R
-2462 FGRKTYIT
+2462 TYIT
-2470 SASYLDLI
+2470 SASYLNLI
-2478 KSFTT
+2478 KSFTV

-2488 QRELKAARLRYTN
+2488 QRELRAAKLRYTN
-2501 GLDKLNMA
+2501 GLDKLSQA

-2514 IMQHDLNEL
+2514 IMQRDLNIL
-2523 KPQLIIMAEKSA
+2523 KPQLIVMAAKST
-2535 KMMKEIEEE
+2535 KMMEEIAVE
-2544 TAEADKAAAQVREDQ
+2544 TATADKAAAQVREDQ

-2616 LVMAAVCVIKQVAP
+2616 LVMAAVCVMKGIPP
-2630 DRIPDPNNP
+2630 DKIPDPDNP
-2639 GKKIMDFWGPSKRIL
+2639 GKKMLDYWGPSKRIL
-2654 GDMQFLESLRNFD
+2654 GDMSFLDSLRNFD
-2667 KDNIPIDV
+2667 KDNIPV
-2675 MKKIRKEYLSH
+2675 ATMQKIRKEYLSH

-2691 HIIAKSSSAA
+2691 HIIAKASTAA

-2729 AAEREFAETMAILE
+2729 AAEKEFAETMAILE

-2753 AKLAELNEALEE
+2753 ARLAELNEALEE

-2809 TLFDNLAGDILVSCG
+2809 TLFDNLAGDILVSSG
-2824 IIAYLAPYTH
+2824 IIAYLSPYTL
-2834 PVRVNV
+2834 PIRVEM
-2840 IDDWRDLVIKLEMPH
+2840 ISKWRDLVIGLNMPH
-2855 SEVYVLK
+2855 SEHFVFK

-2871 QNWCIAGLPRDSFSI
+2871 QNWCIAGLPWDSFSI
-2886 DNGIILNN
+2886 DNGVIQDSSL
-2894 SMRWS
+2894 RWS
-2899 LMVDPQGQANK
+2899 LLVDPQGQANK
-2910 WVKTMEKAND
+2910 WIKTMEKSND

-2945 LIETVQ
+2945 LIDCIL
-2951 EDVEAPLDPILLKQ
+2951 EDVEPPLDPVLLKH
-2965 TYHQGGKEFIA
+2965 TYVQGGKEFIA
-2976 LGENVLEY
+2976 LGENVIEY

-2999 HYLPEIFNKVT
+2999 HYLPEVFNKVT
-3010 LINFVLTK
+3010 LINFALTK
-3018 EGLEDQLLG
+3018 DGLEDQLLG

-3059 DDILRTLQETK
+3059 DDILRTLQESK
-3070 GDILEDETAVDVL
+3070 GDILEDESAIEVL
-3083 DNSKILAIDIMKKQ
+3083 DSSKLLAIDITKKQ

-3102 TEEIIEK
+3102 TEIIIEK

-3114 RPIASHSAIL
+3114 RPIASHSAVL

-3138 QYSLTWFIYLYIISI
+3138 QYSLTWFINLYVISI

-3169 KETFTYN
+3169 KDTFTYN

-3191 MFSFIMCSKMMLAT
+3191 MFSFIMCSKMMLASG
-3205 DEMDHSEYLFL
+3205 EMDHDEYIFL
-3216 ITGGIATENPY
+3216 ITGGIAVENLL
-3227 KNPTDWLPDKGW
+3227 KKKIDWLPDKGW
-3239 DEICRIIDLPTYKD
+3239 DEICRLDDLPAFKD
-3253 FKEDFIPNAR
+3253 VRNSFTTHQKTWKE
-3263 QWKKVYDDMEPHNVP
+3263 VYDDLEPHRKT
-3278 LPGKWD
+3278 LPNPWNE
-3284 TKLTAFQKLLI
+3284 KLSSFQKLLV
-3295 IRFLRPD
+3295 IRVLRPD
-3302 KLTIAISE
+3302 KLTLAISE
-3310 FVEKQMGKKFIT
+3310 FVEQQMGNKYIT

-3350 PMGALIKYCERMGY
+3350 PMGALIKYCEKMGY
-3364 SNKFNSI
+3364 SHRFSSI

-3402 AVSWLSTLEK
+3402 AVSWLPTLEK
-3412 TIEGFDLTNTDLS
+3412 LIEGFDLTNTDLS

-3438 PQAVLQNGV
+3438 PQSVLQVGV

-3454 TGLQHNLHRSYISEP
+3454 TGLQHNLNRSYLSEP
-3469 LKETEFYEGC
+3469 LKEPEFFEGC

-3566 VTILDNYVNSGV
+3566 VTILDNYVNPNV
-3578 VNDPNYLF
+3578 VNDPNNLF
-3586 CDIGPQYGLPRR
+3586 CDLGPQYGLPRR
-3598 CEYQDYLKHIETVPV
+3598 CEYQDYLKHIESVPV
-3613 NPPPEAFG
+3613 NPPPEVYG

-3627 ITRDYRVSMEIVGS
+3627 ITRDYSISMALTTS

-3647 GGGGGEGG
+3647 AAGGGEGG
-3655 NTEAVL
+3655 NTEVIL
-3661 IHMAAE
+3661 TQMATE
-3667 IVAKLPPL
+3667 ILSKLPQSF
-3675 YDIETGKKKYPVDYN
+3675 DIETAQQKYPVDYN
-3690 ESMNTVLIQEME
+3690 ESMNTVLIQEMQ
-3702 RFNKLNNEIKN
+3702 RFNKLLHEIKT
-3713 SLNDLQ
+3713 SLIDLQ
-3719 KAVKGLIVMSPA
+3719 KAVKGVIVMSPA
-3731 LDMQSNAML
+3731 LDLQSNSML
-3740 LGQIPQNWRKVSYPS
+3740 LGKIPDNWAKVSYPS

-3763 ADFVERLEMLQDW
+3763 ADFIDRLAMLENWNQH
-3776 YDNGKPP
+3776 GKPP

-3798 GSIQNYARAK
+3798 GSVQNYARAK
-3808 KIPIDLL
+3808 RIPIDLL
-3815 VFDFEVRHVD
+3815 IFDFEVLRVD
-3825 YENESPEWGVYVQ
+3825 YEETPPDFGVYVQ
-3838 GLFMDGGRWDRD
+3838 GLFVDGARWDREKY
-3850 SFAIAEQFPK
+3850 AIGEQFPK
-3860 ILNDNMPALWLYPK
+3860 ILNDNMPAVWLFPK
-3874 MKQEFEEGSRYKC
+3874 MKKEFVEGTRYKC

-3919 AAHWIQRSVALL
+3919 SAHWIKRSVALI

>member
-1 MEESELRKLLRT
+1 MEESELRKLLTT
-13 KNGCRVPAMPPVP
+13 KGGCKIPQMMPIP
-26 DVNVMNKLPFTP
+26 DVKSVEALPFTP
-38 IPHYNRLREK
+38 LPHYNRIKDK
-48 QQKFRQVLEERATQ
+48 QAKFRKALEEKASR
-62 RKVEIAKPPLQRR
+62 RKIDIAKPPLPRN

-80 EIAQERHIAVIREC
+80 EISQERHIRAIRDC
-94 AEKTKPPSMLKTW
+94 AQNIRPPSMLKSW
-107 ERKIMSLVPPKLL
+107 ERKIVGLVPQNLRDDFPFF
-120 EPYPTVTEAV
+120 ASNV
-130 IRDSKEEWDRNLH
+130 IQESKDEWDRNLH

-149 VIRDIPGVP
+149 IIRDEPGVS
-158 RKRYV
+158 RVRYT
-163 EPFFKYNGIT
+163 EPFFKFNGVT
-173 PNYER
+173 DNYER
-178 MMKFRKKLQDGS
+178 MMRFRRKLQISS
-190 LLFHPFIRLIIESA
+190 LVFHPFIRLIIESA
-204 ERMFP
+204 ERTFP
-209 EFIINLAKFRANG
+209 EFIVDLSKFRSKGAM
-222 PIPLPDF
+222 PLKEF
-229 ESKIMDQIRRAD
+229 QAQVVELIKRAD
-241 HLVSSTWF
+241 YLVSSTWYA
-249 GVLVQWLKNPRCLR
+249 GILVKWLKNPRCIKW
-263 GMRPK
+263 MKPK
-268 KIPDFIRCAT
+268 MVPVFIKTSVR
-278 KLISMQIQE
+278 LISMNIQE
-287 LMRRSINAI
+287 LMRRSIEHI
-296 ISAMLN
+296 IEQLED
-302 PDQVPILNLDL
+302 PDTVPILNLDL
-313 DFVEEFEYDKTL
+313 DFDNEFTYDETL
-325 QIVYETFHNIAD
+325 QCVFETFHGLTDSITN
-337 AISTIAQRLM
+337 IAQRLM
-347 PIEEYLRVP
+347 PMEEYIKWP
-356 YVNDCLPVKYN
+356 YTHDCMPVKYN
-367 DWLYNDGHERLQQA
+367 HWLYSDGHERLQNA
-381 LDGVFAPLI
+381 LDKVFQPLVD
-390 AYQEHLREH
+390 YLDELRTF
-399 YNMLY
+399 YAMLY
-404 GVSAREALEAF
+404 GPEAKA
-415 IAKQHE
+415 AVDE
-421 FEIGRTKILY
+421 FVEEEHQFEECRDKVLY
-431 FQNIGYDIT
+431 FRDIDYDIT
-440 AMLENEYFNCAV
+440 ATLENHYFNCATV
-452 VCQLRMI
+452 SQLRMI
-459 DGLKRRVSNFV
+459 AGLKRRAKFFMEIIIGDIVRRHMDEDR
-470 NSIIA
+470 SIC
-475 GIVKTHMEEND
+475 G
-486 NICAEFEEIAA
+486 EFEEIAA
-497 KALKDPANAAELV
+497 RALKEPLDAEELV
-510 EQGNYILYAKTILV
+510 EQGNYILHAKTILV
-524 EILKGRI
+524 EALKVRI
-531 MRQINIVSNLLEL
+531 VRQLNIVANLIDI

-549 EHVESNTRTVNWLKK
+549 EHVELNAETVNWLKK
-564 IKPIFDKNA
+564 IKPIFDRNA
-573 AAYEQHKAEM
+573 AAYEEFKARM
-583 EENLLAKIAFLNKEV
+583 EERLLNKIALLNKMIKDLE
-598 KEMAPFLELLDYM
+598 PFLEKLDRM
-611 DDVDHTLEYLEYLR
+611 DYVECTLEYLEELR
-625 KLVHRLHDCDALV
+625 KLIHKIHDCDELQ
-638 AWINNEEA
+638 AWINKKEA
-646 TFKFPITHYPDLEEL
+646 TFKFPISQFPDLEEIR
-661 KEYIIPFHS
+661 EYIVPFHS

-680 SYFTWMDG
+680 SYYTWMDG
-688 PFEYMDHNQIEY
+688 VFEYLDHNAIEF

-714 NYRNKIKQQIAEGV
+714 NYRNKIKQQIVEGN
-728 EKRFAGLVE
+728 ERRFAGI
-737 DLDVNMQPA
+737 LDDPDINNQPA
-746 PMKLC
+746 PINLC

-757 LKEWRPN
+757 LKQWRPN

-770 MCNRALMQRHWD
+770 MCNPALRQRHWD
-782 EMTLIAGFDLT
+782 EMSIIAGFDLT

-803 IDFDL
+803 INFDL
-808 WDKIDEYEIISVAAT
+808 WDKIDEYEIISIAAT
-823 KELALITNLNK
+823 KELALITNLKK
-834 MIAEWADIC
+834 MQAEWEDIC

-850 DTGINILSGLD
+850 DTGIFILSGLD

-876 MRGSAFVKPFETQV
+876 MRGSAFVKPFETEV
-890 RTWYEKIVRVNATID
+890 KAWYEKIVRVNKTID
-905 EWGKVQSQ
+905 EWGKVQAQ

-931 EEGVMFVEVNNIYR
+931 EEGVMFQEVNGIYR
-945 RYMGSVEKD
+945 RYMQMVEKD
-954 PHALD
+954 PHTLE
-959 IAGASGVLEQFKI
+959 IAGGIGVLEQFKVC
-972 ATALLEKINDGVNNY
+972 TALLEKINDGVNNY

-1039 FISAMVS
+1039 DISAMIS
-1046 METEQIEFVEQI
+1046 MEGEVVDFLDIISVL
-1058 NVQAARGSVEK
+1058 AARGSVEK

-1075 DQMLKA
+1075 GQMLKA
-1081 VRSETELSY
+1081 VKSETELSY
-1090 YDYPTLPRA
+1090 YDYPTLKRG

-1112 VSQIYWAVDVH
+1112 ISQIYWAIDVH
-1123 EALNTHKLSNLQAFH
+1123 EALQTHKVSALSNFH
-1138 KSLTK
+1138 TALTK
-1143 QLNETVGIVRRPT
+1143 QLNETVAIIRRT
-1156 LSKLSSITVKALI
+1156 DLTKLNSITVKALI

-1176 DVIMYLVGMNVTEV
+1176 DVIFELVGKEVTEV

-1205 ERVNVKIINAI
+1205 EKVSVKIINA
-1216 VKFAYEYLGNSDR
+1216 VVNYAYEYLGNSDR

-1240 RTLVG
+1240 RTLIG
-1245 AYYLHLNGAPEGPAG
+1245 AFYLHLNGAPEGPAG

-1269 LAKALAVQC
+1269 LAKAIAVQC

-1285 GLDYKAMGKFFKG
+1285 GLDYKSMGKFFKG
-1298 LASCGAWVCF
+1298 VAACGAWVCF
-1308 DEFNRIDVEVLSVI
+1308 DEFNRIEVEVLSVI
-1322 AQQILCIV
+1322 AQQILCII
-1330 QAVRQ
+1330 QAVRAGV
-1335 KLETFLFEGTTLT
+1335 ETFVFEGTTLV

-1397 FGFFDARNLSVK
+1397 FGFLDARNLSIK

-1443 LKRSFPNENE
+1443 LKREFPNENE

-1479 IISDLFPGIVLPKP
+1479 IISDLFPGIELPKP
-1493 DYENLLNACNEV
+1493 DYNLFLIACRES
-1505 CKNNNLQAVD
+1505 CDNNNLQPVD
-1515 CFLLKVIQTFEMMIV
+1515 CFLLKIIQTFEMMIV
-1530 RHGYMLV
+1530 RHGFMLV

-1550 LAEAL
+1550 LSEAL
-1555 TLMHERNIPG
+1555 TFMGQRNEPN
-1565 GCECMFKVLNPKAV
+1565 GCDCEYKVLNPKAV

-1599 VATMFRDFT
+1599 VAVMFREFASD
-1608 TEDTPVRKWIVFD
+1608 DSPARKWIVFD

-1650 AMSNVMSMIFE
+1650 AMTNVMSMIFE

-1673 SRCGMIYMESSSFG
+1673 SRCGMIYMESSTFG
-1687 FEPFYKS
+1687 FRPFYTS
-1694 WTNTLNPIWYD
+1694 WWKKINPVWSY
-1705 ENEEYIFT
+1705 ENEEYIYD
-1713 MCEWLFEPLIYYVRK
+1713 MVDWLFDPLVYYVRK
-1728 YCGQLVTAG
+1728 HCHQLVSGG

-1745 LRLVVMLMDDA
+1745 LRLIDMLMADA

-1764 YTRTW
+1764 HTRTW
-1769 FTASMMTALVWGVG
+1769 FIAAFMTALVWGVG
-1783 GILNSDSRNKFDE
+1783 GILDSDSREKFDDE
-1796 IVKEYFRGDNGFPG
+1796 VKEYFRGDKGFPPTI
-1810 EIDRIDVSIPTEGM
+1810 EKIDVSIPTEGP
-1824 IFEHYYMYKG
+1824 IVEHFYAFKG
-1834 KGCWKPWPE
+1834 KGCWKPWHE
-1843 AVKAVQI
+1843 AVKAVQV

-1855 LLQTVVPTL
+1855 LLQTVIPTL
-1864 ETEKYMYILR
+1864 ETEKYTYLLK
-1874 LHVEFCQP
+1874 LHIDYCQP
-1882 LLLIGPTGTGKSFY
+1882 MLLIGPTGTGKSFY
-1896 IQSYLMNKIDMEKYV
+1896 VQNYLMNKVDQEKYT
-1911 PGFLTFTTTTSC
+1911 PGFITFTTTTSC
-1923 NLTQELVLSK
+1923 NQTQELVLSK
-1933 LIKRRKNNY
+1933 LVKRRKNNY
-1942 GPPKGKKA
+1942 GPTKGKK

-1978 FDQGH
+1978 FDRGH

-1988 STEKLYI
+1988 TTDNLYI
-1995 WDTFFVGAIGP
+1995 WDTFFLGAIGP

-2011 QLIYPRMLRHY
+2011 QLIYQRMLRHY

-2030 SKESMTKIF
+2030 SKESMSKIF
-2039 TTLLQLG
+2039 TNLLQLG
-2046 WRRNGFGQDAQPF
+2046 WRRNGFGQDAQPH
-2059 IVNIITSTMEIY
+2059 IVMIIAATMEIY
-2071 GQAIEGLRPTPAK
+2071 EQASHGLRPTPAK

-2092 DFSRVIQGC
+2092 DFSRLIQGC

-2108 AENKKTFVR
+2108 VEFKKTFTR
-2117 VWIHEVM
+2117 IWIHETM
-2124 RVFYDRLVDARDRT
+2124 RVFYDRLVDVPDRT
-2138 WFFNILK
+2138 WFFDVLK
-2145 KITFEYMKIAFETAM
+2145 KVTRDCMKDTFENVLDMYLDENN
-2160 DTYQVE
+2160 
-2166 ETGEVPEAQLKKLM
+2166 EVTQESIKRLM
-2180 FGCYLDL
+2180 FGSYLDL
-2187 ESLEGERRYDELPS
+2187 ESLEGERKYEEIPK
-2201 KETFLNIAIA
+2201 KEMFLDVASA

-2223 MNIVLFDYALEHLS
+2223 MRIVLFDYALEHLS

-2263 CRLASTVLGQSL
+2263 VRLASTILGQGC

-2280 TKAYSVKDWQDD
+2280 TKNYSAKDWAEDL
-2292 IKIVLRESGG
+2292 KIVLRESGG
-2302 LNKDTTFLFTESQI
+2302 LSKDTTFLFTEGQI
-2316 KEEVFI
+2316 QEELFI
-2322 QNLDSLLNSGEVPNM
+2322 QNIDSLLNSGEVPNM
-2337 YGLDEKQEILE
+2337 YGLDEQQEILE

-2363 SPLQILAFFVGRCR
+2363 SPIQILSFFVGRCR

-2409 DWYDDWP
+2409 DWWDDWP
-2416 EDALEMVANYYM
+2416 EDALEMVANYFM
-2428 VKVNVPDKVKSAAV
+2428 VKVNVPDEVKHAAV

-2453 RISDDFYSQ
+2453 KVSSDFYLNY
-2462 FGRKTYIT
+2462 GRKTYIT

-2483 LTNRK
+2483 LTNRR
-2488 QRELKAARLRYTN
+2488 QRELRAQRLRYVN
-2501 GLDKLNMA
+2501 GLDKLNLA
-2509 AEAVS
+2509 AEAVTV
-2514 IMQHDLNEL
+2514 MQHDLNEL
-2523 KPQLIIMAEKSA
+2523 KPQLIIMSEKA
-2535 KMMKEIEEE
+2535 AVMMREIEQE
-2544 TAEADKAAAQVREDQ
+2544 TVEADKAAAQVRIDQ

-2608 KNPPATVK
+2608 KSPPAAVK
-2616 LVMAAVCVIKQVAP
+2616 LVMAAVCVIKQIPP

-2639 GKKIMDFWGPSKRIL
+2639 GKKIMDYWGPSKKVL
-2654 GDMQFLESLRNFD
+2654 GDMQFLDSLRNFD
-2667 KDNIPIDV
+2667 KDNIPVEV

-2717 AKVVAPKKAKLE
+2717 AKVVAPKKRKLE
-2729 AAEREFAETMAILE
+2729 EAEREFAETMAILE

-2753 AKLAELNEALEE
+2753 ARLQELNEALEE
-2765 ANIKKKA
+2765 AMIKKKA

-2782 KLYRAEKLIGGLGGE
+2782 KLSRAEKLIGGLGGE
-2797 KVRWTAAAENLQ
+2797 KVRWTLAAENLQ
-2809 TLFDNLAGDILVSCG
+2809 LQFDNLAGDILVSCG
-2824 IIAYLAPYTH
+2824 IIAYLAPYVA
-2834 PVRVNV
+2834 PIRIKV
-2840 IDDWRDLVIKLEMPH
+2840 IEKWRDLVIKLDMPH
-2855 SEVYVLK
+2855 SEVFFLK
-2862 DILGTDIKI
+2862 DILGTEIKI
-2871 QNWCIAGLPRDSFSI
+2871 QSWCIAGLPRDAFSI
-2886 DNGIILNN
+2886 ENGVILDN

-2899 LMVDPQGQANK
+2899 LMIDPQGQANK

-2920 LQVLKFTDGNYMK
+2920 LQVLKFSDGHYMR
-2933 VIETCLE
+2933 VLETCLE

-2945 LIETVQ
+2945 LFECVL
-2951 EDVEAPLDPILLKQ
+2951 EDVEAPLDPILLKN
-2965 TYHQGGKEFIA
+2965 TYFQGGKEFIA
-2976 LGENVLEY
+2976 IGDNAIEY
-2984 HPNFRLYMTTKLRNP
+2984 SPNFRLYLTTKLRNP
-2999 HYLPEIFNKVT
+2999 HYLPEVFNKVT

-3046 QGAANRAALKQVE
+3046 EGAANRAALKQVE

-3083 DNSKILAIDIMKKQ
+3083 DNSKLLAVDIMKKQ

-3102 TEEIIEK
+3102 TEQIIEK

-3131 PNVDPMY
+3131 PEVDPMY
-3138 QYSLTWFIYLYIISI
+3138 QYSLTWYINLYTLSI

-3160 DLEKRLKFL
+3160 DLDKRLKFL

-3191 MFSFIMCSKMMLAT
+3191 MFSFIMCSKLMLAA
-3205 DEMDHSEYLFL
+3205 DEMIHDEYKFL
-3216 ITGGIATENPY
+3216 ITGGIAVANPLR
-3227 KNPTDWLPDKGW
+3227 KPCTWLPDKGW
-3239 DEICRIIDLPTYKD
+3239 DEMCRLSDLPNYKN
-3253 FKEDFIPNAR
+3253 FKDEFIDHIED
-3263 QWKKVYDDMEPHNVP
+3263 WKNVYDDLEPHNSTF
-3278 LPGKWD
+3278 PGRWNN
-3284 TKLTAFQKLLI
+3284 LAQFQRLLI
-3295 IRFLRPD
+3295 IRCVRPD
-3302 KLTIAISE
+3302 KLTIAITE
-3310 FVEKQMGKKFIT
+3310 FLEKQMGRKFIT

-3350 PMGALIKYCERMGY
+3350 PMGALIKYCDKMGY

-3376 QGPIAKAMIEKA
+3376 QGPIAKGMIEKA

-3402 AVSWLSTLEK
+3402 AVSWLPTMEK
-3412 TIEGFDLTNTDLS
+3412 IIEGFDLTNTDLS

-3454 TGLQHNLHRSYISEP
+3454 TGLQHNLFRSYNSEP
-3469 LKETEFYEGC
+3469 LKEPEFYEGC

-3516 FNDSDFHISVM
+3516 FNDSDFQISVM
-3527 QLQMFLNQY
+3527 QLQLFLNQY
-3536 EEIQYVAIKYL
+3536 EEIQYVAVKYL

-3566 VTILDNYVNSGV
+3566 VTILDNYVNDKV

-3586 CDIGPQYGLPRR
+3586 CSIGPQYGLPRR
-3598 CEYQDYLKHIETVPV
+3598 CEYQDYLKHIEQVPV
-3613 NPPPEAFG
+3613 NPPPEVYG

-3627 ITRDYRVSMEIVGS
+3627 ITRDYNVSMALTAALI
-3641 LVLVEG
+3641 LVEG
-3647 GGGGGEGG
+3647 GGSGGEGG
-3655 NTEAVL
+3655 NTEHVL
-3661 IHMAAE
+3661 LQMAQE
-3667 IVAKLPPL
+3667 ILDKLLPKF
-3675 YDIETGKKKYPVDYN
+3675 DIEEAKKKYPIDYN
-3690 ESMNTVLIQEME
+3690 ESMNTVLCQEME
-3702 RFNKLNNEIKN
+3702 RFNKLHNEIKT
-3713 SLNDLQ
+3713 SLTDLQ
-3719 KAVKGLIVMSPA
+3719 KAVKGFIVMSNV
-3731 LDMQSNAML
+3731 LDAQANNML
-3740 LGQIPQNWRKVSYPS
+3740 LGRIPANWAKVSYPS

-3763 ADFVERLEMLQDW
+3763 ADFIERLKKLKSW
-3776 YDNGKPP
+3776 YENGKPP
-3783 TFWLSGFFFTQAFLT
+3783 TFWLPGFFFTQAFLT
-3798 GSIQNYARAK
+3798 GAMQNYARAK
-3808 KIPIDLL
+3808 TIPIDLL
-3815 VFDFEVRHVD
+3815 VFDFEVRKVD
-3825 YENESPEWGVYVQ
+3825 YEDTPPEWGVYAQ
-3838 GLFMDGGRWDRD
+3838 GLFMDGGRWDRTA
-3850 SFAIAEQFPK
+3850 FTIAEQFPK
-3860 ILNDNMPALWLYPK
+3860 VLNDDMPVIWLYPK
-3874 MKQEFEEGSRYKC
+3874 TKKAFEEGSRYKC

-3919 AAHWIQRSVALL
+3919 SAHWIKRSVALL

>member
-1 MEESELRKLLRT
+1 MEERDLRKLLQT
-13 KNGCRVPAMPPVP
+13 KNGCRVPPLPPIP
-26 DVNVMNKLPFTP
+26 DVHMMDNLPFTP
-38 IPHYNRLREK
+38 LPPYNRIKDK
-48 QQKFRQVLEERATQ
+48 QAKFRKLLEAKATEQ
-62 RKVEIAKPPLQRR
+62 KVKIARPPVQRR
-75 ERDRL
+75 ERDFL
-80 EIAQERHIAVIREC
+80 EISEDRHIAALREC
-94 AEKTKPPSMLKTW
+94 AKNIKPPPMLKSW
-107 ERKIMSLVPPKLL
+107 ERKIRSLIPSKLRNAFPAL
-120 EPYPTVTEAV
+120 TE
-130 IRDSKEEWDRNLH
+130 D
-143 ELAVRT
+143 
-149 VIRDIPGVP
+149 
-158 RKRYV
+158 
-163 EPFFKYNGIT
+163 
-173 PNYER
+173 
-178 MMKFRKKLQDGS
+178 
-190 LLFHPFIRLIIESA
+190 LI
-204 ERMFP
+204 
-209 EFIINLAKFRANG
+209 N
-222 PIPLPDF
+222 
-229 ESKIMDQIRRAD
+229 ESKIEWDKKLHEFAVKTIIRDVPGVSRERYREPYFKFKGKTEHYEKMLKHRKKIQTEALSLHPFVRLILQSAEKMFPHCIIKLKNYRMKGAIHLEEFEMKIMEEIKRAD
-241 HLVSSTWF
+241 YLVSSTWYN
-249 GVLVQWLKNPRCLR
+249 VLIKWMKNPRCLKN
-263 GMRPK
+263 MRPK
-268 KIPDFIRCAT
+268 KIPEFVSCAT
-278 KLISMQIQE
+278 KMISIQIQE
-287 LMRRSINAI
+287 LMRHSINAI
-296 ISAMLN
+296 IDDLDD
-302 PDQVPILNLDL
+302 PECVPILRLELCFDG
-313 DFVEEFEYDKTL
+313 EFYYQPTL
-325 QIVYETFHNIAD
+325 NTLFKVYHNIAD
-337 AISTIAQRLM
+337 AISNIAQRLM
-347 PIEEYLRVP
+347 PIEEYLRIP
-356 YVNDCLPVKYN
+356 YLNDALPVVYN
-367 DWLYNDGHERLQQA
+367 EWLRKNGHQRLQA
-381 LDGVFAPLI
+381 RLEEVYLPLFAYLD
-390 AYQEHLREH
+390 ELRKK
-399 YNMLY
+399 YDMLY
-404 GVSAREALEAF
+404 GQPAKAALLQFINETDDFEHARN
-415 IAKQHE
+415 
-421 FEIGRTKILY
+421 KIKY
-431 FQNIGYDIT
+431 FQTIDSNIT
-440 AMLENEYFNCAV
+440 ATLENEYFNCAV
-452 VCQLRMI
+452 VGQLEMVTGLKLKANEFINDII
-459 DGLKRRVSNFV
+459 DGL
-470 NSIIA
+470 
-475 GIVKTHMEEND
+475 VKAHMNEND
-486 NICAEFEEIAA
+486 SICAEFEQIAE
-497 KALKDPANAAELV
+497 KALKEPKNAAELI
-510 EQGNYILYAKTILV
+510 EQGVYILYAKTVLV
-524 EILKGRI
+524 EALKERI
-531 MRQINIVSNLLEL
+531 MKQINIISNLLEMTSL
-544 TELSE
+544 TK
-549 EHVESNTRTVNWLKK
+549 EHVDSNTRTVNWLTA
-564 IKPIFDKNA
+564 IKPIFDRNA
-573 AAYEQHKAEM
+573 AAYETFKADM
-583 EENLLAKIAFLNKEV
+583 EENLQKKIAFLNKEV
-598 KEMAPFLELLDYM
+598 IEITPYIELLDSM
-611 DDVDHTLEYLEYLR
+611 DDVNHTLEYLEYLR
-625 KLVHRLHDCDALV
+625 KLAHRLADCDKLV
-638 AWINNEEA
+638 IWINNEET
-646 TFKFPITHYPDLEEL
+646 TFKFPNTSYPDLEEL
-661 KEYIIPFHS
+661 KDLIIPFYN

-680 SYFTWMDG
+680 SYYTWMDG
-688 PFEYMDHNQIEY
+688 PFEFMDHLQIDQ
-700 DHDFYYKEFLKISK
+700 DHDFYYKEFLKLSK

-728 EKRFAGLVE
+728 EKRFQGLV
-737 DLDVNMQPA
+737 DDPDVNNMPA

-770 MCNRALMQRHWD
+770 MCNPALEQRHWD
-782 EMTLIAGFDLT
+782 DMSIIAGFDLT

-803 IDFDL
+803 INFNL
-808 WDKIDEYEIISVAAT
+808 WDDIDQYEIISVAAT

-834 MIAEWADIC
+834 MMAEWVDIC

-850 DTGINILSGLD
+850 DTGIFILSGLD
-861 DIQSILDDHIVKTIG
+861 DVQSVLDDHIVKTIG
-876 MRGSAFVKPFETQV
+876 MRGSAFVKPFEAQV
-890 RTWYEKIVRVNATID
+890 KAWYEKIVRVNATID

-945 RYMGSVEKD
+945 RYMGSVDKD
-954 PHALD
+954 PHVLE
-959 IAGASGVLEQFKI
+959 IAGGIGVLESFKT
-972 ATALLEKINDGVNNY
+972 ASALLEKINDGVNDY
-987 LERKRLYFPRF
+987 LEKKRLYFPRF

-1028 GINRLVFDPDF
+1028 GINRLVFDPEF
-1039 FISAMVS
+1039 NISAMIS
-1046 METEQIEFVEQI
+1046 MEGEQVELLEII
-1058 NVQAARGSVEK
+1058 NVAAARGSVEK

-1075 DQMLKA
+1075 DQMLRA
-1081 VRSETELSY
+1081 VKSETELSY
-1090 YDYPTLPRA
+1090 YDYPTMGRV

-1112 VSQIYWAVDVH
+1112 ISQIYWAIDVT
-1123 EALNTHKLSNLQAFH
+1123 ECLNTHKLSELENFH
-1138 KSLTK
+1138 TSLTK
-1143 QLNETVGIVRRPT
+1143 QLNETVGVIRRPDLT
-1156 LSKLSSITVKALI
+1156 KLNSITVKALI

-1176 DVIMYLVGMNVTEV
+1176 DVILDLIGKNVIEV

-1205 ERVNVKIINAI
+1205 EKVAVKIINA
-1216 VKFAYEYLGNSDR
+1216 VVAYAYEYLGNSDR

-1240 RTLVG
+1240 RTLIG

-1308 DEFNRIDVEVLSVI
+1308 DEFNRIEVEVLSVI

-1335 KLETFLFEGTTLT
+1335 HLEEFEFEGTTLK

-1397 FGFFDARNLSVK
+1397 FGFIDARSLSVK

-1443 LKRSFPNENE
+1443 LKRSFPNESE
-1453 SILLLRSI
+1453 KILLLRSI
-1461 TDVNL
+1461 IDVNL

-1479 IISDLFPGIVLPKP
+1479 IISDLFPGVTLPKP
-1493 DYENLLNACNEV
+1493 DYENFLNACKERCEV
-1505 CKNNNLQAVD
+1505 NNLQPME
-1515 CFLLKVIQTFEMMIV
+1515 CFLIKVIQTYEMMIV
-1530 RHGYMLV
+1530 RHGFMLV
-1537 GDPFSGKSMTLKV
+1537 GDPFSGKSMTLKI
-1550 LAEAL
+1550 LSEAL
-1555 TLMHERNIPG
+1555 SLMEDKNQPG
-1565 GCECMFKVLNPKAV
+1565 GCHCTYKVLNPKAV

-1599 VATMFRDFT
+1599 VATMFRDFAS
-1608 TEDTPVRKWIVFD
+1608 EDTPVRKWIVFD

-1636 DDNKKLCLTSGEVM
+1636 DDNKKLCLTSGEVI
-1650 AMSNVMSMIFE
+1650 AMSSVMSMIFE

-1687 FEPFYKS
+1687 FMPFYKS
-1694 WTNTLNPIWYD
+1694 WLNTLNPIWLE
-1705 ENEEYIFT
+1705 ENEDYIFN
-1713 MCEWLFEPLIYYVRK
+1713 MCEWLFDPLVLYVRRD
-1728 YCGQLVTAG
+1728 CNQLVKAG

-1745 LRLVVMLMDDA
+1745 LRLIEMLMDNA

-1764 YTRTW
+1764 HTRTW
-1769 FTASMMTALVWGVG
+1769 FIASFMAALVWGVG
-1783 GILNSDSRNKFDE
+1783 GILNSDSRDKYDDL
-1796 IVKEYFRGDNGFPG
+1796 VKEYFRGEKGVPQ
-1810 EIDRIDVSIPTEGM
+1810 EIDRIDVSIPTEGKLVD
-1824 IFEHYYMYKG
+1824 HYYQYKG
-1834 KGCWKPWPE
+1834 KGCWKYWPDTL
-1843 AVKAVQI
+1843 KTVQV

-1855 LLQTVVPTL
+1855 LLQTVIPTL
-1864 ETEKYMYILR
+1864 ETEKYISLLR
-1874 LHVEFCQP
+1874 LHTKFAQP

-1896 IQSYLMNKIDMEKYV
+1896 VQNFLMNELDMEKYT
-1911 PGFLTFTTTTSC
+1911 PGFITFTTTTSA
-1923 NLTQELVLSK
+1923 NQTQELVISK
-1933 LIKRRKNNY
+1933 LVKRRKNNY
-1942 GPPKGKKA
+1942 GPTKGKKA
-1950 AVIFIDDMNM
+1950 IIFIDDMNM
-1960 PAKETYG
+1960 PAKEVYG

-1978 FDQGH
+1978 FDQKH
-1983 WYDLK
+1983 WYDLRT
-1988 STEKLYI
+1988 TENLYI
-1995 WDTFFVGAIGP
+1995 HDTFFYGAIGP

-2046 WRRNGFGQDAQPF
+2046 WRRNGFGQDTQPT
-2059 IVNIITSTMEIY
+2059 IVNIIAATMNIY
-2071 GQAIEGLRPTPAK
+2071 EQAAEGLRPTPAK

-2108 AENKKTFVR
+2108 ADNKKTFTR
-2117 VWIHEVM
+2117 VWVHEIM
-2124 RVFYDRLVDARDRT
+2124 RVFYDRLVDETDRT
-2138 WFFNILK
+2138 WFFNLLK
-2145 KITFEYMKIAFETAM
+2145 NSTRDFMKENFESALDIYATDK
-2160 DTYQVE
+2160 
-2166 ETGEVPEAQLKKLM
+2166 GEVTQESIKSMM
-2180 FGCYLDL
+2180 FGCFLDTD
-2187 ESLEGERRYDELPS
+2187 SLEGERRYEEIPS
-2201 KETFLNIAIA
+2201 RESILNVATT
-2211 MLVEYNA
+2211 MLAEYNA
-2218 LHKAK
+2218 MHKAK
-2223 MNIVLFDYALEHLS
+2223 MTIVLFDYALEHLS
-2237 KICRVLSMPMGNA
+2237 KLCRLLSMPSGNA

-2263 CRLASTVLGQSL
+2263 TRLAGTILGQTV

-2280 TKAYSVKDWQDD
+2280 TKSYSVKDWQDD
-2292 IKIVLRESGG
+2292 IKLVLRESGG

-2322 QNLDSLLNSGEVPNM
+2322 QNMDSLLNSGEVPNL

-2348 LCRLAAQGGNRNLDI
+2348 LVRLAAQGGNRNLDI
-2363 SPLQILAFFVGRCR
+2363 SPLQILAFFVARCKV
-2377 AKLHICLCFSP
+2377 KLHIVLCFSP
-2388 IGSAFRLRL
+2388 IGNAFKTRL

-2409 DWYDDWP
+2409 DWYDSWP
-2416 EDALEMVANYYM
+2416 EDALEMVANFYM
-2428 VKVNVPDKVKSAAV
+2428 VKVNVSDKIKATAV
-2442 IACKQFHVDSR
+2442 IICKQFHVDAR
-2453 RISDDFYSQ
+2453 VISADFFNQ
-2462 FGRKTYIT
+2462 FGRKTYVT
-2470 SASYLDLI
+2470 SASYLNLI

-2488 QRELKAARLRYTN
+2488 QRELKAAKLRYTN
-2501 GLDKLNMA
+2501 GLDKLGQA

-2514 IMQHDLNEL
+2514 IMQHDLNAL
-2523 KPQLIIMAEKSA
+2523 KPQLMVMAAKSA
-2535 KMMKEIEEE
+2535 KMMQEIEVE
-2544 TAEADKAAAQVREDQ
+2544 TAIADKAAAQVREDQ
-2559 KVANVQAAAAQELKK
+2559 KVANVQAAAAEELKK

-2616 LVMAAVCVIKQVAP
+2616 LVMAAVCVMKGIPP
-2630 DRIPDPNNP
+2630 DKIPDPDNP
-2639 GKKIMDFWGPSKRIL
+2639 GKKMLDYWGPSKRIL
-2654 GDMQFLESLRNFD
+2654 GDMGFLDSLKNFD
-2667 KDNIPIDV
+2667 KDNIPIAT
-2675 MKKIRKEYLSH
+2675 MQKIRKEYLSH

-2691 HIIAKSSSAA
+2691 HIIAKASTAA

-2729 AAEREFAETMAILE
+2729 AAEKEFAETMAILE

-2753 AKLAELNEALEE
+2753 ARLAELNEALEE

-2797 KVRWTAAAENLQ
+2797 KVRWTAAAANLQ

-2824 IIAYLAPYTH
+2824 IIAYLAPFTL
-2834 PVRVNV
+2834 PVRLKVTDEWRKLI
-2840 IDDWRDLVIKLEMPH
+2840 IDLDMPH
-2855 SEVYVLK
+2855 SPTYLLK
-2862 DILGTDIKI
+2862 DVLGSDIKI
-2871 QNWCIAGLPRDSFSI
+2871 QNWCIAGLPRDSFSV
-2886 DNGIILNN
+2886 DNGVILDN

-2899 LMVDPQGQANK
+2899 LLVDPQGQANK
-2910 WVKTMEKAND
+2910 WIKTMEKPND
-2920 LQVLKFTDGNYMK
+2920 LQIMKFTDGNYMK

-2945 LIETVQ
+2945 LIECVL
-2951 EDVEAPLDPILLKQ
+2951 EDVEAPLDPILMKN
-2965 TYHQGGKEFIA
+2965 TYMQGGKEFIA
-2976 LGENVLEY
+2976 LGDNVIEY
-2984 HPNFRLYMTTKLRNP
+2984 HPHFRLYMTTKLRNP
-2999 HYLPEIFNKVT
+2999 HYLPEVFNKVT
-3010 LINFVLTK
+3010 LINFALTK

-3032 ERPDLQEKREKLIV
+3032 ERPDLQEKREQLIV
-3046 QGAANRAALKQVE
+3046 QGAANRTALKQVE

-3070 GDILEDETAVDVL
+3070 GDILEDETAIEVL
-3083 DNSKILAIDIMKKQ
+3083 DSSKLLAVDIMKKQ
-3097 EASVE
+3097 EASLE

-3114 RPIASHSAIL
+3114 RPIASHSAVL

-3138 QYSLTWFIYLYIISI
+3138 QYSLTWFINLYILSI

-3160 DLEKRLKFL
+3160 DLDKRLKFL

-3191 MFSFIMCSKMMLAT
+3191 MFSFIMCSKMMLST
-3205 DEMDHSEYLFL
+3205 GEMSHEEYIFL
-3216 ITGGIATENPY
+3216 ITGGIAVENPL
-3227 KNPTDWLPDKGW
+3227 KKPVDWIPDKGW
-3239 DEICRIIDLPTYKD
+3239 DEICRINDLTIYKGFQKSFVD
-3253 FKEDFIPNAR
+3253 SPSKWKE
-3263 QWKKVYDDMEPHNVP
+3263 VYDELEPHNKP
-3278 LPGKWD
+3278 LPLGWEE
-3284 TKLTAFQKLLI
+3284 KLSAFQKLLI
-3295 IRFLRPD
+3295 IRILRPD

-3310 FVEKQMGKKFIT
+3310 FVEKQMGRKYIT

-3350 PMGALIKYCERMGY
+3350 PMGALIKYCEKMGF
-3364 SNKFNSI
+3364 SHRFNSI

-3376 QGPIAKAMIEKA
+3376 QGPIARAMIEKA

-3402 AVSWLSTLEK
+3402 AVSWLPVLEK
-3412 TIEGFDLTNTDLS
+3412 IVENFDLTNTDLS

-3438 PQAVLQNGV
+3438 PQSVLQVAV
-3447 KMTNEPP
+3447 KMTNEAP
-3454 TGLQHNLHRSYISEP
+3454 TGLQHNLFRSYMSEP
-3469 LKETEFYEGC
+3469 LKEQEFFEGC
-3479 PGKDK
+3479 PDKDK
-3484 TFSKLLY
+3484 PFSKLLY

-3516 FNDSDFHISVM
+3516 FNDSDFQISVM

-3566 VTILDNYVNSGV
+3566 VTILNNYVNPGV
-3578 VNDPNYLF
+3578 VSDPNYLF

-3613 NPPPEAFG
+3613 SPPPEVFG

-3627 ITRDYRVSMEIVGS
+3627 ITRDYSISLELTS
-3641 LVLVEG
+3641 TLVLVEG
-3647 GGGGGEGG
+3647 GGSGAEGG
-3655 NTEAVL
+3655 NTEVIL
-3661 IHMAAE
+3661 VQMASE
-3667 IVAKLPPL
+3667 ILSKLPSTF
-3675 YDIETGKKKYPVDYN
+3675 DTEMSQKKYPVDYN

-3702 RFNKLNNEIKN
+3702 RFNKLLNEVIR
-3713 SLNDLQ
+3713 SLLDLQ

-3731 LDMQSNAML
+3731 LDMMANAML
-3740 LGQIPQNWRKVSYPS
+3740 LGRIPENWSKLSYPS

-3763 ADFVERLEMLQDW
+3763 LDLVERLSMLQKW
-3776 YDNGKPP
+3776 YENGKPP

-3815 VFDFEVRHVD
+3815 IFDFEVRKVD
-3825 YENESPEWGVYVQ
+3825 YETTPAEWGVYVE
-3838 GLFMDGGRWDRD
+3838 GIFVDGGRWDRNEHVV
-3850 SFAIAEQFPK
+3850 AEQYPK
-3860 ILNDNMPALWLYPK
+3860 ILHDTMPVIWLFPK
-3874 MKQEFEEGSRYKC
+3874 LKTEFVEGTRYKC

-3919 AAHWIQRSVALL
+3919 SSHWIQRSVALI

>member
-1 MEESELRKLLRT
+1 MNESELRKLLQT
-13 KNGCRVPAMPPVP
+13 KNGCRVPVMLPIP
-26 DVNVMNKLPFTP
+26 DVHKMDKLPFTP
-38 IPHYNRLREK
+38 LPPYNRIKDK
-48 QQKFRQVLEERATQ
+48 QAKFRKILEEKATV
-62 RKVEIAKPPLQRR
+62 RKVAIARPLMDRD
-75 ERDRL
+75 ERDRF
-80 EIAQERHIAVIREC
+80 EISQSRHIAVLREC
-94 AEKTKPPSMLKTW
+94 ADKIQPPPMLKSW
-107 ERKIMSLVPPKLL
+107 ERKIHGLIPSKYRQSFPTLVDELID
-120 EPYPTVTEAV
+120 E
-130 IRDSKEEWDRNLH
+130 SKAEWNRNLH
-143 ELAVRT
+143 DLAVKT

-158 RKRYV
+158 RKRYQ
-163 EPFFKYNGIT
+163 EPYFKFHGIT
-173 PNYER
+173 SNYEK
-178 MMKFRKKLQDGS
+178 MLKYRKKLQDGS
-190 LLFHPFIRLIIESA
+190 LLLHPFIRLVLESS
-204 ERMFP
+204 EKTFP
-209 EFIINLAKFRANG
+209 SCIINLGKYRANG
-222 PIPLPDF
+222 PITIEQF
-229 ESKIMDQIRRAD
+229 YNKIMEQIKRAD
-241 HLVSSTWF
+241 YLVSSTWYAI
-249 GVLVQWLKNPRCLR
+249 LVQWLKNPRCLK
-263 GMRPK
+263 GMRSK
-268 KIPDFIRCAT
+268 KIPEFVRCAT
-278 KLISMQIQE
+278 KMISMQIQE
-287 LMRRSINAI
+287 LMRRSIDAI
-296 ISAMLN
+296 IDALN
-302 PDQVPILNLDL
+302 DPDTVPILNIDL
-313 DFVEEFEYDKTL
+313 DFDGDFFYDPSLET
-325 QIVYETFHNIAD
+325 VYKVYHDIAN
-337 AISTIAQRLM
+337 AISHISQRLM
-347 PIEEYLRVP
+347 PIEQYLKIA
-356 YVNDCLPVKYN
+356 YTHDALPVNYN
-367 DWLYNDGHERLQQA
+367 EWLFKDGHERLQKR
-381 LDGVFAPLI
+381 LDVVYAPLI
-390 AYQEHLREH
+390 QYLDRLKNE
-399 YNMLY
+399 YYMLY
-404 GVSAREALEAF
+404 GFPAKEALLKFIGEAT
-415 IAKQHE
+415 E
-421 FEIGRTKILY
+421 FEESRDKIKY
-431 FQNIGYDIT
+431 FQEIDSEIT
-440 AMLENEYFNCAV
+440 AVLENEYFNCAV

-459 DGLKRRVSNFV
+459 DGLKRKALEFIND
-470 NSIIA
+470 IIA
-475 GIVKTHMEEND
+475 GIVKSHMDENHS
-486 NICAEFEEIAA
+486 ICTEFETIAA
-497 KALKDPANAAELV
+497 TALKEPENAAELV
-510 EQGNYILYAKTILV
+510 EQGIYILHAKTVLV
-524 EILKGRI
+524 ETLKERIL
-531 MRQINIVSNLLEL
+531 RQIEIISNLLEMTSL
-544 TELSE
+544 TP
-549 EHVESNTRTVNWLKK
+549 EHVASNTRTVNWLKD
-564 IKPIFDKNA
+564 IKPIFEKNA
-573 AAYEQHKAEM
+573 AAYETFKAEM
-583 EENLLAKIAFLNKEV
+583 EENLLAKIAYLNKEV
-598 KEMAPFLELLDYM
+598 VEMTPYLELLDNM
-611 DDVDHTLEYLEYLR
+611 DDINHTHEYLEYLR
-625 KLVHRLHDCDALV
+625 KLVHRLADCDKLV
-638 AWINNEEA
+638 LWINNEEA
-646 TFKFPITHYPDLEEL
+646 TFKFPLTSYVDLEEL
-661 KEYIIPFHS
+661 KDYIIPFYC
-670 LVHLVHRWKR
+670 LIHLVHRWKR
-680 SYFTWMDG
+680 SYYTWMDG
-688 PFEYMDHNQIEY
+688 VFEYLDHNQIEQ
-700 DHDFYYKEFLKISK
+700 DHDFYYKEFLKLSK
-714 NYRNKIKQQIAEGV
+714 SYKNKIKQQIAEGV
-728 EKRFAGLVE
+728 EKRFQGLV
-737 DLDVNMQPA
+737 DDPDVNNLPA

-757 LKEWRPN
+757 IKEWRPN
-764 VQMAHI
+764 VQMGHI
-770 MCNRALMQRHWD
+770 MCNPALVQRHWD
-782 EMTLIAGFDLT
+782 EMSGIAGFDLT

-803 IDFDL
+803 IEFNL
-808 WDKIDEYEIISVAAT
+808 WDQIDEYEIISVAAT

-834 MIAEWADIC
+834 MIAEWTDIC

-850 DTGINILSGLD
+850 DTGIGILSALD
-861 DIQSILDDHIVKTIG
+861 DIQSVLDDHIVKTVG
-876 MRGSAFVKPFETQV
+876 MRGSAFVKPFEAQV
-890 RTWYEKIVRVNATID
+890 RGWYDKIVRVNATID

-945 RYMGSVEKD
+945 RYMGSVDKD
-954 PHALD
+954 PHALEL
-959 IAGASGVLEQFKI
+959 ASGIGVLESFKI
-972 ATALLEKINDGVNNY
+972 ASAMLEKINDGVNNY
-987 LERKRLYFPRF
+987 LEKKRLYFSRF

-1028 GINRLVFDPDF
+1028 GINRLVFDEEF
-1039 FISAMVS
+1039 NISAMIS
-1046 METEQIEFVEQI
+1046 MEGEQIEYLETISVA
-1058 NVQAARGSVEK
+1058 AARGSVEK

-1090 YDYPTLPRA
+1090 YEYPNLGRA
-1099 DWILSWEGMVVLA
+1099 EWILSWEGMVVLA
-1112 VSQIYWAVDVH
+1112 ISQIYWAVDIH
-1123 EALNTHKLSNLQAFH
+1123 EALNTHKLSELQAFH
-1138 KSLTK
+1138 MSLTK
-1143 QLNETVGIVRRPT
+1143 QLNETVAIIRRT
-1156 LSKLSSITVKALI
+1156 DLSKLSSITVKALI

-1176 DVIMYLVGMNVTEV
+1176 DVIWDLIGKNVTEV

-1205 ERVNVKIINAI
+1205 ERVLVKIINA
-1216 VKFAYEYLGNSDR
+1216 VVNYAYEYLGNSDR

-1240 RTLVG
+1240 RTLIG

-1308 DEFNRIDVEVLSVI
+1308 DEFNRIEVEVLSVI

-1335 KLETFLFEGTTLT
+1335 KVETFDFEGTTLK

-1397 FGFFDARNLSVK
+1397 FGFMDARNLSVK

-1443 LKRSFPNENE
+1443 LKRAFPVENE

-1479 IISDLFPGIVLPKP
+1479 IISDLFPGIALPKP
-1493 DYENLLNACNEV
+1493 DYVNFLNACNDS
-1505 CKNNNLQAVD
+1505 CRTNNLQPME
-1515 CFLLKVIQTFEMMIV
+1515 CFLIKVIQTYEMMIV
-1530 RHGYMLV
+1530 RHGFMLV
-1537 GDPFSGKSMTLKV
+1537 GDPFSAKSMTLKI
-1550 LAEAL
+1550 LSEAL
-1555 TLMHERNIPG
+1555 TLMEERNQPG
-1565 GCECMFKVLNPKAV
+1565 GCRCTYKVLNPKAV

-1599 VATMFRDFT
+1599 VATMFRDFAS
-1608 TEDTPVRKWIVFD
+1608 EDTPVRKWIVFD

-1650 AMSNVMSMIFE
+1650 AMSNVMSMLFE

-1673 SRCGMIYMESSSFG
+1673 SRCGMIYMESASFG
-1687 FEPFYKS
+1687 FMPFYNS
-1694 WTNTLNPIWYD
+1694 WLKNLNPIWLE
-1705 ENEEYIFT
+1705 ENEEYIFNV
-1713 MCEWLFEPLIYYVRK
+1713 CAWLFDPLVYYIRRS
-1728 YCGQLVTAG
+1728 CIQLVTAG
-1737 EVNLVIST
+1737 EVNLVMST
-1745 LRLVVMLMDDA
+1745 LNLVEMLMDNA
-1756 IEGEEDTR
+1756 IEGEEDTK

-1769 FTASMMTALVWGVG
+1769 FLASFMTALIWGLG
-1783 GILNSDSRNKFDE
+1783 GILNTDSREKYDDL
-1796 IVKEYFRGDNGFPG
+1796 VKEYFRGEKGIPP
-1810 EIDRIDVSIPTEGM
+1810 EIDRLDVSIPSEGM
-1824 IFEHYYMYKG
+1824 LVDHYYMYKG
-1834 KGCWKPWPE
+1834 KGCWKLWPE
-1843 AVKAVQI
+1843 AVKAVQV

-1855 LLQTVVPTL
+1855 LLQTVIPTL
-1864 ETEKYMYILR
+1864 ETEKYIFLLK
-1874 LHVEFCQP
+1874 LHTKFTKP

-1896 IQSYLMNKIDMEKYV
+1896 VQNFLMNYLDMDKYT
-1911 PGFLTFTTTTSC
+1911 PGFITFTTTTSA
-1923 NLTQELVLSK
+1923 NQTQELVISK
-1933 LIKRRKNNY
+1933 LVKRRKNNY
-1942 GPPKGKKA
+1942 GPTRGKQA
-1950 AVIFIDDMNM
+1950 IIFIDDMNM
-1960 PAKETYG
+1960 PAKEVYG
-1967 AQPAIELLRLY
+1967 AQPAIELLRL
-1978 FDQGH
+1978 FLDQKH

-1988 STEKLYI
+1988 TTEKLYI
-1995 WDTFFVGAIGP
+1995 YDTIFYGAIGP

-2011 QLIYPRMLRHY
+2011 QLIYPRMLRHF

-2039 TTLLQLG
+2039 TSLLQLG
-2046 WRRNGFGQDAQPF
+2046 WRRNGFGQDTQVY
-2059 IVNIITSTMEIY
+2059 IVNIVAATMEIY
-2071 GQAIEGLRPTPAK
+2071 DQATEGLRPTPAK

-2108 AENKKTFVR
+2108 ADNKKTFAR
-2117 VWIHEVM
+2117 VWVHEIM
-2124 RVFYDRLVDARDRT
+2124 RVFYDRLVDDKDRA
-2138 WFFNILK
+2138 WFFDILK
-2145 KITFEYMKIAFETAM
+2145 KCTRDVMKETFESALEPYL
-2160 DTYQVE
+2160 E
-2166 ETGEVPEAQLKKLM
+2166 ENGEVTIESIKKMM
-2180 FGCYLDL
+2180 FGCYLDT
-2187 ESLEGERRYDELPS
+2187 ESLEGERKYEEIPN
-2201 KETFLNIAIA
+2201 KEVFLNVAIA
-2211 MLVEYNA
+2211 MLAEYNSM
-2218 LHKAK
+2218 HKAK

-2237 KICRVLSMPMGNA
+2237 KICRLLSMPSGNA

-2263 CRLASTVLGQSL
+2263 TRLASTILGQPV

-2280 TKAYSVKDWQDD
+2280 TKSYNVKDWHDD
-2292 IKIVLRESGG
+2292 IKLVLRESGG

-2316 KEEVFI
+2316 KEETFI
-2322 QNLDSLLNSGEVPNM
+2322 QNLDSLLNSGEVPNL

-2348 LCRLAAQGGNRNLDI
+2348 LVRLAAQGGNRNLDI
-2363 SPLQILAFFVGRCR
+2363 SPLQILAFFVGRCK
-2377 AKLHICLCFSP
+2377 AKLHIVLCFSP
-2388 IGSAFRLRL
+2388 IGSAFRTRL

-2409 DWYDDWP
+2409 DWYDSWP
-2416 EDALEMVANYYM
+2416 EDALEMVAHHYM
-2428 VKVNVPDKVKSAAV
+2428 VKVNVPDKVKSSAV
-2442 IACKQFHVDSR
+2442 IACKQFHVDARHVSQE
-2453 RISDDFYSQ
+2453 FYNQ

-2483 LTNRK
+2483 LTNKK
-2488 QRELKAARLRYTN
+2488 QRELRAAKLRYTN
-2501 GLDKLNMA
+2501 GLDKLGQA
-2509 AEAVS
+2509 ADAVS
-2514 IMQHDLNEL
+2514 IMQRDLNAL
-2523 KPQLIIMAEKSA
+2523 KPQLIVMAAKSA
-2535 KMMKEIEEE
+2535 KMMEEIEKE
-2544 TAEADKAAAQVREDQ
+2544 TNIADKAAAQVREDQ
-2559 KVANVQAAAAQELKK
+2559 KIANVQAAAAQELKK

-2616 LVMAAVCVIKQVAP
+2616 LVMAAVCVMKGIPP
-2630 DRIPDPNNP
+2630 DKIPDPDNP
-2639 GKKIMDFWGPSKRIL
+2639 GKKMFDYWGPSKRIL
-2654 GDMQFLESLRNFD
+2654 GDMSFLESLKNYD
-2667 KDNIPIDV
+2667 KDNIPV
-2675 MKKIRKEYLSH
+2675 ATMQKIRKEYLSN

-2691 HIIAKSSSAA
+2691 HIIAKASTAA

-2729 AAEREFAETMAILE
+2729 AAEKEFAETMAILE

-2797 KVRWTAAAENLQ
+2797 KVRWTLAAENLQ

-2824 IIAYLAPYTH
+2824 IIAYLAPYTL
-2834 PVRVNV
+2834 PVRVKI
-2840 IDDWRDLVIKLEMPH
+2840 IDKWRDLVIKLAMPH
-2855 SEVYVLK
+2855 SEQFVFK

-2886 DNGIILNN
+2886 DNGIIQDN

-2899 LMVDPQGQANK
+2899 LLVDPQGQANK
-2910 WVKTMEKAND
+2910 WIKTMEKAND
-2920 LQVLKFTDGNYMK
+2920 LQILKFTDGNYMK

-2945 LIETVQ
+2945 LIDCIL
-2951 EDVEAPLDPILLKQ
+2951 EDVEAPLDPVLLKH
-2965 TYHQGGKEFIA
+2965 TYMQGGKEFIA
-2976 LGENVLEY
+2976 LGENVIEY

-3010 LINFVLTK
+3010 LINFALTK
-3018 EGLEDQLLG
+3018 DGLEDQLLG

-3070 GDILEDETAVDVL
+3070 GDILEDESAIEVL
-3083 DNSKILAIDIMKKQ
+3083 DSSKLLSIDIMKKQ
-3097 EASVE
+3097 EASLE
-3102 TEEIIEK
+3102 TEIIIEK

-3114 RPIASHSAIL
+3114 RPIASHSAVL

-3138 QYSLTWFIYLYIISI
+3138 QYSLIWFINLYVISI

-3160 DLEKRLKFL
+3160 DLDKRLKFL
-3169 KETFTYN
+3169 KDTFTYN

-3191 MFSFIMCSKMMLAT
+3191 MFSFIMCSKMMLST
-3205 DEMDHSEYLFL
+3205 GEMNHDEYSFL
-3216 ITGGIATENPY
+3216 ITGGIAIENPL
-3227 KNPTDWLPDKGW
+3227 KKPQDWIPDKAW
-3239 DEICRIIDLPTYKD
+3239 DEICRLSDLPAFKG
-3253 FKEDFIPNAR
+3253 FKENFVGIINT
-3263 QWKKVYDDMEPHNVP
+3263 WKEVYDDLEPHHKP
-3278 LPGKWD
+3278 LPGGWENKV
-3284 TKLTAFQKLLI
+3284 TQFQKLLI
-3295 IRFLRPD
+3295 IRVLRPD
-3302 KLTIAISE
+3302 KLTIAISD
-3310 FVEKQMGKKFIT
+3310 FVEKQLGRKYIT

-3364 SNKFNSI
+3364 SHRFNSI

-3376 QGPIAKAMIEKA
+3376 QGPIARAMIEKA

-3402 AVSWLSTLEK
+3402 AVSWLPVLEK
-3412 TIEGFDLTNTDLS
+3412 IVEGFDLTNTDLS

-3438 PQAVLQNGV
+3438 PQSVLQVGV

-3454 TGLQHNLHRSYISEP
+3454 TGLQHNLFRSYNSEP
-3469 LKETEFYEGC
+3469 LKESEFFEGC

-3484 TFSKLLY
+3484 PFSKLLY

-3516 FNDSDFHISVM
+3516 FNDSDFQISIM

-3536 EEIQYVAIKYL
+3536 EDIQYVAIKYL

-3566 VTILDNYVNSGV
+3566 VTILDKYVNPGV

-3586 CDIGPQYGLPRR
+3586 CDIGSQYGLPRR
-3598 CEYQDYLKHIETVPV
+3598 CEYQDYLKHIELVPV
-3613 NPPPEAFG
+3613 NPPPEVFG

-3627 ITRDYRVSMEIVGS
+3627 ITRDYTISMALTAA

-3647 GGGGGEGG
+3647 AGGGGEGG
-3655 NTEAVL
+3655 NTEHIL
-3661 IHMAAE
+3661 MQMSSE
-3667 IVAKLPPL
+3667 ILSKLPES
-3675 YDIETGKKKYPVDYN
+3675 YDIEIAQKNYPVDYN
-3690 ESMNTVLIQEME
+3690 ESMNTVLIQEMQ
-3702 RFNKLNNEIKN
+3702 RFNKLLKEIRT
-3713 SLNDLQ
+3713 SLLDLQ
-3719 KAVKGLIVMSPA
+3719 KAVKGLIVMSTA
-3731 LDMQSNAML
+3731 LDNQANAML
-3740 LGQIPQNWRKVSYPS
+3740 LGRIPENWCKVSYPS

-3763 ADFVERLEMLQDW
+3763 SDFIERLAMLQDW
-3776 YDNGKPP
+3776 YQNGKPT

-3798 GSIQNYARAK
+3798 GSVQNYARSK

-3815 VFDFEVRHVD
+3815 VFDFEVRKTD
-3825 YENESPEWGVYVQ
+3825 YELVAPESGVYVI
-3838 GLFMDGGRWDRD
+3838 GLFMDGGRWNRNKSTID
-3850 SFAIAEQFPK
+3850 EQLPK
-3860 ILNDNMPALWLYPK
+3860 ILNDNMPVIWLYPK
-3874 MKQEFEEGSRYKC
+3874 LKSEFQEGLRYKC

-3905 SNFVLAFYLPSDKP
+3905 SNFVLAFFLPSDKP
-3919 AAHWIQRSVALL
+3919 SAHWIKRSVALL

>member
-1 MEESELRKLLRT
+1 MNESELRKLLQT
-13 KNGCRVPAMPPVP
+13 KNGCRVPAMRPIP
-26 DVNVMNKLPFTP
+26 DIHNMDKLPFVP
-38 IPHYNRLREK
+38 LPPYNRIKDK
-48 QQKFRQVLEERATQ
+48 QAKFRKVLEEKASK
-62 RKVEIAKPPLQRR
+62 RKVEIACPPLQRR
-75 ERDRL
+75 ERDL
-80 EIAQERHIAVIREC
+80 IEIAQSRHIDVLREC
-94 AEKTKPPSMLKTW
+94 AEKIRPPPMLKSW
-107 ERKIMSLVPPKLL
+107 ERKICSLIPSKLRQTFPSMMEEL
-120 EPYPTVTEAV
+120 IEE
-130 IRDSKEEWDRNLH
+130 SKNEWNRNIH
-143 ELAVRT
+143 DLAVKT
-149 VIRDIPGVP
+149 VIREVPGVP
-158 RKRYV
+158 RKRYE
-163 EPFFKYNGIT
+163 EPYFKFKGVTELHDKMVKY
-173 PNYER
+173 
-178 MMKFRKKLQDGS
+178 RKKLQDGS
-190 LLFHPFIRLIIESA
+190 LLLHPFIRLILESSG
-204 ERMFP
+204 RMFP
-209 EFIINLAKFRANG
+209 TAIIDLAKYRVKG
-222 PIPLPDF
+222 PMNLEEF
-229 ESKIMDQIRRAD
+229 QNNVMDMIKRAD
-241 HLVSSTWF
+241 YLVSSTWYS
-249 GVLVQWLKNPRCLR
+249 VLVQWLKNPRCLR

-268 KIPDFIRCAT
+268 RIPGFVKCAT
-278 KLISMQIQE
+278 KMISIQIQE
-287 LMRRSINAI
+287 LMRRSIDAI
-296 ISAMLN
+296 IESLYDA
-302 PDQVPILNLDL
+302 DSIPILNIAL
-313 DFVEEFEYDKTL
+313 DFNGEFVYDPSLET
-325 QIVYETFHNIAD
+325 VYSVYHGIAD
-337 AISTIAQRLM
+337 AISNISQRLM
-347 PIEEYLRVP
+347 PIEQYLKIP
-356 YVNDCLPVKYN
+356 YNYDALPVLYN
-367 DWLYNDGHERLQQA
+367 EWLYKDGHERLQKR
-381 LDGVFAPLI
+381 LDAVFTPLI
-390 AYQEHLREH
+390 QYLERLRNE

-404 GVSAREALEAF
+404 GAPAKAALIRF
-415 IAKQHE
+415 INDTPE
-421 FEIGRTKILY
+421 FDRGRDKIKY
-431 FQNIGYDIT
+431 FQSIYSDIT
-440 AMLENEYFNCAV
+440 AVLENEYFNCAV
-452 VCQLRMI
+452 VCQLRMV
-459 DGLKRRVSNFV
+459 DGLKSKTLEFV
-470 NSIIA
+470 NDIII
-475 GIVKTHMEEND
+475 GIVNGHMEENTS
-486 NICAEFEEIAA
+486 ICSAFEEIAV
-497 KALKDPANAAELV
+497 KALKEPENAAELI
-510 EQGNYILYAKTILV
+510 EQGVYILYAKTVLV
-524 EILKGRI
+524 EALKERILS
-531 MRQINIVSNLLEL
+531 QINIISNLLEM
-544 TELSE
+544 TSLSS
-549 EHVESNTRTVNWLKK
+549 EHVASNTRTVNWLTD
-564 IKPIFDKNA
+564 IKPIFEKNA
-573 AAYEQHKAEM
+573 AAYETFKAEM
-583 EENLLAKIAFLNKEV
+583 EENLLAKITYLNKEV
-598 KEMAPFLELLDYM
+598 LEITPYLELLDHM
-611 DDVDHTLEYLEYLR
+611 DDIDHTLEYLEYLR
-625 KLVHRLHDCDALV
+625 KLVHRLDDCNKLV

-646 TFKFPITHYPDLEEL
+646 TFKFPLTNYTDLEEL
-661 KEYIIPFHS
+661 KDFILPFHS
-670 LVHLVHRWKR
+670 LIYLVHRWKR
-680 SYFTWMDG
+680 SYYTWMDG
-688 PFEYMDHNQIEY
+688 PFEYMDHDQIEQ
-700 DHDFYYKEFLKISK
+700 DHDFYYKEFLKLSK
-714 NYRNKIKQQIAEGV
+714 NYKNKIKQQIAEGV
-728 EKRFAGLVE
+728 EKRFQGLV
-737 DLDVNMQPA
+737 DDPDVNNLPA

-757 LKEWRPN
+757 IKSWRPN

-770 MCNRALMQRHWD
+770 MCNPALVQRHWD
-782 EMTLIAGFDLT
+782 EMSTIAGFDLT
-793 PTAGTTLRKI
+793 PTAGTSLRKI
-803 IDFDL
+803 INFNL
-808 WDKIDEYEIISVAAT
+808 WDDIDQYEIISVAAT

-834 MIAEWADIC
+834 MMAEWTDIC

-850 DTGINILSGLD
+850 DTGIFILSGLD
-861 DIQSILDDHIVKTIG
+861 DIQSVLDDHIVKTVG
-876 MRGSAFVKPFETQV
+876 MRGSAFVKPFEVQV
-890 RTWYEKIVRVNATID
+890 RAWYDKIMRVNGTID

-945 RYMGSVEKD
+945 RYMGSVDKD
-954 PHALD
+954 PHVLE
-959 IAGASGVLEQFKI
+959 IAGGTGVLESFK
-972 ATALLEKINDGVNNY
+972 AASAFLEKINDGVNNY
-987 LERKRLYFPRF
+987 LEKKRLYFPRF

-1028 GINRLVFDPDF
+1028 GINRLVFDEEF
-1039 FISAMVS
+1039 NISAMIS
-1046 METEQIEFVEQI
+1046 MEGEQVEFLDII
-1058 NVQAARGSVEK
+1058 NVAAARGSVEK

-1075 DQMLKA
+1075 EQMLAA
-1081 VRSETELSY
+1081 VKSETELSY
-1090 YDYPTLPRA
+1090 YDYPNMGRVE
-1099 DWILSWEGMVVLA
+1099 WILSWEGMVVLG
-1112 VSQIYWAVDVH
+1112 VSQIYWAMDVH
-1123 EALNTHKLSNLQAFH
+1123 EALSTHKLSELQAFH
-1138 KSLTK
+1138 VHLTK
-1143 QLNETVGIVRRPT
+1143 QLNETVAVIRRT
-1156 LSKLSSITVKALI
+1156 DLTKLSSITVKALI

-1176 DVIMYLVGMNVTEV
+1176 DVIFELVGKNVTEV
-1190 TDFQWLAQLRYYWEE
+1190 TDFQWLAQLRYYWEQ
-1205 ERVNVKIINAI
+1205 ERVFVKIINAT
-1216 VKFAYEYLGNSDR
+1216 VDYAYEYLGNSDR

-1240 RTLVG
+1240 RTLIG

-1308 DEFNRIDVEVLSVI
+1308 DEFNRIEVEVLSVI

-1335 KLETFLFEGTTLT
+1335 HLETFDFEGTILT

-1397 FGFFDARNLSVK
+1397 FGFIDARNLSIK

-1443 LKRSFPNENE
+1443 LKRNFPNESE

-1479 IISDLFPGIVLPKP
+1479 IISDLFPGISLPKP
-1493 DYENLLNACNEV
+1493 DYVNFLNACHDC
-1505 CKNNNLQAVD
+1505 CKRNNLQPME
-1515 CFLLKVIQTFEMMIV
+1515 CFLIKIIQTYEMMIV
-1530 RHGYMLV
+1530 RHGFMLV
-1537 GDPFSGKSMTLKV
+1537 GDPFAGKSVTLKV
-1550 LAEAL
+1550 LSEAL
-1555 TLMHERNIPG
+1555 TLMEERKQPG
-1565 GCECMFKVLNPKAV
+1565 GCTSTYKVLNPKAV

-1599 VATMFRDFT
+1599 VATMFRDFAS
-1608 TEDTPVRKWIVFD
+1608 EDTPVRKWIVFD

-1673 SRCGMIYMESSSFG
+1673 SRCGMIYMESSSLG
-1687 FEPFYKS
+1687 FMPFYKS
-1694 WTNTLNPIWYD
+1694 WINTLNPIWLE
-1705 ENEEYIFT
+1705 ENEEFIFD
-1713 MCEWLFEPLIYYVRK
+1713 MCEWLFDPLVYYVRK
-1728 YCGQLVTAG
+1728 YCGQLVTGG
-1737 EVNLVIST
+1737 EVNLVISS
-1745 LRLVVMLMDDA
+1745 LRLIEMLMDNA
-1756 IEGEEDTR
+1756 IEGEEDTK

-1769 FTASMMTALVWGVG
+1769 FLASFMTAMVWGVG
-1783 GILNSDSRNKFDE
+1783 GILNTESREKFDDL
-1796 IVKEYFRGDNGFPG
+1796 VKEYFRGEKGIPDKL
-1810 EIDRIDVSIPTEGM
+1810 DRLDVSIPSEGM
-1824 IFEHYYMYKG
+1824 LIDHYYMYKG

-1843 AVKAVQI
+1843 AVKAVQA

-1855 LLQTVVPTL
+1855 LLQTVIPTL
-1864 ETEKYMYILR
+1864 ETEKYIFLLR
-1874 LHVEFCQP
+1874 LHTKFSKP

-1896 IQSYLMNKIDMEKYV
+1896 VQNFLMNCLDMDKYT
-1911 PGFLTFTTTTSC
+1911 PGFITFTTTTSA
-1923 NLTQELVLSK
+1923 NQTQDLVISK
-1933 LIKRRKNNY
+1933 LVKRRKNNY
-1942 GPPKGKKA
+1942 GPTKGKQA
-1950 AVIFIDDMNM
+1950 IIFIDDMNM
-1960 PAKETYG
+1960 PVKEVYG

-1978 FDQGH
+1978 FDQKH

-1988 STEKLYI
+1988 TTEKLYI
-1995 WDTFFVGAIGP
+1995 YDTFFYGAIGP

-2039 TTLLQLG
+2039 TSLLQLG
-2046 WRRNGFGQDAQPF
+2046 WRRNGFGQDTQPI
-2059 IVNIITSTMEIY
+2059 IVNIISATMEIY
-2071 GQAIEGLRPTPAK
+2071 DQATEGLRPTPAK

-2108 AENKKTFVR
+2108 ADSKKTFTR
-2117 VWIHEVM
+2117 VWVHEIM
-2124 RVFYDRLVDARDRT
+2124 RVFYDRLVDKVDRT
-2138 WFFNILK
+2138 WFFGILK
-2145 KITFEYMKIAFETAM
+2145 KSTREFMKDTFESAL
-2160 DTYQVE
+2160 DTYQE
-2166 ETGEVPEAQLKKLM
+2166 DSGEVTQDSIKKMM
-2180 FGCYLDL
+2180 FGCYLDT

-2201 KETFLNIAIA
+2201 KELFLNVAIS
-2211 MLVEYNA
+2211 MLAEYNSM
-2218 LHKAK
+2218 HKAK
-2223 MNIVLFDYALEHLS
+2223 MTIVLFDYALEHLS
-2237 KICRVLSMPMGNA
+2237 KICRLLSMPSGNA

-2263 CRLASTVLGQSL
+2263 TRLASTILGQQV

-2280 TKAYSVKDWQDD
+2280 TKSYSVKDWHDD
-2292 IKIVLRESGG
+2292 IKLILRESGG

-2316 KEEVFI
+2316 KEEIFI
-2322 QNLDSLLNSGEVPNM
+2322 QNLDSLLNSGEVPNL

-2348 LCRLAAQGGNRNLDI
+2348 LVRLAAQGGNRNLDI
-2363 SPLQILAFFVGRCR
+2363 SPLQILSFFVGRCK
-2377 AKLHICLCFSP
+2377 AKLHVVLCFSP
-2388 IGSAFRLRL
+2388 IGSSFRTRL

-2409 DWYDDWP
+2409 DWYDSWP
-2416 EDALEMVANYYM
+2416 EDALEMVAHHFM
-2428 VKVNVPDKVKSAAV
+2428 VKVNVPDTVKLSAV
-2442 IACKQFHVDSR
+2442 VACKQFHVDA
-2453 RISDDFYSQ
+2453 RIVSADFYSKL
-2462 FGRKTYIT
+2462 GRKTYIT

-2483 LTNRK
+2483 LTNRR
-2488 QRELKAARLRYTN
+2488 QRELRAAKLRYTN
-2501 GLDKLNMA
+2501 GLDKLSQA

-2514 IMQHDLNEL
+2514 IMQRDLNAL
-2523 KPQLIIMAEKSA
+2523 KPQLIIMAAKSA
-2535 KMMKEIEEE
+2535 KMMEEIEVE
-2544 TAEADKAAAQVREDQ
+2544 TVTADKAAAQVREDQ

-2596 LKPADITIVKSM
+2596 LKPGDITIVKSM

-2616 LVMAAVCVIKQVAP
+2616 LVMAAVCVMKGIPP
-2630 DRIPDPNNP
+2630 DKIPDPDNP
-2639 GKKIMDFWGPSKRIL
+2639 GKKMFDFWGPSKRIL
-2654 GDMQFLESLRNFD
+2654 GDMGFLDSLRNFD
-2667 KDNIPIDV
+2667 KDNIPIAT
-2675 MKKIRKEYLSH
+2675 MQKIRKEYLSN

-2691 HIIAKSSSAA
+2691 HIIAKASAAA

-2729 AAEREFAETMAILE
+2729 AAEKEFAETMAILE

-2753 AKLAELNEALEE
+2753 ARLAELNEALEE

-2809 TLFDNLAGDILVSCG
+2809 LLYDNLAGDILVSCG
-2824 IIAYLAPYTH
+2824 IIAYLAPYTL
-2834 PVRVNV
+2834 PVRMEI
-2840 IDDWRDLVIKLEMPH
+2840 IDKWRALVIKLDMPH
-2855 SEVYVLK
+2855 SEVFLFK
-2862 DILGTDIKI
+2862 DILGSDIKI

-2886 DNGIILNN
+2886 DNGIIQDN

-2899 LMVDPQGQANK
+2899 LLVDPQGQANK
-2910 WVKTMEKAND
+2910 WIKTMEKSND

-2945 LIETVQ
+2945 LIDCIL
-2951 EDVEAPLDPILLKQ
+2951 EDVEAPLDPVLLKH
-2965 TYHQGGKEFIA
+2965 TYVQGGKEFIA
-2976 LGENVLEY
+2976 LGENVIEY

-2999 HYLPEIFNKVT
+2999 HYLPEVFNKVT
-3010 LINFVLTK
+3010 LINFALTK
-3018 EGLEDQLLG
+3018 DGLEDQLLG

-3059 DDILRTLQETK
+3059 DDILRTLQESK
-3070 GDILEDETAVDVL
+3070 GDILEDETAIEVL
-3083 DNSKILAIDIMKKQ
+3083 DSSKLLAIDIMKKQ

-3102 TEEIIEK
+3102 TETIIEK

-3114 RPIASHSAIL
+3114 RPIASHSAVL

-3138 QYSLTWFIYLYIISI
+3138 QYSLTWFINLYVISI

-3160 DLEKRLKFL
+3160 DLDKRLKFL
-3169 KETFTYN
+3169 KDTFTYN

-3191 MFSFIMCSKMMLAT
+3191 MFSFIMCSKMMLST
-3205 DEMDHSEYLFL
+3205 EEMNRDEYLFL
-3216 ITGGIATENPY
+3216 ITGGIAVENLLKKPF
-3227 KNPTDWLPDKGW
+3227 DWLPDKSW
-3239 DEICRIIDLPTYKD
+3239 DEICRISDLPAFTGFKD
-3253 FKEDFIPNAR
+3253 QFISNINKWKE
-3263 QWKKVYDDMEPHNVP
+3263 VYDDLEPHNKA
-3278 LPGKWD
+3278 LPAGWND
-3284 TKLTAFQKLLI
+3284 KLTVFQKLLV
-3295 IRFLRPD
+3295 IRILRPD
-3302 KLTIAISE
+3302 KLTSALSD
-3310 FVEKQMGKKFIT
+3310 FVEKQMGKKYIT
-3322 PPPFDIGKSFGD
+3322 PPPFDISKSFGD

-3364 SNKFNSI
+3364 SHRFNSI

-3376 QGPIAKAMIEKA
+3376 QGPIARSMIEKA

-3402 AVSWLSTLEK
+3402 AVSWLPVLEK
-3412 TIEGFDLTNTDLS
+3412 IIESFDLTNTDLS

-3438 PQAVLQNGV
+3438 PQSVLQVGV

-3454 TGLQHNLHRSYISEP
+3454 TGLQHNLNRSYISEP
-3469 LKETEFYEGC
+3469 LKEPEFFEGC
-3479 PGKDK
+3479 RDKDK
-3484 TFSKLLY
+3484 PFSKLLY

-3516 FNDSDFHISVM
+3516 FNDSDFQISVM

-3566 VTILDNYVNSGV
+3566 VTILDNYVNAGV

-3586 CDIGPQYGLPRR
+3586 CDLGPQYGLSRR

-3613 NPPPEAFG
+3613 NPPPEVFG

-3627 ITRDYRVSMEIVGS
+3627 ITRDYSISMALTAA

-3647 GGGGGEGG
+3647 TGSGGESG
-3655 NTEAVL
+3655 NTEVIL
-3661 IHMAAE
+3661 VQMASE
-3667 IVAKLPPL
+3667 ILSKLPTKF
-3675 YDIETGKKKYPVDYN
+3675 DVEIAQKKYPVDYN
-3690 ESMNTVLIQEME
+3690 ESMNTVLVQEME
-3702 RFNKLNNEIKN
+3702 RFNKLLNEINN
-3713 SLNDLQ
+3713 SLIDLQ

-3731 LDMQSNAML
+3731 LDLQSNAML
-3740 LGQIPQNWRKVSYPS
+3740 LGKIPDNWRKVSYPS
-3755 LKPLPSYV
+3755 LKPLTSYV
-3763 ADFVERLEMLQDW
+3763 ADFIERLNMLEDW
-3776 YDNGKPP
+3776 YQNGKPP

-3798 GSIQNYARAK
+3798 GSVQNFARSK

-3815 VFDFEVRHVD
+3815 TFDFEVRKVD
-3825 YENESPEWGVYVQ
+3825 YEVTPPEWGVYVQ

-3850 SFAIAEQFPK
+3850 TFAIGEQYPK

-3874 MKQEFEEGSRYKC
+3874 LKNEFKEGTRYKC

-3905 SNFVLAFYLPSDKP
+3905 SNFVLAFFLPSDKP
-3919 AAHWIQRSVALL
+3919 SAHWIKRSVALL

>member
-1 MEESELRKLLRT
+1 MQ
-13 KNGCRVPAMPPVP
+13 
-26 DVNVMNKLPFTP
+26 D
-38 IPHYNRLREK
+38 K
-48 QQKFRQVLEERATQ
+48 QAKFREALKESAAV
-62 RKVEIAKPPLQRR
+62 RKVKIAKPPLERR
-75 ERDRL
+75 ERDKL
-80 EIAQERHIAVIREC
+80 EIAEHRHVATLREC
-94 AEKTKPPSMLKTW
+94 AMKLQPPPMLKSW
-107 ERKIMSLVPPKLL
+107 ERKISSLIPPKLRVYEGMIDEL
-120 EPYPTVTEAV
+120 IKE
-130 IRDSKEEWDRNLH
+130 SKAEWDSNLK
-143 ELAVRT
+143 ELAVKT
-149 VIRDIPGVP
+149 VIREVPGVP
-158 RKRYV
+158 RKRYE
-163 EPFFKYNGIT
+163 EPHFKYKGIT
-173 PNYER
+173 SNYDR
-178 MMKFRKKLQDGS
+178 MIRFRKKLKEGS
-190 LLFHPFIRLIIESA
+190 LILHPFIRLILESA
-204 ERMFP
+204 EKMLPKAMVDLR
-209 EFIINLAKFRANG
+209 KFREKG
-222 PIPLPDF
+222 PMTLSDF
-229 ESKIMDQIRRAD
+229 RSKVLDAIKKNDY
-241 HLVSSTWF
+241 LVSSTWY
-249 GVLVQWLKNPRCLR
+249 GVLTTWLKNPRCIK
-263 GMRPK
+263 GMK
-268 KIPDFIRCAT
+268 KRQVPVFVRCAT
-278 KLISMQIQE
+278 KMISMQIQE
-287 LMRRSINAI
+287 LMRRSIDHI
-296 ISAMLN
+296 IEQLSDPECVPIINLDIDFDGEFIFDESI
-302 PDQVPILNLDL
+302 DQVFATYHD
-313 DFVEEFEYDKTL
+313 
-325 QIVYETFHNIAD
+325 IAD
-337 AISTIAQRLM
+337 SISHIAQRLM
-347 PIEEYLRVP
+347 PIEQYLNLP
-356 YVNDCLPVKYN
+356 YEVDVLPVHYN
-367 DWLYNDGHERLQQA
+367 QWLHDDGHKRLQKQ
-381 LDGVFAPLI
+381 LDIVFAPLDR
-390 AYQEHLREH
+390 YLNELRSEYH
-399 YNMLY
+399 MLY
-404 GVSAREALEAF
+404 GPSARAAVLKF
-415 IAKQHE
+415 IEEGGE
-421 FEIGRTKILY
+421 FENERDKILY
-431 FQNIGYDIT
+431 FQDIDSNIT
-440 AMLENEYFNCAV
+440 SVLENAYFNCAV
-452 VCQLRMI
+452 VCQFRMI
-459 DGLKRRVSNFV
+459 DGLKRKALDFV
-470 NSIIA
+470 NEIIFN
-475 GIVKTHMEEND
+475 IVRLHIEENQS
-486 NICAEFEEIAA
+486 ICNEFEEIAA
-497 KALKDPANAAELV
+497 RALKEPENAEELIEQGVYILHAKTVLV
-510 EQGNYILYAKTILV
+510 EV
-524 EILKGRI
+524 LKERI
-531 MRQINIVSNLLEL
+531 MRQIFIVSCLLEM
-544 TELSE
+544 TSLSP
-549 EHVESNTRTVNWLKK
+549 EHVESNTKTVNWLKK
-564 IKPIFDKNA
+564 IKPIFDRNA
-573 AAYEQHKAEM
+573 ASYEQFKAEM
-583 EENLLAKIAFLNKEV
+583 EERLQAKIAYLNKEV
-598 KEMAPFLELLDYM
+598 LAMTPFLELLDSM
-611 DDVDHTLEYLEYLR
+611 DDIENTLEYLEYLR
-625 KLVHRLHDCDALV
+625 KLVHRLDACDKLV
-638 AWINNEEA
+638 EWINHEEA
-646 TFKFPITHYPDLEEL
+646 TFKFPISHYADLEEL
-661 KEYIIPFHS
+661 KDYIKPFHS
-670 LVHLVHRWKR
+670 LIYLLHKWRR
-680 SYFTWMDG
+680 SYYTWMDG
-688 PFEYMDHNQIEY
+688 PFEFMDHHQIEQ
-700 DHDFYYKEFLKISK
+700 DHDFYYKEFIKISK
-714 NYRNKIKQQIAEGV
+714 SYRAKIKQQITEGT
-728 EKRFAGLVE
+728 EKRFDGLV
-737 DLDVNMQPA
+737 DDPDVNMLPA

-751 AQAIAE
+751 AQAVAE
-757 LKEWRPN
+757 LKQWRPN

-770 MCNRALMQRHWD
+770 MCNPALMQRHWD
-782 EMTLIAGFDLT
+782 EMSSIAGFDLT

-803 IDFDL
+803 IEFDL
-808 WDKIDEYEIISVAAT
+808 WEDIDQYEIVSIAAT

-834 MIAEWADIC
+834 MISEWEDIC

-850 DTGINILSGLD
+850 DTGIFILSGLD
-861 DIQSILDDHIVKTIG
+861 DVQSVLDDHIVKTIG
-876 MRGSAFVKPFETQV
+876 MRGSAFVKPFESQV
-890 RTWYEKIVRVNATID
+890 RAWYEKIMRMNQTID

-931 EEGVMFVEVNNIYR
+931 EEGVMFTEVNNIYR

-954 PHALD
+954 PHAVE
-959 IAGASGVLEQFKI
+959 IAGATGVLESFKI
-972 ATALLEKINDGVNNY
+972 ASALLEKINDGVNNY
-987 LERKRLYFPRF
+987 LEKKRLYFPRF

-1028 GINRLVFDPDF
+1028 GINRLVFDEDF
-1039 FISAMVS
+1039 NISTMIS
-1046 METEQIEFVEQI
+1046 MEGEQVEFNEIISVA
-1058 NVQAARGSVEK
+1058 AARGSVEK

-1075 DQMLKA
+1075 EQMLKS
-1081 VRSETELSY
+1081 VRSETEISY
-1090 YDYPTLPRA
+1090 YDYPTMTRVE
-1099 DWILSWEGMVVLA
+1099 WILSWEGMVVLA

-1123 EALNTHKLSNLQAFH
+1123 EALHTHKLSELKAFH
-1138 KSLTK
+1138 QTLNK
-1143 QLNETVGIVRRPT
+1143 QLNETVAVIRRT
-1156 LSKLSSITVKALI
+1156 DLTKLSSITVKALI

-1176 DVIMYLVGMNVTEV
+1176 DVIHELVGKNVTAV

-1205 ERVNVKIINAI
+1205 ERVYVKIINA
-1216 VKFAYEYLGNSDR
+1216 VVNYAYEYLGNSDR

-1240 RTLVG
+1240 RTLIG

-1330 QAVRQ
+1330 QAVRGAV
-1335 KLETFLFEGTTLT
+1335 ETFDFEGTILT

-1397 FGFFDARNLSVK
+1397 FGFIDARSLSIK

-1443 LKRSFPNENE
+1443 LKRTFPNESEN
-1453 SILLLRSI
+1453 ILLLRSI

-1479 IISDLFPGIVLPKP
+1479 IISDLFPGITLPKP
-1493 DYENLLNACNEV
+1493 DYENFLNACYE
-1505 CKNNNLQAVD
+1505 CCSKNNLQPEE
-1515 CFLLKVIQTFEMMIV
+1515 CFLIKIIQTFEMMIV
-1530 RHGYMLV
+1530 RHGFMLV
-1537 GDPFSGKSMTLKV
+1537 GDPFAGKSVTLQI

-1555 TLMHERNIPG
+1555 TLMGEKGIPG
-1565 GCECMFKVLNPKAV
+1565 GCECTYKVLNPKAV

-1599 VATMFRDFT
+1599 VATIFRDFAS
-1608 TEDTPVRKWIVFD
+1608 EDTPTKKWLVFD

-1650 AMSNVMSMIFE
+1650 AMSSVMSMIFE

-1673 SRCGMIYMESSSFG
+1673 SRCGMIYMESSSLG
-1687 FEPFYKS
+1687 FKPFYTS
-1694 WTNTLNPIWYD
+1694 WLTTLSDLWLD
-1705 ENEEYIFT
+1705 ENEEYVST
-1713 MCEWLFEPLIYYVRK
+1713 LCDWLFDPFVYYVRK
-1728 YCGQLVTAG
+1728 NCQQLVTAG
-1737 EVNLVIST
+1737 EVNLLIST
-1745 LRLVVMLMDDA
+1745 LRLIEMLMDHA

-1764 YTRTW
+1764 HTRTW
-1769 FTASMMTALVWGVG
+1769 VTASFMIALTWGIG
-1783 GILNSDSRNKFDE
+1783 GILNTDSRAKFDE
-1796 IVKEYFRGDNGFPG
+1796 LVKEYFRGEQGLPPG
-1810 EIDRIDVSIPTEGM
+1810 IDRIDVSIPADGM
-1824 IFEHYYMYKG
+1824 IADHYYMFKG
-1834 KGCWKPWPE
+1834 KGCWKPWHDH
-1843 AVKAVQI
+1843 VKSLVA

-1855 LLQTVVPTL
+1855 LLQTMIPTL
-1864 ETEKYMYILR
+1864 ETEKYIYLLR
-1874 LHVEFCQP
+1874 LHTRFAKP

-1896 IQSYLMNKIDMEKYV
+1896 VQNFLMNELDMDKYT
-1911 PGFLTFTTTTSC
+1911 PGFLTFTTTTSA
-1923 NLTQELVLSK
+1923 NQTQELVISK
-1933 LIKRRKNNY
+1933 LVKRRKNNY
-1942 GPPKGKKA
+1942 GPTKGKQA
-1950 AVIFIDDMNM
+1950 IIFIDDMNM
-1960 PAKETYG
+1960 PAKEVYG

-1978 FDQGH
+1978 FDQKH
-1983 WYDLK
+1983 WYDLRT
-1988 STEKLYI
+1988 TEKLYI
-1995 WDTFFVGAIGP
+1995 YDTFFYGAIGP

-2011 QLIYPRMLRHY
+2011 QLIYPRMLRHF

-2030 SKESMTKIF
+2030 SKESMQKIF

-2046 WRRNGFGQDAQPF
+2046 WRRNGFGQDAQPY
-2059 IVNIITSTMEIY
+2059 IVNIIVATMEIY
-2071 GQAIEGLRPTPAK
+2071 EKASIGLRPTPAK

-2092 DFSRVIQGC
+2092 DISRVIQGC

-2108 AENKKTFVR
+2108 ADNKKTFIR
-2117 VWIHEVM
+2117 VWVHEIM
-2124 RVFYDRLVDARDRT
+2124 RVFYDRLVDEDDRT
-2138 WFFNILK
+2138 WFFELLK
-2145 KITFEYMKIAFETAM
+2145 KTTREFMKDTFESAL
-2160 DTYQVE
+2160 DPYQTE
-2166 ETGEVPEAQLKKLM
+2166 AGEVNQETIKTMM
-2180 FGCYLDL
+2180 FGCYLDTD
-2187 ESLEGERRYDELPS
+2187 SIEGERRYEEMPS
-2201 KETFLNIAIA
+2201 KEVVLNVAIS
-2211 MLVEYNA
+2211 MLAEYNA
-2218 LHKAK
+2218 MHKAK
-2223 MNIVLFDYALEHLS
+2223 MTIVLFDYALQHLS
-2237 KICRVLSMPMGNA
+2237 KICRLLSMPAGNA

-2263 CRLASTVLGQSL
+2263 TRLASTVLAIGS

-2280 TKAYSVKDWQDD
+2280 TKSYSVKDWHDD
-2292 IKIVLRESGG
+2292 VKLVLRESGG
-2302 LNKDTTFLFTESQI
+2302 LNKDTAFLFTESQI
-2316 KEEVFI
+2316 TCETFI
-2322 QNLDSLLNSGEVPNM
+2322 QNIDSLLNSGEVPNL

-2348 LCRLAAQGGNRNLDI
+2348 LVRLAAQGGNRNLDI
-2363 SPLQILAFFVGRCR
+2363 SPLQILSFFIGRCK

-2388 IGSAFRLRL
+2388 IGSSFRTRL

-2409 DWYDDWP
+2409 DWFDSWP

-2428 VKVNVPDKVKSAAV
+2428 VKVNVPDKVKQAAV
-2442 IACKQFHVDSR
+2442 IACKQFHVDAR
-2453 RISDDFYSQ
+2453 VISAEFYNN

-2488 QRELKAARLRYTN
+2488 QRELRAAKMRYTN
-2501 GLDKLNMA
+2501 GLDKLNQA

-2514 IMQHDLNEL
+2514 IMQHDLNIL
-2523 KPQLIIMAEKSA
+2523 KPQLIVMAAAGA
-2535 KMMKEIEEE
+2535 KMMKEIEVE
-2544 TAEADKAAAQVREDQ
+2544 TAIADKAAAQVREDQ

-2596 LKPADITIVKSM
+2596 LKPGDITIVKSM

-2616 LVMAAVCVIKQVAP
+2616 LVMAAVCVMKGIPP
-2630 DRIPDPNNP
+2630 DKIPDPNNP
-2639 GKKIMDFWGPSKRIL
+2639 GKKMFDFWGPSKRIL
-2654 GDMQFLESLRNFD
+2654 GDMSFLESLKNFD
-2667 KDNIPIDV
+2667 KDNIPV
-2675 MKKIRKEYLSH
+2675 ATMAKIRKEYLSH

-2691 HIIAKSSSAA
+2691 HIIAKASTAA

-2717 AKVVAPKKAKLE
+2717 AKVVAPKKRKLE
-2729 AAEREFAETMAILE
+2729 AAEKEFAETMAILE

-2782 KLYRAEKLIGGLGGE
+2782 KLFRAEKLIGGLGGE
-2797 KVRWTAAAENLQ
+2797 KVRWTQAAENLQ
-2809 TLFDNLAGDILVSCG
+2809 LLYDNLAGDILVSCG
-2824 IIAYLAPYTH
+2824 IIAYLAPYTL
-2834 PVRVNV
+2834 PIRTEIIEN
-2840 IDDWRDLVIKLEMPH
+2840 WRQLVIKLDMPH
-2855 SEVYVLK
+2855 SEVYALK
-2862 DILGTDIKI
+2862 DVLGSDIKI
-2871 QNWCIAGLPRDSFSI
+2871 QNWCIAGLPRDNFSI
-2886 DNGIILNN
+2886 DNGIIQDS

-2899 LMVDPQGQANK
+2899 LLVDPQGQANK

-2945 LIETVQ
+2945 LMECIL
-2951 EDVEAPLDPILLKQ
+2951 EDVEAPLDPVLMKN
-2965 TYHQGGKEFIA
+2965 TYMQGGKEYIA
-2976 LGENVLEY
+2976 LGDNVLEY

-2999 HYLPEIFNKVT
+2999 HYLPEVFNKVT
-3010 LINFVLTK
+3010 LINFALTK

-3046 QGAANRAALKQVE
+3046 QGAANKAALKGVE

-3070 GDILEDETAVDVL
+3070 GDILEDETAIEVL
-3083 DNSKILAIDIMKKQ
+3083 DSSKLLAIDIMKKQ

-3102 TEEIIEK
+3102 TEIVIEK

-3114 RPIASHSAIL
+3114 RPIASHSAVL

-3138 QYSLTWFIYLYIISI
+3138 QYSLIWFINLYILSI
-3153 ENANKSK
+3153 ENANKSI
-3160 DLEKRLKFL
+3160 DLHKRLKFL
-3169 KETFTYN
+3169 EETFTYN

-3191 MFSFIMCSKMMLAT
+3191 MFSFIMCSKMMLST
-3205 DEMDHSEYLFL
+3205 NEMNHEEYVFL
-3216 ITGGIATENPY
+3216 ITGGIAVENLI
-3227 KNPTDWLPDKGW
+3227 KKQVDWLPDKGW
-3239 DEICRIIDLPTYKD
+3239 DEICRLDNLPAFKGFRESFATLEKD
-3253 FKEDFIPNAR
+3253 
-3263 QWKKVYDDMEPHNVP
+3263 WKTVYDDLEPHNKT
-3278 LPGKWD
+3278 LPGGWD
-3284 TKLTAFQKLLI
+3284 EKLTPFQKLLVV
-3295 IRFLRPD
+3295 RVLRPD

-3350 PMGALIKYCERMGY
+3350 PMGALIRYCERMGY
-3364 SNKFNSI
+3364 SHRFSSI

-3376 QGPIAKAMIEKA
+3376 QGPIARAMIERA

-3402 AVSWLSTLEK
+3402 AVSWLPVLEK
-3412 TIEGFDLTNTDLS
+3412 IVESFDLTNTDLS
-3425 FRLWLTSYPSDKF
+3425 FRMWLTSYPSDQF
-3438 PQAVLQNGV
+3438 PQSVLQVGV

-3454 TGLQHNLHRSYISEP
+3454 TGLQHNLNRSYISEP
-3469 LKETEFYEGC
+3469 VKEPEFFEGC

-3484 TFSKLLY
+3484 PFSKLLY

-3516 FNDSDFHISVM
+3516 FNDSDFQISVM

-3566 VTILDNYVNSGV
+3566 VTILDNFVNEAV
-3578 VNDPNYLF
+3578 VTDPNYLF
-3586 CDIGPQYGLPRR
+3586 CDIGPMYGLPRR
-3598 CEYQDYLKHIETVPV
+3598 CEYQDYVKHIESVPV

-3627 ITRDYRVSMEIVGS
+3627 ITRDYSISMALTAS

-3655 NTEAVL
+3655 NTEVLLVQMAV
-3661 IHMAAE
+3661 E
-3667 IVAKLPPL
+3667 ILSKLPKNF
-3675 YDIETGKKKYPVDYN
+3675 DIEMAQKKFPVDYN
-3690 ESMNTVLIQEME
+3690 ESMNTVLVQEME
-3702 RFNKLNNEIKN
+3702 RFNKLSSEIKN
-3713 SLNDLQ
+3713 SLSDLQ

-3731 LDMQSNAML
+3731 LDSMANAML
-3740 LGQIPQNWRKVSYPS
+3740 LGRIPDGWRKFSYPS
-3755 LKPLPSYV
+3755 LKPLPSYI
-3763 ADFVERLEMLQDW
+3763 ADLVERLTMLNDW
-3776 YDNGKPP
+3776 YTKGKPP

-3798 GSIQNYARAK
+3798 GSVQNYARSE

-3815 VFDFEVRHVD
+3815 IFDFDVRKKD
-3825 YENESPEWGVYVQ
+3825 FEDNAPLTGVYVQ
-3838 GLFMDGGRWDRD
+3838 GLFMDGGRWDR
-3850 SFAIAEQFPK
+3850 STHAIGEQLPK
-3860 ILNDNMPALWLYPK
+3860 ILNDNMPAVWLYPTLK
-3874 MKQEFEEGSRYKC
+3874 TEFAEGTRYKC

-3919 AAHWIQRSVALL
+3919 SAHWIKRSVALL

>member
-1 MEESELRKLLRT
+1 MEERDLRKLLQT
-13 KNGCRVPAMPPVP
+13 KNGCRIPPMLPIP
-26 DVNVMNKLPFTP
+26 DIHQIDKLPF
-38 IPHYNRLREK
+38 IPLPPYNRIK
-48 QQKFRQVLEERATQ
+48 DKKAKFRKLLEENATHRKIKIARASTEWSECD
-62 RKVEIAKPPLQRR
+62 K
-75 ERDRL
+75 L
-80 EIAQERHIAVIREC
+80 EISQERHIAVLRKC
-94 AEKTKPPSMLKTW
+94 AENIQPPPMLKSW
-107 ERKIMSLVPPKLL
+107 ERKIASLIPAKLRNANPSL
-120 EPYPTVTEAV
+120 TEELFNE
-130 IRDSKEEWDRNLH
+130 SKAEWNRNLH
-143 ELAVRT
+143 DLAVKT
-149 VIRDIPGVP
+149 VIRDVPGVS
-158 RKRYV
+158 RKRYE
-163 EPFFKYNGIT
+163 EPYFKFKGIT
-173 PNYER
+173 SNYDK
-178 MMKFRKKLQDGS
+178 MIKFRKKLKTGS
-190 LLFHPFIRLIIESA
+190 LLLHPFIRLILESS
-204 ERMFP
+204 EKTFP
-209 EFIINLAKFRANG
+209 SFITDLSKYRAKG
-222 PIPLPDF
+222 PMDLDDF
-229 ESKIMDQIRRAD
+229 QTKISEEIKRAD
-241 HLVSSTWF
+241 YLVSSTWYSI
-249 GVLVQWLKNPRCLR
+249 LVKWLKNPRCLK

-268 KIPDFIRCAT
+268 RIPEFVKCAT
-278 KLISMQIQE
+278 KIISMQIQE
-287 LMRRSINAI
+287 LMRRSIDQII
-296 ISAMLN
+296 ISLKD
-302 PDQVPILNLDL
+302 PESVPILNIAL
-313 DFVEEFEYDKTL
+313 DFDGEFIFDPSL
-325 QIVYETFHNIAD
+325 DAVFNVYHTIAD
-337 AISTIAQRLM
+337 AISHIAQRLM
-347 PIEEYLRVP
+347 PIEQYLKIH
-356 YVNDCLPVKYN
+356 YSHDALPVTYN
-367 DWLYNDGHERLQQA
+367 EWLHNDGHERIQQQ
-381 LDGVFAPLI
+381 LNIVFAPLVH
-390 AYQEHLREH
+390 YLGKLRQD

-404 GVSAREALEAF
+404 GVSAKYNLAKF
-415 IAKQHE
+415 IE
-421 FEIGRTKILY
+421 ETESFEESRDKIKY
-431 FQNIGYDIT
+431 FQAIDSDIT
-440 AMLENEYFNCAV
+440 AVIENEYFNCALV
-452 VCQLRMI
+452 SQIRMI
-459 DGLKRRVSNFV
+459 NGLKNKALEFI
-470 NSIIA
+470 NDIIA
-475 GIVKTHMEEND
+475 GIVRTHIDENES
-486 NICAEFEEIAA
+486 ICKEFEIIAA
-497 KALKDPANAAELV
+497 KALKEPENAAELV
-510 EQGNYILYAKTILV
+510 EQGVYILHAKTVLIEGLKERIL
-524 EILKGRI
+524 I
-531 MRQINIVSNLLEL
+531 QINIISSLLEITSL
-544 TELSE
+544 TP
-549 EHVESNTRTVNWLKK
+549 EHIASNTRTVNWLKE

-573 AAYEQHKAEM
+573 ASYETFKAEM
-583 EENLLAKIAFLNKEV
+583 EENLLGKIAYINKQV
-598 KEMAPFLELLDYM
+598 IEMTPYLELLDNM
-611 DDVDHTLEYLEYLR
+611 DDINHTLEYLEYLR
-625 KLVHRLHDCDALV
+625 KLVHRLDDCDKLV
-638 AWINNEEA
+638 AWINNEEI
-646 TFKFPITHYPDLEEL
+646 TFKFPVSSYPDLEEL
-661 KEYIIPFHS
+661 KDYIKPFHA
-670 LVHLVHRWKR
+670 LVYLLHKWRR
-680 SYFTWMDG
+680 NYYTWMDG
-688 PFEYMDHNQIEY
+688 IFEYLDHEKIEQE
-700 DHDFYYKEFLKISK
+700 HDFYYKEFLKLSK
-714 NYRNKIKQQIAEGV
+714 AYRSKIKQQIAEGV
-728 EKRFAGLVE
+728 EKRFQGLV
-737 DLDVNMQPA
+737 DDPDMNNLPA

-751 AQAIAE
+751 AQAVAE
-757 LKEWRPN
+757 IKEWRPN

-770 MCNRALMQRHWD
+770 MCNPALVQRHWD
-782 EMTLIAGFDLT
+782 EMSNIAGFDLT

-803 IDFDL
+803 INFDL
-808 WDKIDEYEIISVAAT
+808 WADLDQYEIISVAAT

-834 MIAEWADIC
+834 MMAEWVDIC

-850 DTGINILSGLD
+850 DTGIFILSGLD
-861 DIQSILDDHIVKTIG
+861 DIQSVLDDHIIKTIG

-890 RTWYEKIVRVNATID
+890 KAWYEKITRVNSTID

-945 RYMGSVEKD
+945 RYMGSVDKD
-954 PHALD
+954 PHVLE
-959 IAGASGVLEQFKI
+959 IAGGSGVLESFKI
-972 ATALLEKINDGVNNY
+972 ASGMLEKINDGINNY
-987 LERKRLYFPRF
+987 LEKKRLFFPRF

-1028 GINRLVFDPDF
+1028 GINRLVFDPDYN
-1039 FISAMVS
+1039 ISAMIS
-1046 METEQIEFVEQI
+1046 MEGEQIEFLEIISVS
-1058 NVQAARGSVEK
+1058 AARGSVEK

-1075 DQMLKA
+1075 EQMLKA
-1081 VRSETELSY
+1081 VKSETELSY
-1090 YDYPTLPRA
+1090 YDYPTLSRA
-1099 DWILSWEGMVVLA
+1099 EWILLWEGMVVLA
-1112 VSQIYWAVDVH
+1112 ISQIYWAVDVH
-1123 EALNTHKLSNLQAFH
+1123 ECLNTHKLSELKSFH
-1138 KSLTK
+1138 DSLTK
-1143 QLNETVGIVRRPT
+1143 QLNETVGIIRRT
-1156 LSKLSSITVKALI
+1156 DLSKLSSITVKALI

-1176 DVIMYLVGMNVTEV
+1176 DVIQYLVEKDVTEV

-1205 ERVNVKIINAI
+1205 ERVFVKIINA
-1216 VKFAYEYLGNSDR
+1216 VVNYAYEYLGNSDR

-1240 RTLVG
+1240 RTLIG

-1308 DEFNRIDVEVLSVI
+1308 DEFNRIEVEVLSVI

-1335 KLETFLFEGTTLT
+1335 HLETFDFEGTILT

-1397 FGFFDARNLSVK
+1397 FGFIDARSLSVK

-1479 IISDLFPGIVLPKP
+1479 IISDLFPGITLPKP
-1493 DYENLLNACNEV
+1493 DYDNLLKACEV
-1505 CKNNNLQAVD
+1505 TCERNNLQPVD
-1515 CFLLKVIQTFEMMIV
+1515 CFLLKVIQTYEMMIV
-1530 RHGYMLV
+1530 RHGFMLV
-1537 GDPFSGKSMTLKV
+1537 GDPFSGKSMTLKI
-1550 LAEAL
+1550 LSEAL
-1555 TLMHERNIPG
+1555 TLMEEKEQPG
-1565 GCECMFKVLNPKAV
+1565 GVECTYKVLNPKAV

-1599 VATMFRDFT
+1599 VATMFRDFAS
-1608 TEDTPVRKWIVFD
+1608 EDTPVRKWIVFD

-1673 SRCGMIYMESSSFG
+1673 SRCGMIYMESATFG
-1687 FEPFYKS
+1687 SMPFYKS
-1694 WTNTLNPIWYD
+1694 WLNTLNPIWLE
-1705 ENEEYIFT
+1705 ENEDFIYDI
-1713 MCEWLFEPLIYYVRK
+1713 CSWLIDPLLYYVRK
-1728 YCGQLVTAG
+1728 YCVQLVTAG
-1737 EVNLVIST
+1737 EVNLIIST
-1745 LRLVVMLMDDA
+1745 LRLIQMLMDNA
-1756 IEGEEDTR
+1756 IEGEEDTK

-1769 FTASMMTALVWGVG
+1769 ILASFMTALVWGIG
-1783 GILNSDSRNKFDE
+1783 GILNTDSRERFDDL
-1796 IVKEYFRGDNGFPG
+1796 VKEYFKG
-1810 EIDRIDVSIPTEGM
+1810 EKGIPPEMEKLDVSIPVEGM
-1824 IFEHYYMYKG
+1824 IIEHYYMYKS
-1834 KGCWKPWPE
+1834 KGCWKPWPD
-1843 AVKAVQI
+1843 AVKAAQI

-1855 LLQTVVPTL
+1855 LLQTVIPTL
-1864 ETEKYMYILR
+1864 ETEKYIYLLQ
-1874 LHVEFCQP
+1874 LHTKFSNP

-1896 IQSYLMNKIDMEKYV
+1896 VQNYLMSVNLEKYT
-1911 PGFLTFTTTTSC
+1911 PGFITFTTTTSA
-1923 NLTQELVLSK
+1923 NQTQDLVLSK
-1933 LIKRRKNNY
+1933 LVKRRKNNY
-1942 GPPKGKKA
+1942 GPTRGKQA
-1950 AVIFIDDMNM
+1950 IIFIDDMNM
-1960 PAKETYG
+1960 PAKEVYG

-1978 FDQGH
+1978 FDQKH

-1988 STEKLYI
+1988 TTENLYI
-1995 WDTFFVGAIGP
+1995 YDTFFYGAIGP

-2039 TTLLQLG
+2039 TSLLQLG
-2046 WRRNGFGQDAQPF
+2046 WRRNGFGQDTQPI
-2059 IVNIITSTMEIY
+2059 IVNIIAATMNIY
-2071 GQAIEGLRPTPAK
+2071 DLATEGLRPTPAK

-2108 AENKKTFVR
+2108 ADNKKTFTR
-2117 VWIHEVM
+2117 VWVHEIM
-2124 RVFYDRLVDARDRT
+2124 RVFLDRLVDEPDRA
-2138 WFFNILK
+2138 WFFNLLRK
-2145 KITFEYMKIAFETAM
+2145 TTQEFMKDTFDSAL
-2160 DTYQVE
+2160 DTYQNDK
-2166 ETGEVPEAQLKKLM
+2166 GEVTQENVKQMM

-2187 ESLEGERRYDELPS
+2187 DSAEGERRYEELPS
-2201 KETFLNIAIA
+2201 KEVFLNIAMS
-2211 MLVEYNA
+2211 MLAEYNA
-2218 LHKAK
+2218 MHKAK

-2237 KICRVLSMPMGNA
+2237 KICRLLSMPSGNA

-2263 CRLASTVLGQSL
+2263 TRLASTILGQQVY
-2275 FQPEI
+2275 QPEI
-2280 TKAYSVKDWQDD
+2280 TKSYSLKDWHDD
-2292 IKIVLRESGG
+2292 IKLVLRESGG
-2302 LNKDTTFLFTESQI
+2302 LNKDTTFLFTENQI
-2316 KEEVFI
+2316 KEEVYI
-2322 QNLDSLLNSGEVPNM
+2322 QNLDSLLNSGEVPNL
-2337 YGLDEKQEILE
+2337 YGLDEIQEILE
-2348 LCRLAAQGGNRNLDI
+2348 LVRLAAQGGNRNLDI
-2363 SPLQILAFFVGRCR
+2363 SPLQILSFFVGRCK
-2377 AKLHICLCFSP
+2377 AKLHCVLCFSP
-2388 IGSAFRLRL
+2388 IGSSFRTRL

-2409 DWYDDWP
+2409 DWYDSWP
-2416 EDALEMVANYYM
+2416 EDALEMVAHHYM
-2428 VKVNVPDKVKSAAV
+2428 GKVNVSDKVKAAAV
-2442 IACKQFHVDSR
+2442 IACKQFHVDA
-2453 RISDDFYSQ
+2453 RIISTDFYNQ

-2470 SASYLDLI
+2470 SASYLNLI
-2478 KSFTT
+2478 KSFTI
-2483 LTNRK
+2483 LTNKK
-2488 QRELKAARLRYTN
+2488 QRELRAAKLRYTN
-2501 GLDKLNMA
+2501 GLDKLGQA
-2509 AEAVS
+2509 ADAVA
-2514 IMQHDLNEL
+2514 IMQRDLNAL
-2523 KPQLIIMAEKSA
+2523 KPQLIVMAAKST
-2535 KMMKEIEEE
+2535 KMMEEIAVE
-2544 TAEADKAAAQVREDQ
+2544 TATADKAAAQVREDQ

-2616 LVMAAVCVIKQVAP
+2616 LVMAAVCVMKGLPP
-2630 DRIPDPNNP
+2630 DKIPDPDNP
-2639 GKKIMDFWGPSKRIL
+2639 GKKILDYWGPSKRVL
-2654 GDMQFLESLRNFD
+2654 GDMGFLDSLKNFD
-2667 KDNIPIDV
+2667 KDNIPV
-2675 MKKIRKEYLSH
+2675 ATMQKIRKEYLSN

-2691 HIIAKSSSAA
+2691 HIIAKASTAA

-2729 AAEREFAETMAILE
+2729 AAEKEFAETMAILE

-2765 ANIKKKA
+2765 ANAKKKA

-2797 KVRWTAAAENLQ
+2797 KVRWTMAAENLQ
-2809 TLFDNLAGDILVSCG
+2809 LLYDNLAGDILVSCG
-2824 IIAYLAPYTH
+2824 IIAYLSPYTA
-2834 PVRVNV
+2834 PVRISV
-2840 IDDWRDLVIKLEMPH
+2840 IAQWRDLIIKLEMPH
-2855 SEVYVLK
+2855 SEQFVFK

-2871 QNWCIAGLPRDSFSI
+2871 QNWCIAGLPWDSFSI
-2886 DNGIILNN
+2886 DNGVIQDN
-2894 SMRWS
+2894 SLRWS
-2899 LMVDPQGQANK
+2899 LLVDPQGQANK
-2910 WVKTMEKAND
+2910 WIKTMEKSND
-2920 LQVLKFTDGNYMK
+2920 LQVMKFTDGNYMK

-2945 LIETVQ
+2945 LIDCIL
-2951 EDVEAPLDPILLKQ
+2951 EDVEPPLDPVLLKH
-2965 TYHQGGKEFIA
+2965 TYTQGGKEFIA
-2976 LGENVLEY
+2976 LGENVIEY

-2999 HYLPEIFNKVT
+2999 HYLPEVFNKVT
-3010 LINFVLTK
+3010 LINFALTK
-3018 EGLEDQLLG
+3018 DGLEDQLLG

-3046 QGAANRAALKQVE
+3046 QGAANRAALKQTE
-3059 DDILRTLQETK
+3059 DDILRTLQESK
-3070 GDILEDETAVDVL
+3070 GDILEDETAIEVL
-3083 DNSKILAIDIMKKQ
+3083 DSSKLLAIDIMKKQ

-3102 TEEIIEK
+3102 TEIIIEN

-3114 RPIASHSAIL
+3114 RPIASHSAVL

-3138 QYSLTWFIYLYIISI
+3138 QYSLTWFINLYITSI

-3191 MFSFIMCSKMMLAT
+3191 MFSFIMCSKMMLST
-3205 DEMDHSEYLFL
+3205 GEMSHDEYLFL
-3216 ITGGIATENPY
+3216 ITGGIAVENIY
-3227 KNPTDWLPDKGW
+3227 KKPIDWIPDKGW
-3239 DEICRIIDLPTYKD
+3239 DEICRLNDLPTYNGFKD
-3253 FKEDFIPNAR
+3253 SFINISDKWKE
-3263 QWKKVYDDMEPHNVP
+3263 VYDDKEPHRKS
-3278 LPGKWD
+3278 LPGGWD
-3284 TKLTAFQKLLI
+3284 DKVTPFQKLLI
-3295 IRFLRPD
+3295 VRVLRPD
-3302 KLTIAISE
+3302 KLIFAISD
-3310 FVEKQMGKKFIT
+3310 FVEKQMGLKYIT

-3350 PMGALIKYCERMGY
+3350 PMGALIKYCEKMGY
-3364 SNKFNSI
+3364 SNRFNSI

-3376 QGPIAKAMIEKA
+3376 QGPIAKAMIERA

-3402 AVSWLSTLEK
+3402 AVSWLPTLEK
-3412 TIEGFDLTNTDLS
+3412 LVEGFDLTNTDLS
-3425 FRLWLTSYPSDKF
+3425 FRMWLTSYPSEKF
-3438 PQAVLQNGV
+3438 PQSVLQVGV

-3454 TGLQHNLHRSYISEP
+3454 TGLQHNLLRSYLSEP
-3469 LKETEFYEGC
+3469 LKEPEFYEGC

-3484 TFSKLLY
+3484 AFSKLLY

-3578 VNDPNYLF
+3578 VNDHNYLF
-3586 CDIGPQYGLPRR
+3586 CDLGPQYGLPRR
-3598 CEYQDYLKHIETVPV
+3598 CEYQDYIKHIESVPV
-3613 NPPPEAFG
+3613 NPPPEVFG

-3627 ITRDYRVSMEIVGS
+3627 ITRDYSISMALATS
-3641 LVLVEG
+3641 LILVEG
-3647 GGGGGEGG
+3647 SSGGGEGG
-3655 NTEAVL
+3655 NTEAIVM
-3661 IHMAAE
+3661 HMSSE
-3667 IVAKLPPL
+3667 ILSKLPSSF
-3675 YDIETGKKKYPVDYN
+3675 DIEICQKKYPVDYN
-3690 ESMNTVLIQEME
+3690 ESMNTVLIQEMQ
-3702 RFNKLNNEIKN
+3702 RFNKLLHEIKT
-3713 SLNDLQ
+3713 SLVDVQ
-3719 KAVKGLIVMSPA
+3719 RAVKGVIVMSPA
-3731 LDMQSNAML
+3731 LDLQSSAML
-3740 LGQIPQNWRKVSYPS
+3740 LGKIPANWTKVSYPS

-3763 ADFVERLEMLQDW
+3763 TDFIERLAMLEDW
-3776 YDNGKPP
+3776 YTNGKPP

-3815 VFDFEVRHVD
+3815 IFDFQVSNVD
-3825 YENESPEWGVYVQ
+3825 YEQTPAEHGVYVH
-3838 GLFMDGGRWDRD
+3838 GLFMDGARWDRK
-3850 SFAIAEQFPK
+3850 SFAIGEQLPK
-3860 ILNDNMPALWLYPK
+3860 VLNDNMPAIWLYPK
-3874 MKQEFEEGSRYKC
+3874 LKPEFLEGDRYKC

-3919 AAHWIQRSVALL
+3919 SAHWIKRSVALL